1 MPRDAMAEWLAK
13 RNAEKAAQRATPEHG
28 AVRQAQIKV
37 DQILEQAKKTTT
49 ALTGVKTG
57 KTEKSSTPVRQ
68 EEGRDAM
75 AEWLAA
81 RKESKVQQIAEQ
93 GKYAV
98 RNVGALYK
106 AATGMW
112 GELRKANEW
121 QGLGVDAGIR
131 QGYQA
136 RVPVRG
142 GSQLQQQAE
151 NALQMDKTGPYRQR
165 LTRVRGESLEKLF
178 TDSLNQNQ
186 TAEQHG
192 QTIRQELQELRT
204 AGESGTDAAAAKEKW
219 DDVASRLYYLAYSQS
234 MSSDEYNKLVSEVYD
249 AYDAYRSGVKGRSF
263 GQREQKWTDAL
274 RGPVMGDEN
283 YTAAGKAQQNAM
295 LAAAGGIPTDR
306 NTFGY
311 ELRYNQSTTRENIQY
326 KSVDQLLD
334 AAGKHVDPQADV
346 TSQSQGAATD
356 AAIFGY
362 LANVAMTQEQ
372 YDRYMQALDR
382 YVKNAPATRAV
393 SGYGTSDVVSQ
404 LETYRQQR
412 EANGLRAN
420 EKGAED
426 ALNSYPEMSAG
437 SFLDQV
443 ASGSE
448 RARDNLFQK
457 YPAGL
462 EQLLVRGGG
471 YAGKALGSL
480 LNGFGAFENDLG
492 DYFAAGGEENI
503 NYQNPEWQ
511 EAKYQDWVRGR
522 ETSDLLQN
530 GGKFERWAAEQIPAL
545 PTAALEMAAAS
556 TIAGAAT
563 GTMESFAGG
572 ARQVSPLV
580 TSAATKAEK
589 FAQMAKQGSNIVTSS
604 FAAINSY
611 GEAESNGDARGEQFI
626 RFAAGGLLEYGTNM
640 LFGGNPLIDAGDTGK
655 VTELVY
661 KMTNNETIRKIVSS
675 AAFDRI
681 GEGLEEVASAIG
693 SAALDYALTGEAD
706 LSWDELR
713 DEFISGFALAMILSI
728 GPDTAEVLAKN
739 DHEGNA
745 KRITMFDAAAQ
756 SDRGELNLQMGKY
769 AVEFLAGD
777 EDMMLANGW
786 DHVQRSAAKKS
797 WAQAVNEYN
806 TVYRNLVDAEAYWA
820 KTGEGKAYRGTDAE
834 RVIADARGSIEGV
847 DAKTFSAETLEE
859 NVRQIRQAWDSAE
872 ENATNFA
879 MTGRMDAEIAK
890 MARIAE
896 SYLDKAVQDGTM
908 DAMTALN
915 LRNELSMINEG
926 ATATLQAYLNARY
939 GEGTPQTE
947 TRQEPVQEATQ
958 DVNVIRA
965 EAENNAAVNAA
976 ETGGIDNGRTEIFD
990 GGSQRDAGLGTGE
1003 QTGGMAAGA
1012 AAAEGER
1019 RNAYAGAG
1027 ENGPANRRANL
1038 RPEDAARAER
1048 LNRYASLQSDTS
1060 LAQLVRGG
1068 SDAVTLAV
1076 IPESMYDDGMREAKQ
1091 AGTALGV
1098 DVVFVRGSM
1107 AMQRGDQLMRINGVY
1122 DAAAKRAVVSAT
1134 DIQYDGGKLA
1144 QHELFHV
1151 RANKDPA
1158 LVQQALQKVRETF
1171 GEEAFEQVA
1180 REYVQSYSGAY
1191 QSMEDVYEEVLADAY
1206 AGMNRFRAGA
1216 THFTEAVQSEVQQS
1230 ERASEP
1236 AQTSQ
1241 ETRGSPPANVEERS
1255 GNPEKGKTFWEKM
1268 RAWKEGGAP
1277 DAAMEPSRT
1286 LQQAGINEL
1295 ISLSSMLEKADGK
1308 SQTMREA
1315 IYDNLKYLQDDLIR
1329 PMAVGKKGDTLYC
1342 VVPAR
1347 TSMDMPR
1354 VVEMRK
1360 TNAGYEVEKVS
1371 SLSNAAIIKT
1381 LEGSD
1386 LLSANVQALDHA
1398 IQDFGYQTKANA
1410 QLWVRPEK
1418 AKNGVPFADIFE
1430 ARDARDFEAKFSLEE
1445 KQYARVINEQ
1455 LLENRDRILEIEP
1468 VYELTG
1474 GEFAQGDKKL
1484 SDAVME
1490 EFEKFGGEVER
1501 EGFGAIK
1508 FSKKRIKNDIM
1519 HGIGR
1524 MKAMTFAA
1532 VPSVIQ
1538 NGVEIGSE
1546 ANWKGRGY
1554 DTYVFAAPAKFGET
1568 NLLIGAVVTRDN
1580 RENKFY
1586 LHEVVDSEGN
1596 AIKIDRETG
1605 EIKTSSA
1612 VADGWAS
1619 TPDALSKDRIAQTE
1633 GEVKQR
1639 FSLSEPVERA
1649 GNLIAEHNL
1658 TQEKLEKALE
1668 IGAFPSPSIAIVQA
1682 EQGHTNYGDYSVVF
1696 PASTIDPEAD
1706 SRNRVYGA
1714 DAWTPTSSNATVE
1727 YRVDADA
1734 KRAFERSIRDLSG
1747 QVADGIFRGDSTL
1760 GKAGIEEETTKT
1772 SREIAEQIA
1781 QYPEVK
1787 AAYLADKGENIS
1799 PVYKDREYD
1808 NIGNAALQRYTDNVG
1823 VQNLAR
1829 IIVQMYVGDANS
1841 VAQAE
1846 LQRVRQAIGEEY
1858 AERFARILDRKP
1870 ERKAERVSEYA
1881 ENKMY
1886 SGTRAEDFIRH
1897 AWEMVQDGGQNRGEA
1912 DKMAMQD
1919 ELDRKAPTQKVAA
1932 WAEKRL
1938 QDVIGE
1944 GGIYN
1949 NEDRYT
1955 SRGDRRS
1962 FEQTH
1967 WELNAE
1973 NLVRAM
1979 AQAEERGANIMW
1991 YDAGGL
1997 LAAAT
2002 PEYRSISEI
2011 HADEGRLQTLEQE
2024 AYEGK
2029 VMELQQSLDNVVE
2042 RILQETRH
2050 KAYGYQDESQLI
2062 TEALIKTAQ
2071 GGDSLQSIREGMAA
2085 EEYDIDRATAMQ
2097 IQELFQQAKE
2107 IPTSYFEAKP
2117 QRVVGFDEAVA
2128 LLAPAS
2134 APADLMARAED
2145 AGLRVIRYT
2154 GQKDRIRVANELPG
2168 VKFSVQEELQDIRE
2182 NGIRGKE
2189 LASEREETQ
2198 PEDVLGYADDM
2209 GEPVLSESYFRD
2221 WVQQQ
2226 TNAMP
2231 QGFVWGKDVPFYS
2244 QTTDLSPKQAVELL
2258 EAVTGKRWRVEPRKN
2273 GGWRAV
2279 ETDFAAK
2286 QGMYTPQEAANR
2298 LNAAKKARADAD
2310 AAAYRN
2316 GEAPARATTVAAE
2329 GVAKDS
2335 FRATPALDKIGV
2347 KIDMGVTDYRTTKEM
2362 RQRAEAEYQTDKL
2375 ISKAERRWGATALE
2389 KNFARDIAA
2398 GRYSYADIPDTA
2410 RWDTVTD
2417 LANLYIDKRMLGED
2431 LRLQRK
2437 YAIRDALLYKAM
2449 ELLPDELE
2457 LMSDPGGFDKEALL
2471 VLNYRTPQRS
2481 MLKMFGDKRGEEIN
2495 RYYFDPVTRNEAE
2508 RLRWMNRQLDAVRE
2522 FQGEGDKVKGLNKAE
2537 SAYVHMALDI
2547 EATVQRINQSPNKAA
2562 IQKAVTELTKMETA
2576 QKASPD
2582 AEAREA
2588 EIQRVATELDLN
2600 AAESKWAQQYA
2611 QFLTQKDG
2619 IKGEIDEK
2627 KCAAAVKQYR
2637 QLFDDYYNAIADF
2650 LVSHGDEPIGKIDY
2664 YAPHLSTADKVNL
2677 LNQAFEALGFNASA
2691 TRLPAEIA
2699 GRTEDFRPN
2708 KRWTPFFQSREGTQT
2723 EYDIVHGF
2731 ESYVTYLS
2739 DVLFHTDDIQ
2749 KIRALENY
2757 TRLGGKNDFKNSLAE
2772 AIELSRSG
2780 QRDEKLDFLREL
2792 KRVDDFAEP
2801 TTAEINKQLDQYIA
2815 ELFAAEKN
2823 NTRYS
2828 DLAVWLKNYGDVL
2841 AGKQFG
2847 GDRGAEHRGGR
2858 GILKLGTQL
2867 TQAFARANVAGN
2879 VSSAVNQIAQLPTI
2893 LGERSKRSIAQATA
2907 EFATGKLRQFQMDSD
2922 FITGKKGVDYISN
2935 TFADSFMSGMFK
2947 PAEFVDTMMSTIAA
2961 RAAYLDAIRDGKTHE
2976 EAMRAADAYAR
2987 SIMGDR
2993 TKGAKPLMFHSK
3005 TPVMQM
3011 VNMFQIEALNSWEHV
3026 SQDLPRQF
3034 RQIAAESGKAK
3045 AARVLSSV
3053 ILKTVLAAFVVN
3065 RVTEELYGGTPA
3077 PFDIIGMCMNFIASG
3092 EGLTTNDW
3100 IRYML
3105 NKASNAMFGVD
3116 LFDDVPTPQEGF
3128 DWGNAVEDTL
3138 YNISNEVPFLSNLSG
3153 MVGVGDR
3160 TLMMP
3165 DLFGKGK
3172 DLWDAATEHGL
3183 ISPESGEALLGLVT
3197 QAIPGGRQINKT
3209 YSGIKTIVEGGRT
3222 KGFGDKE
3229 RLQYPVERNVGTALQ
3244 NILFGPNAT
3253 PQANA
3258 YWASGLSSLSTKDT
3272 QTWQTLSK
3280 DGADPIETYNLLHE
3294 FIKINADDTLTTDQA
3309 QRDIRDAINNSSL
3322 TDEQKAYLFRQEFG
3336 RRNKETG
3343 EYEHATDAMFETL
3356 MDEGVSW
3363 DGVTQFY
3370 NKLMQADGDE
3380 NLSTNDKN
3388 RQKRTAIRELD
3399 VRDSVKAYTY
3409 AEVFGVTDKETGA
3422 KSTSKDE
3429 VFANMMDAGMS
3440 WDDVMD
3446 VYEEYRTL
3454 YEDESLSSSQQ
3465 ASEFAYWLDQHN
3477 IKGKKREAIRN
3488 GLKYYQMFA
3497 QEAERYTNLTEA
3509 GLSATDAKKVSDKLA
3524 SAKGTGENGQL
3535 TTNDKVDVLL
3545 KQNLTDTSLYKALS
3559 TVLSEETYD
3568 KLTEARSGGIGAKIW
3583 MQYWKKK
3590 AELSADKDAN
3600 GKSISGSKKAK
3611 ILALINSL
3619 QLTAEQK
3626 DLLYRA
3632 EGYAERDL
3640 YKAPWH

>member
-37 DQILEQAKKTTT
+37 DQILEQARKTTT

-57 KTEKSSTPVRQ
+57 KTGKSSTPVRQ

-98 RNVGALYK
+98 RNVGSLYK

-142 GSQLQQQAE
+142 GSQLHQQAE

-234 MSSDEYNKLVSEVYD
+234 MSADEYNKLVSEVYD

-283 YTAAGKAQQNAM
+283 YTAAGKAQQDAM
-295 LAAAGGIPTDR
+295 LAAAGGIPEDR

-382 YVKNAPATRAV
+382 YAKNAPATRAV
-393 SGYGTSDVVSQ
+393 SGYGTSDVVGQ

-420 EKGAED
+420 EQAAED

-462 EQLLVRGGG
+462 EQLLVHGGG

-492 DYFAAGGEENI
+492 DYFAEGGEKNI
-503 NYQNPEWQ
+503 NYQNPEWR

-530 GGKFERWAAEQIPAL
+530 GGKFERWAAEQISGL
-545 PTAALEMAAAS
+545 TTAALEMAAAS

-563 GTMESFAGG
+563 GTMANFAGG
-572 ARQVSPLV
+572 SRQVSPLV
-580 TSAATKAEK
+580 TNAATKAEK

-756 SDRGELNLQMGKY
+756 SDRGELNLQMEKY

-777 EDMMLANGW
+777 EDLMLANGW
-786 DHVQRSAAKKS
+786 DHVQRSEAKKS

-847 DAKTFSAETLEE
+847 DSKTFSAETLEE

-872 ENATNFA
+872 ENAANFA

-890 MARIAE
+890 MARTAE

-926 ATATLQAYLNARY
+926 ATANLQAYLNARY
-939 GEGTPQTE
+939 GEGTPQAE
-947 TRQEPVQEATQ
+947 TQQETVQEAAQ
-958 DVNVIRA
+958 GVNTIRA

-1003 QTGGMAAGA
+1003 QAGGMAAGA

-1019 RNAYAGAG
+1019 RNTYTGAG

-1076 IPESMYDDGMREAKQ
+1076 VPESMYDDGMRAAKQ
-1091 AGTALGV
+1091 AGAELGV

-1134 DIQYDGGKLA
+1134 DIQYDGGQLA

-1151 RANKDPA
+1151 RENKDPA

-1216 THFTEAVQSEVQQS
+1216 TQFTDTVQGEVQQS

-1241 ETRGSPPANVEERS
+1241 ETRGSPEGRFSIQELENGERIAVIEDGQDEFDRAKPS
-1255 GNPEKGKTFWEKM
+1255 QYAAIAKRVIKREFVGKTLPLGSEDLAMIPPDAAGEYAYPAQRLITKNANNAKM
-1268 RAWKEGGAP
+1268 RASAELNNLLEVSEFSHWARDLKKHPEATLGFDYYTTKFEVGGHLFEGLINIANSEKGRVFYDITKIKEIPG
-1277 DAAMEPSRT
+1277 T
-1286 LQQAGINEL
+1286 I
-1295 ISLSSMLEKADGK
+1295 EKRA
-1308 SQTMREA
+1308 T
-1315 IYDNLKYLQDDLIR
+1315 
-1329 PMAVGKKGDTLYC
+1329 PMAQSASDSGDL
-1342 VVPAR
+1342 
-1347 TSMDMPR
+1347 SG
-1354 VVEMRK
+1354 ES
-1360 TNAGYEVEKVS
+1360 VS
-1371 SLSNAAIIKT
+1371 QN
-1381 LEGSD
+1381 
-1386 LLSANVQALDHA
+1386 QAD
-1398 IQDFGYQTKANA
+1398 
-1410 QLWVRPEK
+1410 
-1418 AKNGVPFADIFE
+1418 
-1430 ARDARDFEAKFSLEE
+1430 
-1445 KQYARVINEQ
+1445 
-1455 LLENRDRILEIEP
+1455 
-1468 VYELTG
+1468 
-1474 GEFAQGDKKL
+1474 
-1484 SDAVME
+1484 
-1490 EFEKFGGEVER
+1490 
-1501 EGFGAIK
+1501 
-1508 FSKKRIKNDIM
+1508 
-1519 HGIGR
+1519 
-1524 MKAMTFAA
+1524 
-1532 VPSVIQ
+1532 
-1538 NGVEIGSE
+1538 
-1546 ANWKGRGY
+1546 
-1554 DTYVFAAPAKFGET
+1554 
-1568 NLLIGAVVTRDN
+1568 
-1580 RENKFY
+1580 
-1586 LHEVVDSEGN
+1586 
-1596 AIKIDRETG
+1596 
-1605 EIKTSSA
+1605 
-1612 VADGWAS
+1612 
-1619 TPDALSKDRIAQTE
+1619 
-1633 GEVKQR
+1633 VKQR

-1734 KRAFERSIRDLSG
+1734 KRSFERSIRDLSG

-1962 FEQTH
+1962 FEKTH

-2154 GQKDRIRVANELPG
+2154 DNADRIRVANELPG

-2189 LASEREETQ
+2189 LASDREETQ

-2209 GEPVLSESYFRD
+2209 GEQVLSESYFRD
-2221 WVQQQ
+2221 WVQQ

-2329 GVAKDS
+2329 GVAKDR

-2588 EIQRVATELDLN
+2588 EIQRVATDLDLN

-2947 PAEFVDTMMSTIAA
+2947 PAEFVDTTMSTIAA

-3011 VNMFQIEALNSWEHV
+3011 VNMFQIEALNNWEHV

-3077 PFDIIGMCMNFIASG
+3077 PFDIIGMSMNFIASG

-3100 IRYML
+3100 IRYMF

-3128 DWGNAVEDTL
+3128 DWGNAAEDTL

-3183 ISPESGEALLGLVT
+3183 LSPESGEALLGLVT

-3294 FIKINADDTLTTDQA
+3294 FIKINADDTLTSDQA
-3309 QRDIRDAINNSSL
+3309 QRDIRDAINNSGL

-3343 EYEHATDAMFETL
+3343 EYEHATDAMFEAL

-3429 VFANMMDAGMS
+3429 AFANMMDAGMS

-3477 IKGKKREAIRN
+3477 IKGKKREAIQN

-3583 MQYWKKK
+3583 MQYWRKK

-3640 YKAPWH
+3640 YRAPWH

>member
-37 DQILEQAKKTTT
+37 DQILEQARKTTT

-98 RNVGALYK
+98 RNVGSLYK

-165 LTRVRGESLEKLF
+165 LTRSRGESLEKLF

-234 MSSDEYNKLVSEVYD
+234 MSADEYNKLVSEVYD

-283 YTAAGKAQQNAM
+283 YTAAGKAQQDAM
-295 LAAAGGIPTDR
+295 LAAAGGIPEDR

-382 YVKNAPATRAV
+382 YAKNAPATRAV
-393 SGYGTSDVVSQ
+393 SGYGTSDVVGQ

-420 EKGAED
+420 EQAAED

-462 EQLLVRGGG
+462 EQLLVHGGG

-492 DYFAAGGEENI
+492 DYFAEGGEKNI

-530 GGKFERWAAEQIPAL
+530 GGKFERWAAEQISGL
-545 PTAALEMAAAS
+545 TTAALEMAAAS

-563 GTMESFAGG
+563 GTMANFAGG
-572 ARQVSPLV
+572 SRQVSPLV
-580 TSAATKAEK
+580 TNAATKAEK

-655 VTELVY
+655 VTEFCY
-661 KMTNNETIRKIVSS
+661 KLFKNETIRKIISS
-675 AAFDRI
+675 EFFDRI

-756 SDRGELNLQMGKY
+756 SDRGELNLQMEKY

-777 EDMMLANGW
+777 EDLMLANGW
-786 DHVQRSAAKKS
+786 DHVQRSTAKKS

-847 DAKTFSAETLEE
+847 DSKTFSAETLEE
-859 NVRQIRQAWDSAE
+859 NVRQIRKAWDSAV
-872 ENATNFA
+872 ENAENFA

-890 MARIAE
+890 MARTAE
-896 SYLDKAVQDGTM
+896 RYLDKAVQDGTM

-915 LRNELSMINEG
+915 LRNELNMINEG
-926 ATATLQAYLNARY
+926 ATANLQAYLNARY
-939 GEGTPQTE
+939 GEGTPQAE
-947 TRQEPVQEATQ
+947 TQQETVQEAAQ
-958 DVNVIRA
+958 GVNTIRA

-990 GGSQRDAGLGTGE
+990 GGSQRDAGMGTGE
-1003 QTGGMAAGA
+1003 QAGGMAAGA

-1019 RNAYAGAG
+1019 RNTYAGAG

-1076 IPESMYDDGMREAKQ
+1076 IPESMYDDGMRAAKQ
-1091 AGTALGV
+1091 AGAELGV

-1216 THFTEAVQSEVQQS
+1216 TQFTETVQGEVQQS

-1241 ETRGSPPANVEERS
+1241 ETRGSPEGRFSLAGQKARTANSQTLQLAEQMEQEGASREEIWQETGWTRTMDGQSWRFEIDNSEAEYRGGGDAQFRKDHADYAEYQDLLQKMFEGTISESEMQRMEQLDDIWSGEYARLRERVES
-1255 GNPEKGKTFWEKM
+1255 GNATLADVLQHDSLYEAYPELRDVKVRLESDTGSKN
-1268 RAWKEGGAP
+1268 GSY
-1277 DAAMEPSRT
+1277 DPST
-1286 LQQAGINEL
+1286 NTIT
-1295 ISLSSMLEKADGK
+1295 ISEDKPGDSAKVGTMLHEI
-1308 SQTMREA
+1308 Q
-1315 IYDNLKYLQDDLIR
+1315 
-1329 PMAVGKKGDTLYC
+1329 
-1342 VVPAR
+1342 
-1347 TSMDMPR
+1347 
-1354 VVEMRK
+1354 
-1360 TNAGYEVEKVS
+1360 
-1371 SLSNAAIIKT
+1371 
-1381 LEGSD
+1381 
-1386 LLSANVQALDHA
+1386 HA
-1398 IQDFGYQTKANA
+1398 IQQIESWESGASPEYWAAREYENGDTASDRAQELYSRILNSLDKADQNKVIRYNELDREMEA
-1410 QLWVRPEK
+1410 TFAADPESEAGK
-1418 AKNGVPFADIFE
+1418 RYAKYEAEQDKLYEELYKNEWFRRLLDLQRQMENPQSAYYEMYLNTAGEIE
-1430 ARDARDFEAKFSLEE
+1430 ARNVSERYRMAQEE
-1445 KQYARVINEQ
+1445 RRKTAPKGADENTLFRGAGGISAEINEQ
-1455 LLENRDRILEIEP
+1455 YKSELERWDREGRNGNERLILGTTGPILQNLGAENGNIYLNGWKISKIMRTHKEMSLRTFEALPQVLENPSLVLASRAVRTRGANTRL
-1468 VYELTG
+1468 VM
-1474 GEFAQGDKKL
+1474 FGDVRAENGK
-1484 SDAVME
+1484 AVQ
-1490 EFEKFGGEVER
+1490 VVL
-1501 EGFGAIK
+1501 
-1508 FSKKRIKNDIM
+1508 D
-1519 HGIGR
+1519 
-1524 MKAMTFAA
+1524 
-1532 VPSVIQ
+1532 
-1538 NGVEIGSE
+1538 
-1546 ANWKGRGY
+1546 
-1554 DTYVFAAPAKFGET
+1554 
-1568 NLLIGAVVTRDN
+1568 LL
-1580 RENKFY
+1580 
-1586 LHEVVDSEGN
+1586 
-1596 AIKIDRETG
+1596 
-1605 EIKTSSA
+1605 
-1612 VADGWAS
+1612 
-1619 TPDALSKDRIAQTE
+1619 PTE
-1633 GEVKQR
+1633 GGYRLDGMQKVNSAYTKDGGR
-1639 FSLSEPVERA
+1639 LSLE
-1649 GNLIAEHNL
+1649 
-1658 TQEKLEKALE
+1658 
-1668 IGAFPSPSIAIVQA
+1668 
-1682 EQGHTNYGDYSVVF
+1682 
-1696 PASTIDPEAD
+1696 D
-1706 SRNRVYGA
+1706 SNVLY
-1714 DAWTPTSSNATVE
+1714 T
-1727 YRVDADA
+1727 DA
-1734 KRAFERSIRDLSG
+1734 KRAAQVLRSLGYRSG
-1747 QVADGIFRGDSTL
+1747 SPDGLHKDGYIGSIAYDADGVKISGEKF
-1760 GKAGIEEETTKT
+1760 T
-1772 SREIAEQIA
+1772 S
-1781 QYPEVK
+1781 
-1787 AAYLADKGENIS
+1787 
-1799 PVYKDREYD
+1799 
-1808 NIGNAALQRYTDNVG
+1808 
-1823 VQNLAR
+1823 
-1829 IIVQMYVGDANS
+1829 
-1841 VAQAE
+1841 
-1846 LQRVRQAIGEEY
+1846 
-1858 AERFARILDRKP
+1858 
-1870 ERKAERVSEYA
+1870 
-1881 ENKMY
+1881 
-1886 SGTRAEDFIRH
+1886 
-1897 AWEMVQDGGQNRGEA
+1897 
-1912 DKMAMQD
+1912 
-1919 ELDRKAPTQKVAA
+1919 
-1932 WAEKRL
+1932 
-1938 QDVIGE
+1938 VIG
-1944 GGIYN
+1944 
-1949 NEDRYT
+1949 
-1955 SRGDRRS
+1955 
-1962 FEQTH
+1962 
-1967 WELNAE
+1967 
-1973 NLVRAM
+1973 
-1979 AQAEERGANIMW
+1979 
-1991 YDAGGL
+1991 
-1997 LAAAT
+1997 
-2002 PEYRSISEI
+2002 P
-2011 HADEGRLQTLEQE
+2011 LQ
-2024 AYEGK
+2024 
-2029 VMELQQSLDNVVE
+2029 
-2042 RILQETRH
+2042 
-2050 KAYGYQDESQLI
+2050 
-2062 TEALIKTAQ
+2062 
-2071 GGDSLQSIREGMAA
+2071 
-2085 EEYDIDRATAMQ
+2085 
-2097 IQELFQQAKE
+2097 
-2107 IPTSYFEAKP
+2107 
-2117 QRVVGFDEAVA
+2117 
-2128 LLAPAS
+2128 
-2134 APADLMARAED
+2134 
-2145 AGLRVIRYT
+2145 
-2154 GQKDRIRVANELPG
+2154 
-2168 VKFSVQEELQDIRE
+2168 KFSVQEELQDIRK

-2189 LASEREETQ
+2189 LAGDREETQ
-2198 PEDVLGYADDM
+2198 PEDVLGYADDR
-2209 GEPVLSESYFRD
+2209 GEPILSESYFRD

-2547 EATVQRINQSPNKAA
+2547 EATAQRINQSPNKAA

-2588 EIQRVATELDLN
+2588 EIQRVATDLDLN

-2619 IKGEIDEK
+2619 LKGEIDEK

-2815 ELFAAEKN
+2815 ELFASEKN

-2841 AGKQFG
+2841 AGKQFS

-2947 PAEFVDTMMSTIAA
+2947 PAEFVDTTMSTIAA

-3077 PFDIIGMCMNFIASG
+3077 PFDIIGMSMNFIASG

-3116 LFDDVPTPQEGF
+3116 LFDNVPTPQEGF
-3128 DWGNAVEDTL
+3128 DWGNAAEDTL

-3183 ISPESGEALLGLVT
+3183 LSPESGEALLGLVT

-3253 PQANA
+3253 PEANA

-3294 FIKINADDTLTTDQA
+3294 FIKINADDTLTSDQA
-3309 QRDIRDAINNSSL
+3309 QRDIRDAINNSGL

-3343 EYEHATDAMFETL
+3343 EYEHATDAMFEAL

-3477 IKGKKREAIRN
+3477 IKGKKREAIQN

-3509 GLSATDAKKVSDKLA
+3509 GLSAADAKKVSDKLA

-3559 TVLSEETYD
+3559 TVLSEETYN

-3583 MQYWKKK
+3583 MQYWRKK

-3640 YKAPWH
+3640 YRAPWH

>member
-234 MSSDEYNKLVSEVYD
+234 MSADEYKKLVSEVYD

-372 YDRYMQALDR
+372 YDRYMQVLDR
-382 YVKNAPATRAV
+382 YAKNAPATRAV

-492 DYFAAGGEENI
+492 DYFAEGGEENI

-530 GGKFERWAAEQIPAL
+530 GGKFERWAAEQISGL
-545 PTAALEMAAAS
+545 TTAALEMAAAS

-563 GTMESFAGG
+563 GTMASFAGG
-572 ARQVSPLV
+572 GRQVSPLV

-589 FAQMAKQGSNIVTSS
+589 FAQMAKRGSNIVTSS

-655 VTELVY
+655 VTEFCY
-661 KMTNNETIRKIVSS
+661 KLFKNETIRKIISS
-675 AAFDRI
+675 EFFDRI

-756 SDRGELNLQMGKY
+756 SDRGELNLQMEKY

-777 EDMMLANGW
+777 EDLMLANGW

-797 WAQAVNEYN
+797 WAQAMNEYN

-847 DAKTFSAETLEE
+847 DSKTFSAETLEE

-872 ENATNFA
+872 ENAANFA

-890 MARIAE
+890 MARTAE

-926 ATATLQAYLNARY
+926 ATANLQAYLNARY

-947 TRQEPVQEATQ
+947 TRQEPVQEAAQ
-958 DVNVIRA
+958 GVNTIRA

-990 GGSQRDAGLGTGE
+990 GGSQRDAGLGAGE

-1012 AAAEGER
+1012 AAAEAER
-1019 RNAYAGAG
+1019 RNTYAGAG

-1076 IPESMYDDGMREAKQ
+1076 IPESMYDDGMREAKR
-1091 AGTALGV
+1091 AGAKLGV

-1122 DAAAKRAVVSAT
+1122 DAATKRAVVSAT
-1134 DIQYDGGKLA
+1134 DIQYDGGQLA

-1158 LVQQALQKVRETF
+1158 IVQQALQKVRETF

-1216 THFTEAVQSEVQQS
+1216 TQFTEAVQSEVQQS

-1236 AQTSQ
+1236 AQTLQ
-1241 ETRGSPPANVEERS
+1241 KTRGSPEGRFSIQELENGERIAVIEDGQDEFDRAKPS
-1255 GNPEKGKTFWEKM
+1255 QYAAIAKRVIMREFAGKTLPLSTEDLARVNRNTAGEYAYPSNRLEAGTTEYNAKM
-1268 RAWKEGGAP
+1268 RASTELADLLAVSEFSHWAEDHKNH
-1277 DAAMEPSRT
+1277 DAAELGFDYYTTKFEVDGHLFEGLINIANSNSGRT
-1286 LQQAGINEL
+1286 LYDVTKIREIPATSRKPATLMAQSAPTFGNLSEESISQDQA
-1295 ISLSSMLEKADGK
+1295 D
-1308 SQTMREA
+1308 
-1315 IYDNLKYLQDDLIR
+1315 
-1329 PMAVGKKGDTLYC
+1329 
-1342 VVPAR
+1342 
-1347 TSMDMPR
+1347 
-1354 VVEMRK
+1354 
-1360 TNAGYEVEKVS
+1360 
-1371 SLSNAAIIKT
+1371 
-1381 LEGSD
+1381 
-1386 LLSANVQALDHA
+1386 
-1398 IQDFGYQTKANA
+1398 
-1410 QLWVRPEK
+1410 
-1418 AKNGVPFADIFE
+1418 
-1430 ARDARDFEAKFSLEE
+1430 
-1445 KQYARVINEQ
+1445 
-1455 LLENRDRILEIEP
+1455 
-1468 VYELTG
+1468 
-1474 GEFAQGDKKL
+1474 
-1484 SDAVME
+1484 
-1490 EFEKFGGEVER
+1490 
-1501 EGFGAIK
+1501 
-1508 FSKKRIKNDIM
+1508 
-1519 HGIGR
+1519 
-1524 MKAMTFAA
+1524 
-1532 VPSVIQ
+1532 
-1538 NGVEIGSE
+1538 
-1546 ANWKGRGY
+1546 
-1554 DTYVFAAPAKFGET
+1554 
-1568 NLLIGAVVTRDN
+1568 
-1580 RENKFY
+1580 
-1586 LHEVVDSEGN
+1586 
-1596 AIKIDRETG
+1596 
-1605 EIKTSSA
+1605 
-1612 VADGWAS
+1612 
-1619 TPDALSKDRIAQTE
+1619 
-1633 GEVKQR
+1633 VKQR

-1886 SGTRAEDFIRH
+1886 SSMRAEDFIRH
-1897 AWEMVQDGGQNRGEA
+1897 AWEMVQEGGQNRGDV

-1919 ELDRKAPTQKVAA
+1919 ELDRKAPTQDVAV
-1932 WAEKRL
+1932 WAEKQL

-2042 RILQETRH
+2042 RILQETKH
-2050 KAYGYQDESQLI
+2050 KAYGYQDESQII

-2128 LLAPAS
+2128 LLAPES
-2134 APADLMARAED
+2134 APADLMERAED

-2154 GQKDRIRVANELPG
+2154 GQEDRIRVANELPG

-2189 LASEREETQ
+2189 LASDREETQ
-2198 PEDVLGYADDM
+2198 PEDVLGYADDR
-2209 GEPVLSESYFRD
+2209 GEPILSESYFRD

-2522 FQGEGDKVKGLNKAE
+2522 FQGEGDKAKGLNKAE

-2588 EIQRVATELDLN
+2588 EIQRVATDLDLN

-3077 PFDIIGMCMNFIASG
+3077 PFDIIGMSMNFIASG

-3172 DLWDAATEHGL
+3172 DLWDAATERGL

>member
-234 MSSDEYNKLVSEVYD
+234 MSADEYNKLVSEVYD

-372 YDRYMQALDR
+372 YDRYMQVLDR
-382 YVKNAPATRAV
+382 YAKNAPATRAV

-492 DYFAAGGEENI
+492 DYFAEGGEENI

-530 GGKFERWAAEQIPAL
+530 GGKFERWAAEQISGL
-545 PTAALEMAAAS
+545 TTAALEMAAAS

-563 GTMESFAGG
+563 GTMANFAGG
-572 ARQVSPLV
+572 SRQVSPLV

-693 SAALDYALTGEAD
+693 SAALDYALTGEAN

-756 SDRGELNLQMGKY
+756 SDRGELNLQMEKY

-777 EDMMLANGW
+777 EDLMLANGW

-797 WAQAVNEYN
+797 WAQAMNEYN

-847 DAKTFSAETLEE
+847 DSKTFSAETLEE

-872 ENATNFA
+872 ENAANFA

-890 MARIAE
+890 MARTAE

-926 ATATLQAYLNARY
+926 ATANLQAYLNARY

-947 TRQEPVQEATQ
+947 TRQEPVQEAAQ
-958 DVNVIRA
+958 GVNTIRA

-990 GGSQRDAGLGTGE
+990 GGSQRDAGLGAGE

-1012 AAAEGER
+1012 AAAEAER
-1019 RNAYAGAG
+1019 RNTYAGAG

-1091 AGTALGV
+1091 AGAKLGV

-1134 DIQYDGGKLA
+1134 DIQYDGGQLA

-1151 RANKDPA
+1151 RANSDPA

-1216 THFTEAVQSEVQQS
+1216 TQFAETVQSEVQQS

-1241 ETRGSPPANVEERS
+1241 ETRGSPEGRFSIQELADGERIAVIEDGQDEFDRAKPS
-1255 GNPEKGKTFWEKM
+1255 QYAAIAKRVIMREFAGKTLPLSTEDLARVNRNTAGEYAYPSNALKVGSTEYNAKM
-1268 RAWKEGGAP
+1268 RA
-1277 DAAMEPSRT
+1277 ST
-1286 LQQAGINEL
+1286 EL
-1295 ISLSSMLEKADGK
+1295 A
-1308 SQTMREA
+1308 
-1315 IYDNLKYLQDDLIR
+1315 
-1329 PMAVGKKGDTLYC
+1329 
-1342 VVPAR
+1342 
-1347 TSMDMPR
+1347 
-1354 VVEMRK
+1354 
-1360 TNAGYEVEKVS
+1360 
-1371 SLSNAAIIKT
+1371 
-1381 LEGSD
+1381 D
-1386 LLSANVQALDHA
+1386 LLAVSEFSHWAKDHKNHDTAEFGFDYYTTKFEVDGHLFEGLINIANSNS
-1398 IQDFGYQTKANA
+1398 G
-1410 QLWVRPEK
+1410 
-1418 AKNGVPFADIFE
+1418 
-1430 ARDARDFEAKFSLEE
+1430 
-1445 KQYARVINEQ
+1445 
-1455 LLENRDRILEIEP
+1455 RILYDVTKIREIP
-1468 VYELTG
+1468 AISRKPATLM
-1474 GEFAQGDKKL
+1474 AQSAPTFGNL
-1484 SDAVME
+1484 SE
-1490 EFEKFGGEVER
+1490 ES
-1501 EGFGAIK
+1501 I
-1508 FSKKRIKNDIM
+1508 SQD
-1519 HGIGR
+1519 
-1524 MKAMTFAA
+1524 
-1532 VPSVIQ
+1532 Q
-1538 NGVEIGSE
+1538 
-1546 ANWKGRGY
+1546 
-1554 DTYVFAAPAKFGET
+1554 
-1568 NLLIGAVVTRDN
+1568 
-1580 RENKFY
+1580 
-1586 LHEVVDSEGN
+1586 
-1596 AIKIDRETG
+1596 
-1605 EIKTSSA
+1605 
-1612 VADGWAS
+1612 AD
-1619 TPDALSKDRIAQTE
+1619 
-1633 GEVKQR
+1633 VKQR
-1639 FSLSEPVERA
+1639 FSMSEPVERA

-1714 DAWTPTSSNATVE
+1714 DAWTPTSSDAIVE

-1734 KRAFERSIRDLSG
+1734 KRAFEREIQSLSN
-1747 QVADGIFRGDSTL
+1747 QVAGGVFRGSSTL
-1760 GKAGIEEETTKT
+1760 SKAGVGEETTKT
-1772 SREIAEQIA
+1772 TKQIAEEIAN
-1781 QYPEVK
+1781 YDEVK
-1787 AAYLADKGENIS
+1787 AAYLRENGDDIEAKF
-1799 PVYKDREYD
+1799 VRKTYD
-1808 NIGNAALQRYTDNVG
+1808 LLGNDALERFVKNIGGIDE
-1823 VQNLAR
+1823 LANIR
-1829 IIVQMYVGDANS
+1829 ARMYIGDEGS
-1841 VAQAE
+1841 VAQEE
-1846 LQRVRQAIGEEY
+1846 LERVREAVGEEY
-1858 AERFARILDRKP
+1858 AERFAKILDRKP
-1870 ERKAERVSEYA
+1870 ERKAERIKEYA
-1881 ENKMY
+1881 ENKVFNAL
-1886 SGTRAEDFIRH
+1886 RAADFIKA
-1897 AWEMVQDGGQNRGEA
+1897 AWEMETDGDGSRISRS
-1912 DKMAMQD
+1912 AMEE
-1919 ELDRKAPTQKVAA
+1919 ELERKAPAEKVAV
-1932 WAEKRL
+1932 WVKGKL
-1938 QDVIGE
+1938 QDVLREKGV
-1944 GGIYN
+1944 YN

-1955 SRGDRRS
+1955 EAGGRKS
-1962 FEQTH
+1962 FEDTH
-1967 WELNAE
+1967 WELSAE
-1973 NLVRAM
+1973 NIVKAM
-1979 AQAEERGANIMW
+1979 SQAADRGGNFLSASERT
-1991 YDAGGL
+1991 L
-1997 LAAAT
+1997 LATAA
-2002 PEYRSISEI
+2002 PEYRNINEI
-2011 HADEGRLQTLEQE
+2011 HADEGRLQTLDEDE
-2024 AYEGK
+2024 YHE
-2029 VMELQQSLDNVVE
+2029 MLQGLYNEMVAVADSIQPDSIDYDGFVHTQGVISALTE
-2042 RILQETRH
+2042 TAKGGAGLQN
-2050 KAYGYQDESQLI
+2050 
-2062 TEALIKTAQ
+2062 
-2071 GGDSLQSIREGMAA
+2071 IREGMAEA
-2085 EEYDIDRATAMQ
+2085 GYSVDRATAMQ
-2097 IQELFQQAKE
+2097 IQDLFLKAKE
-2107 IPTSYFEAKP
+2107 FPVSYFEAKP

-2154 GQKDRIRVANELPG
+2154 GQEDRIRVANELPG

-2279 ETDFAAK
+2279 ETDFAEK

-2522 FQGEGDKVKGLNKAE
+2522 FQGEGDKAKGLNKAE

-2588 EIQRVATELDLN
+2588 EIQRVATDLDLN

-2627 KCAAAVKQYR
+2627 KCEAAVKQYR

-3077 PFDIIGMCMNFIASG
+3077 PFDIIGMSMNFIASG

-3172 DLWDAATEHGL
+3172 DLWDAATEHGV

-3590 AELSADKDAN
+3590 AELSADKDEN

-3619 QLTAEQK
+3619 QLTTEQK

>member
-98 RNVGALYK
+98 RNVGSLYK

-131 QGYQA
+131 QGYRA

-234 MSSDEYNKLVSEVYD
+234 MSADEYNKLVSEVYD

-283 YTAAGKAQQNAM
+283 YTAAGKEQQDAM
-295 LAAAGGIPTDR
+295 LAAAGGIPEDR

-372 YDRYMQALDR
+372 YDRYMQVLDR
-382 YVKNAPATRAV
+382 YAKNAPATRAV

-412 EANGLRAN
+412 EANGLSAN

-492 DYFAAGGEENI
+492 DYFAEGGEENI
-503 NYQNPEWQ
+503 NYRNPEWQ

-530 GGKFERWAAEQIPAL
+530 GGKFERWAAEQISGL
-545 PTAALEMAAAS
+545 TTAALEMAAAS

-563 GTMESFAGG
+563 GTMANFAGG
-572 ARQVSPLV
+572 SRQVSPLV
-580 TSAATKAEK
+580 TNAATKAEK

-756 SDRGELNLQMGKY
+756 SDRGELNLQMEKY

-777 EDMMLANGW
+777 EDLMLANGW
-786 DHVQRSAAKKS
+786 DHVQRSTAKKS

-847 DAKTFSAETLEE
+847 DSKTFSAETLEE

-872 ENATNFA
+872 ENAANFA
-879 MTGRMDAEIAK
+879 MTGNMDAEIAK

-926 ATATLQAYLNARY
+926 ATANLQAYLNARY

-947 TRQEPVQEATQ
+947 TRQEPVQEAAQ
-958 DVNVIRA
+958 GVNTIRA

-1060 LAQLVRGG
+1060 LAQLVQGG

-1076 IPESMYDDGMREAKQ
+1076 IPESMYDDGMRAAKQ
-1091 AGTALGV
+1091 AGAALGV

-1134 DIQYDGGKLA
+1134 DIQYDGGQLA

-1216 THFTEAVQSEVQQS
+1216 TQFTEAVQSEVQQS

-1241 ETRGSPPANVEERS
+1241 ETRGSP
-1255 GNPEKGKTFWEKM
+1255 
-1268 RAWKEGGAP
+1268 EG
-1277 DAAMEPSRT
+1277 R
-1286 LQQAGINEL
+1286 
-1295 ISLSSMLEKADGK
+1295 
-1308 SQTMREA
+1308 
-1315 IYDNLKYLQDDLIR
+1315 
-1329 PMAVGKKGDTLYC
+1329 
-1342 VVPAR
+1342 
-1347 TSMDMPR
+1347 
-1354 VVEMRK
+1354 
-1360 TNAGYEVEKVS
+1360 
-1371 SLSNAAIIKT
+1371 
-1381 LEGSD
+1381 
-1386 LLSANVQALDHA
+1386 
-1398 IQDFGYQTKANA
+1398 
-1410 QLWVRPEK
+1410 
-1418 AKNGVPFADIFE
+1418 
-1430 ARDARDFEAKFSLEE
+1430 FSLEE
-1445 KQYARVINEQ
+1445 KRYAKIINEQ
-1455 LLENRDRILEIEP
+1455 LLENRERIEEIDP

-1474 GEFAQGDKKL
+1474 EEFAHSDKKL

-1501 EGFGAIK
+1501 EGFGTVK

-1538 NGVEIGSE
+1538 NGVEIGRE

-1554 DTYVFAAPAKFGET
+1554 DTYVFAAPAKLGDT
-1568 NLLIGAVVTRDN
+1568 GLLIGAVVTRDN

-1787 AAYLADKGENIS
+1787 AAYLADKGENIN
-1799 PVYKDREYD
+1799 PVYKNREYD

-1829 IIVQMYVGDANS
+1829 IIMQMYVGDANS

-1886 SGTRAEDFIRH
+1886 SSMRAEDFIRH
-1897 AWEMVQDGGQNRGEA
+1897 AWEMVQDGGQNRGDV

-2042 RILQETRH
+2042 RILRETKH

-2097 IQELFQQAKE
+2097 IQEVFRQAKE

-2154 GQKDRIRVANELPG
+2154 GQEDRIRVANELPG

-2189 LASEREETQ
+2189 LASDREETQ
-2198 PEDVLGYADDM
+2198 PEDVLGYADDR
-2209 GEPVLSESYFRD
+2209 GEPILSESYFRD

-2329 GVAKDS
+2329 GVAKDR

-2588 EIQRVATELDLN
+2588 EIQRVATDLDLN

-2619 IKGEIDEK
+2619 LKGEIDEK

-2780 QRDEKLDFLREL
+2780 KRDEKLDFLREL

-3077 PFDIIGMCMNFIASG
+3077 PFDIIGMSMNFIASG

-3294 FIKINADDTLTTDQA
+3294 FIKINADDTLTSDQA
-3309 QRDIRDAINNSSL
+3309 QRDIRDAINNSGL

-3388 RQKRTAIRELD
+3388 RKKRTAIRELD

-3454 YEDESLSSSQQ
+3454 YEDESLSISQQ

-3590 AELSADKDAN
+3590 AELSADKDEN

-3619 QLTAEQK
+3619 QLTTEQK

>member
-98 RNVGALYK
+98 RNVGSLYK

-121 QGLGVDAGIR
+121 QGMGVDAGIQ
-131 QGYQA
+131 QGY
-136 RVPVRG
+136 RPKLPVRT

-165 LTRVRGESLEKLF
+165 LTRVRGGSLEKLF

-234 MSSDEYNKLVSEVYD
+234 MSADEYNKLVSEVYD
-249 AYDAYRSGVKGRSF
+249 TYDAYRSGVKGRSF

-372 YDRYMQALDR
+372 YDRYMQVLDR
-382 YVKNAPATRAV
+382 YAKNAPATRAV

-412 EANGLRAN
+412 ETNGLRAN
-420 EKGAED
+420 EQGAED

-480 LNGFGAFENDLG
+480 LNGLGAFENDLG
-492 DYFAAGGEENI
+492 DYFAEGGEENI
-503 NYQNPEWQ
+503 NYRNPEWQ

-530 GGKFERWAAEQIPAL
+530 GGKFERWAAEQISGL
-545 PTAALEMAAAS
+545 TTAALEMAASA

-563 GTMESFAGG
+563 GTMASFAGG
-572 ARQVSPLV
+572 GRQVSPLV

-589 FAQMAKQGSNIVTSS
+589 FAQMAKRGSNIVTSS

-655 VTELVY
+655 VTEFCY
-661 KMTNNETIRKIVSS
+661 KLFKNETIRKIISS
-675 AAFDRI
+675 EFFDRI

-756 SDRGELNLQMGKY
+756 SDRGELNLQMEKY

-777 EDMMLANGW
+777 EDLMLANGW
-786 DHVQRSAAKKS
+786 DHVQRSTAKKS

-847 DAKTFSAETLEE
+847 DAKTFSEETLEE

-872 ENATNFA
+872 ENAKNFA

-890 MARIAE
+890 MARTAE

-926 ATATLQAYLNARY
+926 ATANLQAYLNARY
-939 GEGTPQTE
+939 GEGTPKAE
-947 TRQEPVQEATQ
+947 TRQEPVQEAAQ
-958 DVNVIRA
+958 GVNTIRA

-990 GGSQRDAGLGTGE
+990 GGSQRDAGLGAGE

-1012 AAAEGER
+1012 AAAEAER
-1019 RNAYAGAG
+1019 RNTYAGAG

-1091 AGTALGV
+1091 AGAELGV

-1122 DAAAKRAVVSAT
+1122 DAAAKRAVVSTT

-1216 THFTEAVQSEVQQS
+1216 TQFAEAVQSEVQQS

-1241 ETRGSPPANVEERS
+1241 ETRGSPEGRFSLAGQKARTANSQTLQIAEQMEQEGASREEIWQETGWTRTMDGKNWRFEIDNSEAEYRGGGDAQFREAHADYAEYQDLLQKMFEGTISESEMQRMEQLDDIWSGEYARMRERVES
-1255 GNPEKGKTFWEKM
+1255 GNATLADVLQHDSLYEAYPELRDVKVRLESDTGSKN
-1268 RAWKEGGAP
+1268 GSYDP
-1277 DAAMEPSRT
+1277 RT
-1286 LQQAGINEL
+1286 NTIT
-1295 ISLSSMLEKADGK
+1295 ISEDKPGDSAKVGTMLHEI
-1308 SQTMREA
+1308 Q
-1315 IYDNLKYLQDDLIR
+1315 
-1329 PMAVGKKGDTLYC
+1329 
-1342 VVPAR
+1342 
-1347 TSMDMPR
+1347 
-1354 VVEMRK
+1354 
-1360 TNAGYEVEKVS
+1360 
-1371 SLSNAAIIKT
+1371 
-1381 LEGSD
+1381 
-1386 LLSANVQALDHA
+1386 HA
-1398 IQDFGYQTKANA
+1398 IQQIEGWESGASPEYWAAREYESGDTASDRAQELYSRILNSLDKADQNKVIRYNELDREMEA
-1410 QLWVRPEK
+1410 TFSADPESEAGK
-1418 AKNGVPFADIFE
+1418 RYAKYEAEQDKLYEELYKNEWFRRLLDLQRQMENPQSAYYEMYLNTAGEIE
-1430 ARDARDFEAKFSLEE
+1430 ARNVSERYRMAQEE
-1445 KQYARVINEQ
+1445 RRKTAPKGADENTLFRGGGGISAEINEQ
-1455 LLENRDRILEIEP
+1455 YKSELERWDREGRNGNERLILGTTGPILQNLGAENGNIYLNGWKISKIMHTHKEMSMQTFEALPQVLENPSLVLASRAVRTRGANTRL
-1468 VYELTG
+1468 VM
-1474 GEFAQGDKKL
+1474 FGDVRAENGK
-1484 SDAVME
+1484 AVQ
-1490 EFEKFGGEVER
+1490 VVL
-1501 EGFGAIK
+1501 
-1508 FSKKRIKNDIM
+1508 D
-1519 HGIGR
+1519 
-1524 MKAMTFAA
+1524 
-1532 VPSVIQ
+1532 
-1538 NGVEIGSE
+1538 
-1546 ANWKGRGY
+1546 
-1554 DTYVFAAPAKFGET
+1554 
-1568 NLLIGAVVTRDN
+1568 LL
-1580 RENKFY
+1580 
-1586 LHEVVDSEGN
+1586 
-1596 AIKIDRETG
+1596 
-1605 EIKTSSA
+1605 
-1612 VADGWAS
+1612 
-1619 TPDALSKDRIAQTE
+1619 PTE
-1633 GEVKQR
+1633 GGYRLDGMQKVNSAYTKDGGR
-1639 FSLSEPVERA
+1639 LSLE
-1649 GNLIAEHNL
+1649 
-1658 TQEKLEKALE
+1658 
-1668 IGAFPSPSIAIVQA
+1668 
-1682 EQGHTNYGDYSVVF
+1682 
-1696 PASTIDPEAD
+1696 D
-1706 SRNRVYGA
+1706 SDVLY
-1714 DAWTPTSSNATVE
+1714 T
-1727 YRVDADA
+1727 DA
-1734 KRAFERSIRDLSG
+1734 KRAAQVLRSLGYRSG
-1747 QVADGIFRGDSTL
+1747 SPDGLHKDGYIGSIAYDDDGVKISGEKF
-1760 GKAGIEEETTKT
+1760 T
-1772 SREIAEQIA
+1772 S
-1781 QYPEVK
+1781 
-1787 AAYLADKGENIS
+1787 
-1799 PVYKDREYD
+1799 
-1808 NIGNAALQRYTDNVG
+1808 
-1823 VQNLAR
+1823 
-1829 IIVQMYVGDANS
+1829 
-1841 VAQAE
+1841 
-1846 LQRVRQAIGEEY
+1846 
-1858 AERFARILDRKP
+1858 
-1870 ERKAERVSEYA
+1870 
-1881 ENKMY
+1881 
-1886 SGTRAEDFIRH
+1886 
-1897 AWEMVQDGGQNRGEA
+1897 
-1912 DKMAMQD
+1912 
-1919 ELDRKAPTQKVAA
+1919 
-1932 WAEKRL
+1932 
-1938 QDVIGE
+1938 VIG
-1944 GGIYN
+1944 
-1949 NEDRYT
+1949 
-1955 SRGDRRS
+1955 
-1962 FEQTH
+1962 
-1967 WELNAE
+1967 
-1973 NLVRAM
+1973 
-1979 AQAEERGANIMW
+1979 
-1991 YDAGGL
+1991 
-1997 LAAAT
+1997 
-2002 PEYRSISEI
+2002 P
-2011 HADEGRLQTLEQE
+2011 LQ
-2024 AYEGK
+2024 
-2029 VMELQQSLDNVVE
+2029 
-2042 RILQETRH
+2042 
-2050 KAYGYQDESQLI
+2050 
-2062 TEALIKTAQ
+2062 
-2071 GGDSLQSIREGMAA
+2071 
-2085 EEYDIDRATAMQ
+2085 
-2097 IQELFQQAKE
+2097 
-2107 IPTSYFEAKP
+2107 
-2117 QRVVGFDEAVA
+2117 
-2128 LLAPAS
+2128 
-2134 APADLMARAED
+2134 
-2145 AGLRVIRYT
+2145 
-2154 GQKDRIRVANELPG
+2154 
-2168 VKFSVQEELQDIRE
+2168 KFSVQEELQDIRE

-2189 LASEREETQ
+2189 LASDREETQ

-2522 FQGEGDKVKGLNKAE
+2522 FQGEGDKAKGLNKAE

-2588 EIQRVATELDLN
+2588 EIQRVATDLDLN

-2893 LGERSKRSIAQATA
+2893 LGERSKRSIAQAA
-2907 EFATGKLRQFQMDSD
+2907 LEFSTGKLRQFQMDSD

-2961 RAAYLDAIRDGKTHE
+2961 RAAYLDALRDGKTHE

-3077 PFDIIGMCMNFIASG
+3077 PFDIIGMSMNFIASG

-3172 DLWDAATEHGL
+3172 DLWDAATEHGV

-3429 VFANMMDAGMS
+3429 AFANMMDAGMS

-3477 IKGKKREAIRN
+3477 IKGKKREAIQN

>member
-57 KTEKSSTPVRQ
+57 KTGKSSTPVRQ

-98 RNVGALYK
+98 RNVGSLYK

-178 TDSLNQNQ
+178 TNSLNQNQ

-234 MSSDEYNKLVSEVYD
+234 MSADEYNKLVSEVYD

-306 NTFGY
+306 NTFNY

-372 YDRYMQALDR
+372 YDRYMQVLDR
-382 YVKNAPATRAV
+382 YAKNAPATRAV

-492 DYFAAGGEENI
+492 DYFAEGGEENI

-530 GGKFERWAAEQIPAL
+530 GGKFERWAAEQISGL
-545 PTAALEMAAAS
+545 TTAALEMAASA

-563 GTMESFAGG
+563 GTMANFAGAG
-572 ARQVSPLV
+572 RQISPLV

-589 FAQMAKQGSNIVTSS
+589 FAQMAKRGSNIVTSS

-655 VTELVY
+655 VTEFCY
-661 KMTNNETIRKIVSS
+661 KLFKNETIRKIISS
-675 AAFDRI
+675 EFFDRI

-756 SDRGELNLQMGKY
+756 SDRGELNIQMEKY

-777 EDMMLANGW
+777 EDLMLANGW

-872 ENATNFA
+872 ENAANFA

-926 ATATLQAYLNARY
+926 ATANLQAYLNARY

-947 TRQEPVQEATQ
+947 TRQEPVQEAAQ
-958 DVNVIRA
+958 GVNTIRA

-976 ETGGIDNGRTEIFD
+976 ETGGIDNGRTKIFD
-990 GGSQRDAGLGTGE
+990 GGSQRDAGLGAGE

-1012 AAAEGER
+1012 AAAEAER
-1019 RNAYAGAG
+1019 RNTYAGAG
-1027 ENGPANRRANL
+1027 ETGPANRRANL

-1091 AGTALGV
+1091 AGAKLGV

-1134 DIQYDGGKLA
+1134 DIQYDGGQLA

-1151 RANKDPA
+1151 RANSDPA

-1216 THFTEAVQSEVQQS
+1216 TQFAETVQSEVQQS

-1241 ETRGSPPANVEERS
+1241 ETRGSPEGRFSLAGQKARTANS
-1255 GNPEKGKTFWEKM
+1255 Q
-1268 RAWKEGGAP
+1268 
-1277 DAAMEPSRT
+1277 T
-1286 LQQAGINEL
+1286 LQLAEQMEQEGA
-1295 ISLSSMLEKADGK
+1295 SSEEIWQETGWTRTMDGK
-1308 SQTMREA
+1308 SWRFEIDNSEAEYRGGGDAQFREDHA
-1315 IYDNLKYLQDDLIR
+1315 DYAEYQ
-1329 PMAVGKKGDTLYC
+1329 
-1342 VVPAR
+1342 
-1347 TSMDMPR
+1347 
-1354 VVEMRK
+1354 
-1360 TNAGYEVEKVS
+1360 
-1371 SLSNAAIIKT
+1371 
-1381 LEGSD
+1381 D
-1386 LLSANVQALDHA
+1386 LLQKMFEGTISESEMQRMEQLDDIWSGEYARLRERVESGNATLADVLEHDSLYEAYPELRNVKVRLESDTGSKNGSYDPSTNTITISEDKPGDSAKVGTMLHEIQHA
-1398 IQDFGYQTKANA
+1398 IQQIEGWESGASPEYWAAREYESGDTASDRAQELYSRILTSLDKADQNKVIRYNELDREMEA
-1410 QLWVRPEK
+1410 TFTADPESEAGK
-1418 AKNGVPFADIFE
+1418 RYAKYEAEQDKLYEELYKNEWFRRLLDLQRKMENPQSAYYEMYLNTAGEIE
-1430 ARDARDFEAKFSLEE
+1430 ARNVSERYRMAQEE
-1445 KQYARVINEQ
+1445 RRKTAPKGADENTLFRGGGGISAEINEQ
-1455 LLENRDRILEIEP
+1455 YKSDLERWDRGGRNGNERLILGTTGPVLQNLGAEDGNIYLNGWKISKIMRTHKEMSLQTIEALPQVLENPAIVLASRAVDTENANTRL
-1468 VYELTG
+1468 VM
-1474 GEFAQGDKKL
+1474 FGDVRAENGK
-1484 SDAVME
+1484 AVQ
-1490 EFEKFGGEVER
+1490 VVL
-1501 EGFGAIK
+1501 
-1508 FSKKRIKNDIM
+1508 D
-1519 HGIGR
+1519 
-1524 MKAMTFAA
+1524 
-1532 VPSVIQ
+1532 
-1538 NGVEIGSE
+1538 
-1546 ANWKGRGY
+1546 
-1554 DTYVFAAPAKFGET
+1554 
-1568 NLLIGAVVTRDN
+1568 LL
-1580 RENKFY
+1580 
-1586 LHEVVDSEGN
+1586 
-1596 AIKIDRETG
+1596 
-1605 EIKTSSA
+1605 
-1612 VADGWAS
+1612 
-1619 TPDALSKDRIAQTE
+1619 PTE
-1633 GEVKQR
+1633 GGYR
-1639 FSLSEPVERA
+1639 FEGMQKVNSAYTKDGGRLSLE
-1649 GNLIAEHNL
+1649 
-1658 TQEKLEKALE
+1658 
-1668 IGAFPSPSIAIVQA
+1668 
-1682 EQGHTNYGDYSVVF
+1682 
-1696 PASTIDPEAD
+1696 D
-1706 SRNRVYGA
+1706 SNVLY
-1714 DAWTPTSSNATVE
+1714 T
-1727 YRVDADA
+1727 DA
-1734 KRAFERSIRDLSG
+1734 KRAAQVLRSLGYRSG
-1747 QVADGIFRGDSTL
+1747 SPDGSHKDGYIGSIAYDDDGVKISGEKF
-1760 GKAGIEEETTKT
+1760 T
-1772 SREIAEQIA
+1772 S
-1781 QYPEVK
+1781 
-1787 AAYLADKGENIS
+1787 
-1799 PVYKDREYD
+1799 
-1808 NIGNAALQRYTDNVG
+1808 
-1823 VQNLAR
+1823 
-1829 IIVQMYVGDANS
+1829 
-1841 VAQAE
+1841 
-1846 LQRVRQAIGEEY
+1846 
-1858 AERFARILDRKP
+1858 
-1870 ERKAERVSEYA
+1870 
-1881 ENKMY
+1881 
-1886 SGTRAEDFIRH
+1886 
-1897 AWEMVQDGGQNRGEA
+1897 
-1912 DKMAMQD
+1912 
-1919 ELDRKAPTQKVAA
+1919 
-1932 WAEKRL
+1932 
-1938 QDVIGE
+1938 VIG
-1944 GGIYN
+1944 
-1949 NEDRYT
+1949 
-1955 SRGDRRS
+1955 
-1962 FEQTH
+1962 
-1967 WELNAE
+1967 
-1973 NLVRAM
+1973 
-1979 AQAEERGANIMW
+1979 
-1991 YDAGGL
+1991 
-1997 LAAAT
+1997 
-2002 PEYRSISEI
+2002 P
-2011 HADEGRLQTLEQE
+2011 LQ
-2024 AYEGK
+2024 
-2029 VMELQQSLDNVVE
+2029 
-2042 RILQETRH
+2042 
-2050 KAYGYQDESQLI
+2050 
-2062 TEALIKTAQ
+2062 
-2071 GGDSLQSIREGMAA
+2071 
-2085 EEYDIDRATAMQ
+2085 
-2097 IQELFQQAKE
+2097 
-2107 IPTSYFEAKP
+2107 
-2117 QRVVGFDEAVA
+2117 
-2128 LLAPAS
+2128 
-2134 APADLMARAED
+2134 
-2145 AGLRVIRYT
+2145 
-2154 GQKDRIRVANELPG
+2154 
-2168 VKFSVQEELQDIRE
+2168 KFSVQEDLQDIRE

-2189 LASEREETQ
+2189 LASDREETQ
-2198 PEDVLGYADDM
+2198 PEDVLGYADDTGTLYAQFAREKVYDNLGNAVLQKYTDSVGVERLAWIAAQMDM
-2209 GEPVLSESYFRD
+2209 GDARSVAATELQNIRKVVKEDYAERFGEKLDQKPNLKEQRVNEYADRVMGDSSRAESFLRHAWEMVQGVGRTAAAEQRGTVQQTPPESYFRD
-2221 WVQQQ
+2221 WTPQKPD
-2226 TNAMP
+2226 AMP
-2231 QGFVWGKDVPFYS
+2231 KGFVWGKDVPFYS

-2316 GEAPARATTVAAE
+2316 GAAPARATTVAAE

-2522 FQGEGDKVKGLNKAE
+2522 FQGEGDKAKGLNKAE

-2588 EIQRVATELDLN
+2588 EIQRVATDLDLN

-2757 TRLGGKNDFKNSLAE
+2757 TRLGGRNDFKNSLAE

-3077 PFDIIGMCMNFIASG
+3077 PFDIIGMSMNFIASG

>member
-112 GELRKANEW
+112 GELRKENEW
-121 QGLGVDAGIR
+121 QGMGVDAGIQ
-131 QGYQA
+131 QGY
-136 RVPVRG
+136 RPKLPVRT

-204 AGESGTDAAAAKEKW
+204 AGESGTDVAAAKEKW

-234 MSSDEYNKLVSEVYD
+234 MSADEYNKLVSEVYD

-283 YTAAGKAQQNAM
+283 YTAAGKAQQDAM
-295 LAAAGGIPTDR
+295 LSAAGGIPEDR

-372 YDRYMQALDR
+372 YDRYMQVLDR
-382 YVKNAPATRAV
+382 YAKNAPATRAV

-420 EKGAED
+420 EQAAED

-480 LNGFGAFENDLG
+480 LNGFGAFENVLG
-492 DYFAAGGEENI
+492 DYFAEGGEKNI
-503 NYQNPEWQ
+503 NYRNPEWQ

-530 GGKFERWAAEQIPAL
+530 GGKFERWAAEQISGL
-545 PTAALEMAAAS
+545 TTAALEMAAAS

-563 GTMESFAGG
+563 GTMANFAGG
-572 ARQVSPLV
+572 SRQVSPLV
-580 TSAATKAEK
+580 TNAATKAEK

-756 SDRGELNLQMGKY
+756 SDRGELNLQMEKY

-777 EDMMLANGW
+777 EDLMLANGW

-797 WAQAVNEYN
+797 WAQAMNEYN
-806 TVYRNLVDAEAYWA
+806 TVYRNLVDAEAYWS

-847 DAKTFSAETLEE
+847 DSKTFSAETLEE

-872 ENATNFA
+872 ENAANFA

-890 MARIAE
+890 MARTAE

-926 ATATLQAYLNARY
+926 ATANLQAYLNARY

-947 TRQEPVQEATQ
+947 TRQEPVQEAAQ
-958 DVNVIRA
+958 GVNTIRA

-990 GGSQRDAGLGTGE
+990 GGSQRDAGLGAGE

-1012 AAAEGER
+1012 AAAEAER
-1019 RNAYAGAG
+1019 RNTYAGAG

-1091 AGTALGV
+1091 AGAKLGV

-1134 DIQYDGGKLA
+1134 DIQYDGGQLA

-1151 RANKDPA
+1151 RANSDPA

-1216 THFTEAVQSEVQQS
+1216 TQFAETVQSEVQQS

-1241 ETRGSPPANVEERS
+1241 ETRGSPEGKFSIQELENGERIAVIEDGQDEFDRAKPS
-1255 GNPEKGKTFWEKM
+1255 QYAAIAKRVIKREFVGKTLPLGSEDLAMIPPDAAGEYAYPAQRLITKNANNAKM
-1268 RAWKEGGAP
+1268 RASAELNNLLEVSEFSHWARDLKKHPEATLGFDYYTTKFEVGGHLFEGLINIANSEKGRVFYDITKIKEIPG
-1277 DAAMEPSRT
+1277 T
-1286 LQQAGINEL
+1286 I
-1295 ISLSSMLEKADGK
+1295 EKRA
-1308 SQTMREA
+1308 T
-1315 IYDNLKYLQDDLIR
+1315 
-1329 PMAVGKKGDTLYC
+1329 PMAQSASDSGDL
-1342 VVPAR
+1342 
-1347 TSMDMPR
+1347 SG
-1354 VVEMRK
+1354 ES
-1360 TNAGYEVEKVS
+1360 VS
-1371 SLSNAAIIKT
+1371 QN
-1381 LEGSD
+1381 
-1386 LLSANVQALDHA
+1386 QAD
-1398 IQDFGYQTKANA
+1398 
-1410 QLWVRPEK
+1410 
-1418 AKNGVPFADIFE
+1418 
-1430 ARDARDFEAKFSLEE
+1430 
-1445 KQYARVINEQ
+1445 
-1455 LLENRDRILEIEP
+1455 
-1468 VYELTG
+1468 
-1474 GEFAQGDKKL
+1474 
-1484 SDAVME
+1484 
-1490 EFEKFGGEVER
+1490 
-1501 EGFGAIK
+1501 
-1508 FSKKRIKNDIM
+1508 
-1519 HGIGR
+1519 
-1524 MKAMTFAA
+1524 
-1532 VPSVIQ
+1532 
-1538 NGVEIGSE
+1538 
-1546 ANWKGRGY
+1546 
-1554 DTYVFAAPAKFGET
+1554 
-1568 NLLIGAVVTRDN
+1568 
-1580 RENKFY
+1580 
-1586 LHEVVDSEGN
+1586 
-1596 AIKIDRETG
+1596 
-1605 EIKTSSA
+1605 
-1612 VADGWAS
+1612 
-1619 TPDALSKDRIAQTE
+1619 
-1633 GEVKQR
+1633 VKQR

-1682 EQGHTNYGDYSVVF
+1682 EQGHTNYGEYSVVF

-1734 KRAFERSIRDLSG
+1734 KRTFERSIRELSA
-1747 QVADGIFRGDSTL
+1747 QVADGVFRGDSTL

-1787 AAYLADKGENIS
+1787 AAYLADKGENIN
-1799 PVYKDREYD
+1799 PVYKAREYD
-1808 NIGNAALQRYTDNVG
+1808 NIGNAVLQRYTDNVG
-1823 VQNLAR
+1823 VQNLAW
-1829 IIVQMYVGDANS
+1829 IIAQMDMGDAQS

-1886 SGTRAEDFIRH
+1886 SSMRAEDFIRH
-1897 AWEMVQDGGQNRGEA
+1897 AWEMVQDGGQIRGDV

-2154 GQKDRIRVANELPG
+2154 GQEDRIRVANELPG

-2522 FQGEGDKVKGLNKAE
+2522 FQGEGDKAKGLNKAE

-2588 EIQRVATELDLN
+2588 EIQRVATDLDLN

-2757 TRLGGKNDFKNSLAE
+2757 TRLGGRNDFKNSLAE

-2893 LGERSKRSIAQATA
+2893 LGERSKRSIAQAA
-2907 EFATGKLRQFQMDSD
+2907 LEFSTGKLRQFQMDSD

-3077 PFDIIGMCMNFIASG
+3077 PFDIIGMSMNFIASG
-3092 EGLTTNDW
+3092 VGLTTNDW

-3105 NKASNAMFGVD
+3105 NKASNAMFGTD
-3116 LFDDVPTPQEGF
+3116 MFDDVPTPQEGF

-3172 DLWDAATEHGL
+3172 DLWDAATEHGV

-3619 QLTAEQK
+3619 QLTTEQK

>member
-13 RNAEKAAQRATPEHG
+13 RNAEKAAQRATPGHG

-37 DQILEQAKKTTT
+37 DQILEQARKTTT

-98 RNVGALYK
+98 RNVGSLYK

-165 LTRVRGESLEKLF
+165 LTRSRGESLEKLF

-234 MSSDEYNKLVSEVYD
+234 MSADEYNKLVSEVYD
-249 AYDAYRSGVKGRSF
+249 AYNAYRSGVKGRSF

-283 YTAAGKAQQNAM
+283 YTAAGKAQQDAM
-295 LAAAGGIPTDR
+295 LAAAGGIPEDR

-311 ELRYNQSTTRENIQY
+311 ELRYNQGTTRENIQY

-382 YVKNAPATRAV
+382 YAKNAPATRAV
-393 SGYGTSDVVSQ
+393 SGYGTSDVVGQ

-420 EKGAED
+420 EQAAED

-462 EQLLVRGGG
+462 EQLLVHGGG

-492 DYFAAGGEENI
+492 DYFAEGGEKNI

-530 GGKFERWAAEQIPAL
+530 GGKFERWAAEQISGL
-545 PTAALEMAAAS
+545 TTAALEMAAAS

-563 GTMESFAGG
+563 GTMANFSGG
-572 ARQVSPLV
+572 SRQVSPLV
-580 TSAATKAEK
+580 TNAATKAEK

-756 SDRGELNLQMGKY
+756 SDRGELNLQMEKY

-777 EDMMLANGW
+777 EDLMLANGW
-786 DHVQRSAAKKS
+786 DHLQRSEAKKS

-820 KTGEGKAYRGTDAE
+820 KTGAGKAYRGTDAE

-847 DAKTFSAETLEE
+847 DSKTFSAETLEE

-872 ENATNFA
+872 ETAANFA

-890 MARIAE
+890 MARTAE

-926 ATATLQAYLNARY
+926 ATANLQAYLNARY
-939 GEGTPQTE
+939 GEGTPQAE
-947 TRQEPVQEATQ
+947 TQQETVQEAAQ
-958 DVNVIRA
+958 GVNTIRA

-990 GGSQRDAGLGTGE
+990 GGSQRDAGMGTGE

-1012 AAAEGER
+1012 AAAEAER

-1076 IPESMYDDGMREAKQ
+1076 IPESMYDDGMRAAKQ
-1091 AGTALGV
+1091 AGAELGV

-1107 AMQRGDQLMRINGVY
+1107 AVQRGDQLMRINGVY

-1134 DIQYDGGKLA
+1134 DIQYDGGQLA

-1171 GEEAFEQVA
+1171 GEEAFAQVA
-1180 REYVQSYSGAY
+1180 REYVKSYSGAY

-1216 THFTEAVQSEVQQS
+1216 TQFTETVQGEVQQS

-1241 ETRGSPPANVEERS
+1241 ETRGSPEGRFSLAGQKARTANSQTLQLAEQMEQEGASREEIWQETGWARTMDGQSWRFEIDNSEAEYRGGGDAQFRKDHADYAEYQDLLQKMFEGTISESEMQRMEQLDDIWSGEYARLRERVES
-1255 GNPEKGKTFWEKM
+1255 GNATLADVLQHDSLYEAYPELRDVKVRLESDTGSKN
-1268 RAWKEGGAP
+1268 GSY
-1277 DAAMEPSRT
+1277 DPST
-1286 LQQAGINEL
+1286 NTIT
-1295 ISLSSMLEKADGK
+1295 ISEDKPGDSAKVGTMLHEI
-1308 SQTMREA
+1308 Q
-1315 IYDNLKYLQDDLIR
+1315 
-1329 PMAVGKKGDTLYC
+1329 
-1342 VVPAR
+1342 
-1347 TSMDMPR
+1347 
-1354 VVEMRK
+1354 
-1360 TNAGYEVEKVS
+1360 
-1371 SLSNAAIIKT
+1371 
-1381 LEGSD
+1381 
-1386 LLSANVQALDHA
+1386 HA
-1398 IQDFGYQTKANA
+1398 IQQIEGWESGASPEYWAAREYENGDTASDRAQELYSRILNSLDKADQNKVIRYNELDREMEA
-1410 QLWVRPEK
+1410 TFSADPESEAGK
-1418 AKNGVPFADIFE
+1418 RYAKYEAEQDKLYEELYKNEWFRRLLGLQRKMENPQSAYYEMYLNTAGEIE
-1430 ARDARDFEAKFSLEE
+1430 ARNVSERYRMAQEE
-1445 KQYARVINEQ
+1445 RRKTAPKGADENTLYRGAGGISAEINEQ
-1455 LLENRDRILEIEP
+1455 YKSDLERWDRGGRNGNERLILGTTGPILQNLGAEDGNIYLNGWKISKIMRTHKEMSLQTIEALPQVLENPAIVLASRAVDTENANTRL
-1468 VYELTG
+1468 VM
-1474 GEFAQGDKKL
+1474 FGDVRAENGK
-1484 SDAVME
+1484 AVQ
-1490 EFEKFGGEVER
+1490 VVL
-1501 EGFGAIK
+1501 
-1508 FSKKRIKNDIM
+1508 D
-1519 HGIGR
+1519 
-1524 MKAMTFAA
+1524 
-1532 VPSVIQ
+1532 
-1538 NGVEIGSE
+1538 
-1546 ANWKGRGY
+1546 
-1554 DTYVFAAPAKFGET
+1554 
-1568 NLLIGAVVTRDN
+1568 LL
-1580 RENKFY
+1580 
-1586 LHEVVDSEGN
+1586 
-1596 AIKIDRETG
+1596 
-1605 EIKTSSA
+1605 
-1612 VADGWAS
+1612 
-1619 TPDALSKDRIAQTE
+1619 PTE
-1633 GEVKQR
+1633 GGYR
-1639 FSLSEPVERA
+1639 FEGMQKVNSAYTKDGGRLSLE
-1649 GNLIAEHNL
+1649 
-1658 TQEKLEKALE
+1658 
-1668 IGAFPSPSIAIVQA
+1668 
-1682 EQGHTNYGDYSVVF
+1682 
-1696 PASTIDPEAD
+1696 D
-1706 SRNRVYGA
+1706 SDVLY
-1714 DAWTPTSSNATVE
+1714 T
-1727 YRVDADA
+1727 DA
-1734 KRAFERSIRDLSG
+1734 KRAAQVLRSLGYQSG
-1747 QVADGIFRGDSTL
+1747 SPDGSHKGDYIGSIAYDADGVKISGEKF
-1760 GKAGIEEETTKT
+1760 T
-1772 SREIAEQIA
+1772 S
-1781 QYPEVK
+1781 
-1787 AAYLADKGENIS
+1787 
-1799 PVYKDREYD
+1799 
-1808 NIGNAALQRYTDNVG
+1808 
-1823 VQNLAR
+1823 
-1829 IIVQMYVGDANS
+1829 
-1841 VAQAE
+1841 
-1846 LQRVRQAIGEEY
+1846 
-1858 AERFARILDRKP
+1858 
-1870 ERKAERVSEYA
+1870 
-1881 ENKMY
+1881 
-1886 SGTRAEDFIRH
+1886 
-1897 AWEMVQDGGQNRGEA
+1897 
-1912 DKMAMQD
+1912 
-1919 ELDRKAPTQKVAA
+1919 
-1932 WAEKRL
+1932 
-1938 QDVIGE
+1938 VIG
-1944 GGIYN
+1944 
-1949 NEDRYT
+1949 T
-1955 SRGDRRS
+1955 
-1962 FEQTH
+1962 
-1967 WELNAE
+1967 
-1973 NLVRAM
+1973 
-1979 AQAEERGANIMW
+1979 
-1991 YDAGGL
+1991 
-1997 LAAAT
+1997 
-2002 PEYRSISEI
+2002 
-2011 HADEGRLQTLEQE
+2011 LQ
-2024 AYEGK
+2024 
-2029 VMELQQSLDNVVE
+2029 
-2042 RILQETRH
+2042 
-2050 KAYGYQDESQLI
+2050 
-2062 TEALIKTAQ
+2062 
-2071 GGDSLQSIREGMAA
+2071 
-2085 EEYDIDRATAMQ
+2085 
-2097 IQELFQQAKE
+2097 
-2107 IPTSYFEAKP
+2107 
-2117 QRVVGFDEAVA
+2117 
-2128 LLAPAS
+2128 
-2134 APADLMARAED
+2134 
-2145 AGLRVIRYT
+2145 
-2154 GQKDRIRVANELPG
+2154 
-2168 VKFSVQEELQDIRE
+2168 KFSVQEELQDIRE

-2189 LASEREETQ
+2189 LASDREETQ
-2198 PEDVLGYADDM
+2198 PEDVLGYADDTGTLYAQFAREKVYDNLGNAVLQKYTDSVGVERLAWIAAQMDM
-2209 GEPVLSESYFRD
+2209 GDARSVAATELQNIRQVVKEDYAERFGEKLDQKPNLKEQRVNEYADRVMGDSSRAESFLRHAWEMVQGVGRTVAAEQRGTVQQTPPESYFRD

-2329 GVAKDS
+2329 GVAKDR

-2522 FQGEGDKVKGLNKAE
+2522 FQGEGDKAKGLNKAE

-2588 EIQRVATELDLN
+2588 EIQRVATDLDLN

-2947 PAEFVDTMMSTIAA
+2947 PAEFVDTTMSTIAA

-3065 RVTEELYGGTPA
+3065 RVTEEIYGGTPA
-3077 PFDIIGMCMNFIASG
+3077 PFDIIGMSMNFIASG

-3100 IRYML
+3100 IRYMF

-3183 ISPESGEALLGLVT
+3183 LSPESGEALLGLVT

-3294 FIKINADDTLTTDQA
+3294 FIKINADDTLTSDQA
-3309 QRDIRDAINNSSL
+3309 QRDIRDAINNSGL

-3343 EYEHATDAMFETL
+3343 EYEHATDAMFEAL

-3429 VFANMMDAGMS
+3429 AFANMMDAGMS

-3477 IKGKKREAIRN
+3477 IKGKKREAIQN

-3583 MQYWKKK
+3583 MQYWRKK

-3640 YKAPWH
+3640 YRAPWH

>member
-13 RNAEKAAQRATPEHG
+13 RNAEKAAQRATPGHG

-37 DQILEQAKKTTT
+37 DQILEQARKTTT

-98 RNVGALYK
+98 RNVGSLYK

-165 LTRVRGESLEKLF
+165 LTRSRGESLEKLF

-234 MSSDEYNKLVSEVYD
+234 MSADEYNKLVSEVYD
-249 AYDAYRSGVKGRSF
+249 AYNAYRSGVKGRSF

-283 YTAAGKAQQNAM
+283 YTAAGKAQQDAM
-295 LAAAGGIPTDR
+295 LAAAGGIPEDR

-311 ELRYNQSTTRENIQY
+311 ELRYNQGTTRENIQY

-382 YVKNAPATRAV
+382 YAKNAPATRAV
-393 SGYGTSDVVSQ
+393 SGYGTSDVVGQ

-420 EKGAED
+420 EQAAED

-462 EQLLVRGGG
+462 EQLLVHGGG

-492 DYFAAGGEENI
+492 DYFAEGGEKNI

-530 GGKFERWAAEQIPAL
+530 GGKFERWAAEQISGL
-545 PTAALEMAAAS
+545 TTAALEMAAAS

-563 GTMESFAGG
+563 GTMANFSGG
-572 ARQVSPLV
+572 SRQVSPLV
-580 TSAATKAEK
+580 TNAATKAEK

-756 SDRGELNLQMGKY
+756 SDRGELNLQMEKY

-777 EDMMLANGW
+777 EDLMLANGW
-786 DHVQRSAAKKS
+786 DHLQRSEAKKS

-820 KTGEGKAYRGTDAE
+820 KTGAGKAYRGTDAE

-847 DAKTFSAETLEE
+847 DSKTFSAETLEE

-872 ENATNFA
+872 ETAANFA

-890 MARIAE
+890 MARTAE

-926 ATATLQAYLNARY
+926 ATANLQAYLNARY
-939 GEGTPQTE
+939 GEGTPQAE
-947 TRQEPVQEATQ
+947 TQQETVQEAAQ
-958 DVNVIRA
+958 GVNTIRA

-990 GGSQRDAGLGTGE
+990 GGSQRDAGMGTGE

-1012 AAAEGER
+1012 AAAEAER

-1076 IPESMYDDGMREAKQ
+1076 IPESMYDDGMRAAKQ
-1091 AGTALGV
+1091 AGAELGV

-1107 AMQRGDQLMRINGVY
+1107 AVQRGDQLMRINGVY

-1134 DIQYDGGKLA
+1134 DIQYDGGQLA

-1171 GEEAFEQVA
+1171 GEEAFAQVA
-1180 REYVQSYSGAY
+1180 REYVKSYSGAY

-1216 THFTEAVQSEVQQS
+1216 TQFTETVQGEVQQS

-1241 ETRGSPPANVEERS
+1241 ETRGSPEGRFSLAGQKARTANSQTLQLAEQMEQEGASREEIWQETGWARTMDGQSWRFEIDNSEAEYRGGGDAQFRKDHADYAEYQDLLQKMFEGTISESEMQRMEQLDDIWSGEYARLRERVES
-1255 GNPEKGKTFWEKM
+1255 GNATLADVLQHDSLYEAYPELRDVKVRLESDTGSKN
-1268 RAWKEGGAP
+1268 GSY
-1277 DAAMEPSRT
+1277 DPST
-1286 LQQAGINEL
+1286 NTIT
-1295 ISLSSMLEKADGK
+1295 ISEDKPGDSAKVGTMLHEI
-1308 SQTMREA
+1308 Q
-1315 IYDNLKYLQDDLIR
+1315 
-1329 PMAVGKKGDTLYC
+1329 
-1342 VVPAR
+1342 
-1347 TSMDMPR
+1347 
-1354 VVEMRK
+1354 
-1360 TNAGYEVEKVS
+1360 
-1371 SLSNAAIIKT
+1371 
-1381 LEGSD
+1381 
-1386 LLSANVQALDHA
+1386 HA
-1398 IQDFGYQTKANA
+1398 IQQIEGWESGASPEYWAAREYENGDTASDRAQELYSRILNSLDKADQNKVIRYNELDREMEA
-1410 QLWVRPEK
+1410 TFSADPESEAGK
-1418 AKNGVPFADIFE
+1418 RYAKYEAEQDKLYEELYKNEWFRRLLGLQRKMENPQSAYYEMYLNTAGEIE
-1430 ARDARDFEAKFSLEE
+1430 ARNVSERYRMAQEE
-1445 KQYARVINEQ
+1445 RRKTAPKGADENTLYRGAGGISAEINEQ
-1455 LLENRDRILEIEP
+1455 YKSDLERWDRGGRNGNERLILGTTGPILQNLGAEDGNIYLNGWKISKIMRTHKEMSLQTIEALPQVLENPAIVLASRAVDTENANTRL
-1468 VYELTG
+1468 VM
-1474 GEFAQGDKKL
+1474 FGDVRAENGK
-1484 SDAVME
+1484 AVQ
-1490 EFEKFGGEVER
+1490 VVL
-1501 EGFGAIK
+1501 
-1508 FSKKRIKNDIM
+1508 D
-1519 HGIGR
+1519 
-1524 MKAMTFAA
+1524 
-1532 VPSVIQ
+1532 
-1538 NGVEIGSE
+1538 
-1546 ANWKGRGY
+1546 
-1554 DTYVFAAPAKFGET
+1554 
-1568 NLLIGAVVTRDN
+1568 LL
-1580 RENKFY
+1580 
-1586 LHEVVDSEGN
+1586 
-1596 AIKIDRETG
+1596 
-1605 EIKTSSA
+1605 
-1612 VADGWAS
+1612 
-1619 TPDALSKDRIAQTE
+1619 PTE
-1633 GEVKQR
+1633 GGYR
-1639 FSLSEPVERA
+1639 FEGMQKVNSAYTKDGGRLSLE
-1649 GNLIAEHNL
+1649 
-1658 TQEKLEKALE
+1658 
-1668 IGAFPSPSIAIVQA
+1668 
-1682 EQGHTNYGDYSVVF
+1682 
-1696 PASTIDPEAD
+1696 D
-1706 SRNRVYGA
+1706 SDVLY
-1714 DAWTPTSSNATVE
+1714 T
-1727 YRVDADA
+1727 DA
-1734 KRAFERSIRDLSG
+1734 KRAAQVLRSLGYQSG
-1747 QVADGIFRGDSTL
+1747 SPDGSHKGGYIGSIAYDADGVKISGEKF
-1760 GKAGIEEETTKT
+1760 T
-1772 SREIAEQIA
+1772 S
-1781 QYPEVK
+1781 
-1787 AAYLADKGENIS
+1787 
-1799 PVYKDREYD
+1799 
-1808 NIGNAALQRYTDNVG
+1808 
-1823 VQNLAR
+1823 
-1829 IIVQMYVGDANS
+1829 
-1841 VAQAE
+1841 
-1846 LQRVRQAIGEEY
+1846 
-1858 AERFARILDRKP
+1858 
-1870 ERKAERVSEYA
+1870 
-1881 ENKMY
+1881 
-1886 SGTRAEDFIRH
+1886 
-1897 AWEMVQDGGQNRGEA
+1897 
-1912 DKMAMQD
+1912 
-1919 ELDRKAPTQKVAA
+1919 
-1932 WAEKRL
+1932 
-1938 QDVIGE
+1938 VIG
-1944 GGIYN
+1944 
-1949 NEDRYT
+1949 T
-1955 SRGDRRS
+1955 
-1962 FEQTH
+1962 
-1967 WELNAE
+1967 
-1973 NLVRAM
+1973 
-1979 AQAEERGANIMW
+1979 
-1991 YDAGGL
+1991 
-1997 LAAAT
+1997 
-2002 PEYRSISEI
+2002 
-2011 HADEGRLQTLEQE
+2011 LQ
-2024 AYEGK
+2024 
-2029 VMELQQSLDNVVE
+2029 
-2042 RILQETRH
+2042 
-2050 KAYGYQDESQLI
+2050 
-2062 TEALIKTAQ
+2062 
-2071 GGDSLQSIREGMAA
+2071 
-2085 EEYDIDRATAMQ
+2085 
-2097 IQELFQQAKE
+2097 
-2107 IPTSYFEAKP
+2107 
-2117 QRVVGFDEAVA
+2117 
-2128 LLAPAS
+2128 
-2134 APADLMARAED
+2134 
-2145 AGLRVIRYT
+2145 
-2154 GQKDRIRVANELPG
+2154 
-2168 VKFSVQEELQDIRE
+2168 KFSVQEELQDIRE

-2189 LASEREETQ
+2189 LASDREETQ
-2198 PEDVLGYADDM
+2198 PEDVLGYADDTGTLYAQFAREKVYDNLGNAVLQKYTDSVGVERLAWIAAQMDM
-2209 GEPVLSESYFRD
+2209 GDARSVAATELQNIRQVVKEDYAERFGEKLDQKPNLKEQRVNEYADRVMGDSSRAESFLRHAWEMVQGVGRTVAAEQRGTVQQTPPESYFRD

-2329 GVAKDS
+2329 GVAKDR

-2522 FQGEGDKVKGLNKAE
+2522 FQGEGDKAKGLNKAE

-2588 EIQRVATELDLN
+2588 EIQRVATDLDLN

-2947 PAEFVDTMMSTIAA
+2947 PAEFVDTTMSTIAA

-3065 RVTEELYGGTPA
+3065 RVTEEIYGGTPA
-3077 PFDIIGMCMNFIASG
+3077 PFDIIGMSMNFIASG

-3100 IRYML
+3100 IRYMF

-3183 ISPESGEALLGLVT
+3183 LSPESGEALLGLVT

-3294 FIKINADDTLTTDQA
+3294 FIKINADDTLTSDQA
-3309 QRDIRDAINNSSL
+3309 QRDIRDAINNSGL

-3343 EYEHATDAMFETL
+3343 EYEHATDAMFEAL

-3429 VFANMMDAGMS
+3429 AFANMMDAGMS

-3477 IKGKKREAIRN
+3477 IKGKKREAIQN

-3583 MQYWKKK
+3583 MQYWRKK

-3640 YKAPWH
+3640 YRAPWH

>member
-13 RNAEKAAQRATPEHG
+13 RNAEKAAQRATPGHG

-37 DQILEQAKKTTT
+37 DQILEQARKTTT

-98 RNVGALYK
+98 RNVGSLYK

-165 LTRVRGESLEKLF
+165 LTRSRGESLEKLF

-192 QTIRQELQELRT
+192 QAIRQELQELRT
-204 AGESGTDAAAAKEKW
+204 AGESGTDAASAKEKW

-234 MSSDEYNKLVSEVYD
+234 MSADEYNKLVSEVYD

-283 YTAAGKAQQNAM
+283 YTAAGKAQQDAM
-295 LAAAGGIPTDR
+295 LSAAGGIPEDR

-382 YVKNAPATRAV
+382 YAKNAPATRAV
-393 SGYGTSDVVSQ
+393 SGYGTSDVVGQ

-462 EQLLVRGGG
+462 EQLLVHGGG

-492 DYFAAGGEENI
+492 DYFAEGGEKNI

-530 GGKFERWAAEQIPAL
+530 GGKFERWAAEQISGL
-545 PTAALEMAAAS
+545 TTAALEMAAAS

-563 GTMESFAGG
+563 GTMANFAGG
-572 ARQVSPLV
+572 SRQVSPLV
-580 TSAATKAEK
+580 TNAATKAEK
-589 FAQMAKQGSNIVTSS
+589 FAQMAKQGSNIVMSS

-756 SDRGELNLQMGKY
+756 SDRGELNLQMEKY

-777 EDMMLANGW
+777 EDLMLANGW
-786 DHVQRSAAKKS
+786 DHLQRSEAKKS

-847 DAKTFSAETLEE
+847 DSKTFSAETLEE
-859 NVRQIRQAWDSAE
+859 NVRQIRKAWDSAV
-872 ENATNFA
+872 ENAENFA

-890 MARIAE
+890 MARTAE

-926 ATATLQAYLNARY
+926 ATANLQAYLNARY
-939 GEGTPQTE
+939 GEGTPQVE
-947 TRQEPVQEATQ
+947 TQQETVQEAAQ
-958 DVNVIRA
+958 GVNTIRA

-1003 QTGGMAAGA
+1003 QAGGMAAGA

-1019 RNAYAGAG
+1019 RNTYTGAG

-1076 IPESMYDDGMREAKQ
+1076 IPESMYDDGMRAAKQ
-1091 AGTALGV
+1091 AGAELGV

-1134 DIQYDGGKLA
+1134 DIQYDGGQLA

-1158 LVQQALQKVRETF
+1158 LVQKALQKVRETF

-1191 QSMEDVYEEVLADAY
+1191 QSMEDVYEEVIADAY

-1216 THFTEAVQSEVQQS
+1216 TQFTETVQGEVQQS

-1241 ETRGSPPANVEERS
+1241 ETRGSPPANAEERS

-1329 PMAVGKKGDTLYC
+1329 PMAIGRKGETLYC

-1360 TNAGYEVEKVS
+1360 TNAGYEVEAVS

-1398 IQDFGYQTKANA
+1398 IQDFGYQTKANT

-1430 ARDARDFEAKFSLEE
+1430 ARDARDFEAKFSLAGQKARTANSQTLQLAEQMEQEGASREE
-1445 KQYARVINEQ
+1445 IWQETGWTRTMDGQSWRFEIDNSEAEYRGGGDAQFRKDHADYAEYQDLLQKMFEGTISESEMQRMEQLDDIWSGEYARLRERVESGNATLADVLQHDSLYEAYPELRDVKVRLESDTGSKNGSYDPSTNTITISEDKPGDSAKVGTMLHEIQHAIQQIEGWESGASPEYWAAREYESGDTASDRAQELYSRILNSLDKADQNKVIRYNELDREMEATFSADPESEAGKRYAKYEAEQDKLYEELYKNEWFRRLLDLQRKMENPQSAYYEMYLNTAGEIEAHNVSERYRMEQEERRKTAPKGADENTLFRGAGGISAEINEQ
-1455 LLENRDRILEIEP
+1455 YKSDLERWDKEGRNGNERLILGTTGPILQNLGAEDGNIYLNGWKISKIMHTHKEMSLRTFEALPQVLENPSLVLASRAVRTRGVNTRLVMFGDVRAENGKAVQVVLDLLPAEGGYRLDGMQKVNSAYTKDGGRLSLE
-1468 VYELTG
+1468 
-1474 GEFAQGDKKL
+1474 D
-1484 SDAVME
+1484 SDVLY
-1490 EFEKFGGEVER
+1490 
-1501 EGFGAIK
+1501 
-1508 FSKKRIKNDIM
+1508 
-1519 HGIGR
+1519 
-1524 MKAMTFAA
+1524 T
-1532 VPSVIQ
+1532 
-1538 NGVEIGSE
+1538 
-1546 ANWKGRGY
+1546 
-1554 DTYVFAAPAKFGET
+1554 
-1568 NLLIGAVVTRDN
+1568 
-1580 RENKFY
+1580 
-1586 LHEVVDSEGN
+1586 
-1596 AIKIDRETG
+1596 
-1605 EIKTSSA
+1605 
-1612 VADGWAS
+1612 
-1619 TPDALSKDRIAQTE
+1619 
-1633 GEVKQR
+1633 
-1639 FSLSEPVERA
+1639 
-1649 GNLIAEHNL
+1649 
-1658 TQEKLEKALE
+1658 
-1668 IGAFPSPSIAIVQA
+1668 
-1682 EQGHTNYGDYSVVF
+1682 
-1696 PASTIDPEAD
+1696 
-1706 SRNRVYGA
+1706 
-1714 DAWTPTSSNATVE
+1714 
-1727 YRVDADA
+1727 DA
-1734 KRAFERSIRDLSG
+1734 KRAAQVLRSLGYRSG
-1747 QVADGIFRGDSTL
+1747 SPDGLHKDGYIGSIAYAADGVKISGEKF
-1760 GKAGIEEETTKT
+1760 T
-1772 SREIAEQIA
+1772 S
-1781 QYPEVK
+1781 
-1787 AAYLADKGENIS
+1787 
-1799 PVYKDREYD
+1799 
-1808 NIGNAALQRYTDNVG
+1808 
-1823 VQNLAR
+1823 
-1829 IIVQMYVGDANS
+1829 
-1841 VAQAE
+1841 
-1846 LQRVRQAIGEEY
+1846 
-1858 AERFARILDRKP
+1858 
-1870 ERKAERVSEYA
+1870 
-1881 ENKMY
+1881 
-1886 SGTRAEDFIRH
+1886 
-1897 AWEMVQDGGQNRGEA
+1897 
-1912 DKMAMQD
+1912 
-1919 ELDRKAPTQKVAA
+1919 
-1932 WAEKRL
+1932 
-1938 QDVIGE
+1938 VIG
-1944 GGIYN
+1944 
-1949 NEDRYT
+1949 T
-1955 SRGDRRS
+1955 
-1962 FEQTH
+1962 
-1967 WELNAE
+1967 
-1973 NLVRAM
+1973 
-1979 AQAEERGANIMW
+1979 
-1991 YDAGGL
+1991 
-1997 LAAAT
+1997 
-2002 PEYRSISEI
+2002 
-2011 HADEGRLQTLEQE
+2011 LQ
-2024 AYEGK
+2024 
-2029 VMELQQSLDNVVE
+2029 
-2042 RILQETRH
+2042 
-2050 KAYGYQDESQLI
+2050 
-2062 TEALIKTAQ
+2062 
-2071 GGDSLQSIREGMAA
+2071 
-2085 EEYDIDRATAMQ
+2085 
-2097 IQELFQQAKE
+2097 
-2107 IPTSYFEAKP
+2107 
-2117 QRVVGFDEAVA
+2117 
-2128 LLAPAS
+2128 
-2134 APADLMARAED
+2134 
-2145 AGLRVIRYT
+2145 
-2154 GQKDRIRVANELPG
+2154 
-2168 VKFSVQEELQDIRE
+2168 KFSVQEELQDIRE

-2189 LASEREETQ
+2189 LASDREETQ
-2198 PEDVLGYADDM
+2198 PEDVLGYADDR

-2329 GVAKDS
+2329 GVAKDR

-2588 EIQRVATELDLN
+2588 EIQRVATDLDLN

-2619 IKGEIDEK
+2619 LKGEIDEK

-2922 FITGKKGVDYISN
+2922 FITGKRGVDYISN

-2947 PAEFVDTMMSTIAA
+2947 PAEFVDTTMSTIAA

-3077 PFDIIGMCMNFIASG
+3077 PFDIIGMSMNFIASG

-3100 IRYML
+3100 IRYMF

-3116 LFDDVPTPQEGF
+3116 LFDNVPTPQEGF

-3183 ISPESGEALLGLVT
+3183 LSPESGEALLGLVT

-3294 FIKINADDTLTTDQA
+3294 FIKINADDTLTSDQA
-3309 QRDIRDAINNSSL
+3309 QRDIRDAINNSGL
-3322 TDEQKAYLFRQEFG
+3322 TDEQKAYMFRQEFG

-3429 VFANMMDAGMS
+3429 AFANMMDAGMS

-3477 IKGKKREAIRN
+3477 IKGKKREAIQN

>member
-1 MPRDAMAEWLAK
+1 M
-13 RNAEKAAQRATPEHG
+13 
-28 AVRQAQIKV
+28 
-37 DQILEQAKKTTT
+37 
-49 ALTGVKTG
+49 
-57 KTEKSSTPVRQ
+57 
-68 EEGRDAM
+68 
-75 AEWLAA
+75 
-81 RKESKVQQIAEQ
+81 
-93 GKYAV
+93 
-98 RNVGALYK
+98 
-106 AATGMW
+106 
-112 GELRKANEW
+112 
-121 QGLGVDAGIR
+121 
-131 QGYQA
+131 
-136 RVPVRG
+136 
-142 GSQLQQQAE
+142 
-151 NALQMDKTGPYRQR
+151 
-165 LTRVRGESLEKLF
+165 
-178 TDSLNQNQ
+178 
-186 TAEQHG
+186 
-192 QTIRQELQELRT
+192 
-204 AGESGTDAAAAKEKW
+204 
-219 DDVASRLYYLAYSQS
+219 
-234 MSSDEYNKLVSEVYD
+234 
-249 AYDAYRSGVKGRSF
+249 
-263 GQREQKWTDAL
+263 
-274 RGPVMGDEN
+274 
-283 YTAAGKAQQNAM
+283 
-295 LAAAGGIPTDR
+295 
-306 NTFGY
+306 
-311 ELRYNQSTTRENIQY
+311 
-326 KSVDQLLD
+326 
-334 AAGKHVDPQADV
+334 

-382 YVKNAPATRAV
+382 YAKNAPATRAV

-420 EKGAED
+420 EQGAED

-492 DYFAAGGEENI
+492 DYFAEGGEKNI
-503 NYQNPEWQ
+503 NYRNPEWQ

-530 GGKFERWAAEQIPAL
+530 GGKFERWAAEQISGL
-545 PTAALEMAAAS
+545 TTAALEMAAAS

-563 GTMESFAGG
+563 GTMANFAGG
-572 ARQVSPLV
+572 SRQVSPLV
-580 TSAATKAEK
+580 TNAATKAEK
-589 FAQMAKQGSNIVTSS
+589 FALMAKQGSNIVTSS

-756 SDRGELNLQMGKY
+756 SDRGELNLQMEKY

-777 EDMMLANGW
+777 EDLMLANGW
-786 DHVQRSAAKKS
+786 DHVQRSTAKKS

-847 DAKTFSAETLEE
+847 DSKTFSAETLEE
-859 NVRQIRQAWDSAE
+859 NVRQIRQAWDSAA
-872 ENATNFA
+872 ENAANFA

-890 MARIAE
+890 MARTAE

-926 ATATLQAYLNARY
+926 ATANLQAYLNARY

-965 EAENNAAVNAA
+965 EAETNAAVNAA

-1076 IPESMYDDGMREAKQ
+1076 IPESMYDDGMRAAKQ
-1091 AGTALGV
+1091 AGAELGV

-1122 DAAAKRAVVSAT
+1122 DAEAKRAVVSAT

-1216 THFTEAVQSEVQQS
+1216 TQFTEAVRGEVQQS
-1230 ERASEP
+1230 ERVSEP

-1241 ETRGSPPANVEERS
+1241 ETRGSPEGRFSIQELENGERIAVIEDGQDEFDRAKPS
-1255 GNPEKGKTFWEKM
+1255 QYAAIAKRVIKREFVGKTLPLGSEDLAMIPPDAAGEYAYPAQRLITKNANNAKM
-1268 RAWKEGGAP
+1268 RASAELNNLLEVSEFSHWARDLKKHPEATLGFDYYTTKFEVGGHLFEGLINIANSEKGRVFYDITKIKEIPG
-1277 DAAMEPSRT
+1277 T
-1286 LQQAGINEL
+1286 I
-1295 ISLSSMLEKADGK
+1295 EKRA
-1308 SQTMREA
+1308 T
-1315 IYDNLKYLQDDLIR
+1315 
-1329 PMAVGKKGDTLYC
+1329 PMAQSASDSGDL
-1342 VVPAR
+1342 
-1347 TSMDMPR
+1347 SG
-1354 VVEMRK
+1354 ES
-1360 TNAGYEVEKVS
+1360 VS
-1371 SLSNAAIIKT
+1371 QN
-1381 LEGSD
+1381 
-1386 LLSANVQALDHA
+1386 QAD
-1398 IQDFGYQTKANA
+1398 
-1410 QLWVRPEK
+1410 
-1418 AKNGVPFADIFE
+1418 
-1430 ARDARDFEAKFSLEE
+1430 
-1445 KQYARVINEQ
+1445 
-1455 LLENRDRILEIEP
+1455 
-1468 VYELTG
+1468 
-1474 GEFAQGDKKL
+1474 
-1484 SDAVME
+1484 
-1490 EFEKFGGEVER
+1490 
-1501 EGFGAIK
+1501 
-1508 FSKKRIKNDIM
+1508 
-1519 HGIGR
+1519 
-1524 MKAMTFAA
+1524 
-1532 VPSVIQ
+1532 
-1538 NGVEIGSE
+1538 
-1546 ANWKGRGY
+1546 
-1554 DTYVFAAPAKFGET
+1554 
-1568 NLLIGAVVTRDN
+1568 
-1580 RENKFY
+1580 
-1586 LHEVVDSEGN
+1586 
-1596 AIKIDRETG
+1596 
-1605 EIKTSSA
+1605 
-1612 VADGWAS
+1612 
-1619 TPDALSKDRIAQTE
+1619 
-1633 GEVKQR
+1633 VKQR

-1682 EQGHTNYGDYSVVF
+1682 EQGHTNFGDYSVVF

-1714 DAWTPTSSNATVE
+1714 DAWTPTSSDAIVE

-1734 KRAFERSIRDLSG
+1734 KRAFEREIQSLSN
-1747 QVADGIFRGDSTL
+1747 QVAGGVFRGSSTL
-1760 GKAGIEEETTKT
+1760 SKAGVGEETTKT
-1772 SREIAEQIA
+1772 TKQIAEEIAN
-1781 QYPEVK
+1781 YDEVK
-1787 AAYLADKGENIS
+1787 AAYLRENGDDIEAKF
-1799 PVYKDREYD
+1799 VRKTYD
-1808 NIGNAALQRYTDNVG
+1808 LLGNDALERFVKNIGGIDE
-1823 VQNLAR
+1823 LANIR
-1829 IIVQMYVGDANS
+1829 ARMYIGDEGS
-1841 VAQAE
+1841 VAQEE
-1846 LQRVRQAIGEEY
+1846 LERVREAVGEEY
-1858 AERFARILDRKP
+1858 AERFAKILDRKP
-1870 ERKAERVSEYA
+1870 ERKAERIKEYA
-1881 ENKMY
+1881 ENKVFNAL
-1886 SGTRAEDFIRH
+1886 RAADFIKA
-1897 AWEMVQDGGQNRGEA
+1897 AWEMETDGDGSRISRS
-1912 DKMAMQD
+1912 AMEE
-1919 ELDRKAPTQKVAA
+1919 ELERKAPAEKVAV
-1932 WAEKRL
+1932 WVKGKL
-1938 QDVIGE
+1938 QDVLREKGV
-1944 GGIYN
+1944 YN

-1955 SRGDRRS
+1955 EAGDRKS
-1962 FEQTH
+1962 FEDTH
-1967 WELNAE
+1967 WELSAE
-1973 NLVRAM
+1973 NIVEAM
-1979 AQAEERGANIMW
+1979 SQAADRGGNFLSASERT
-1991 YDAGGL
+1991 L
-1997 LAAAT
+1997 LATAA
-2002 PEYRSISEI
+2002 PEYRNINEI
-2011 HADEGRLQTLEQE
+2011 HADESRLQTLDEDE
-2024 AYEGK
+2024 YHE
-2029 VMELQQSLDNVVE
+2029 MLQGLYNEMVAVAGSIQPDSIDYDGFVHTQGVISALTE
-2042 RILQETRH
+2042 TAKGGAGLQN
-2050 KAYGYQDESQLI
+2050 
-2062 TEALIKTAQ
+2062 
-2071 GGDSLQSIREGMAA
+2071 IREGMAEA
-2085 EEYDIDRATAMQ
+2085 GYSVDRATAMQ
-2097 IQELFQQAKE
+2097 IQDLFLKAKE
-2107 IPTSYFEAKP
+2107 FPVSYFEAKP
-2117 QRVVGFDEAVA
+2117 QRVVSFDEAVA

-2154 GQKDRIRVANELPG
+2154 GQEDRIRVANELPG

-2189 LASEREETQ
+2189 LASDREETQ
-2198 PEDVLGYADDM
+2198 PEDVLGYADDR

-2522 FQGEGDKVKGLNKAE
+2522 FQGEGDKAKGLNKAE

-2588 EIQRVATELDLN
+2588 EIQRVATDLDLN

-2757 TRLGGKNDFKNSLAE
+2757 TRLGGRNDFKNSLAE

-3077 PFDIIGMCMNFIASG
+3077 PFDIIGMSMNFIASG

-3294 FIKINADDTLTTDQA
+3294 FIKINADDTLTSDQA
-3309 QRDIRDAINNSSL
+3309 QRDIRDAINNSGL

-3399 VRDSVKAYTY
+3399 VRDSVKAYIY
-3409 AEVFGVTDKETGA
+3409 AEVFGVADKETGA

-3545 KQNLTDTSLYKALS
+3545 KQNLTDTSLYRALS

-3583 MQYWKKK
+3583 MQYWQKK

-3640 YKAPWH
+3640 YRAPWH

>member
-112 GELRKANEW
+112 GELRKENEW
-121 QGLGVDAGIR
+121 QGMGVDAGIQ
-131 QGYQA
+131 QGY
-136 RVPVRG
+136 RPKLPVRT

-204 AGESGTDAAAAKEKW
+204 AGESGTDVAAAKEKW

-234 MSSDEYNKLVSEVYD
+234 MSADEYNKLVSEVYD

-283 YTAAGKAQQNAM
+283 YTAAGKAQQDAM
-295 LAAAGGIPTDR
+295 LSAAGGIPEDR

-372 YDRYMQALDR
+372 YDRYMQVLDR
-382 YVKNAPATRAV
+382 YAKNAPATRAV

-420 EKGAED
+420 EQAAED

-480 LNGFGAFENDLG
+480 LNGFGAFENVLG
-492 DYFAAGGEENI
+492 DYFAEGGEKNI
-503 NYQNPEWQ
+503 NYRNPEWQ

-530 GGKFERWAAEQIPAL
+530 GGKFERWAAEQISGL
-545 PTAALEMAAAS
+545 TTAALEMAAAS

-563 GTMESFAGG
+563 GTMANFAGG
-572 ARQVSPLV
+572 SRQVSPLV
-580 TSAATKAEK
+580 TNAATKAEK

-756 SDRGELNLQMGKY
+756 SDRGELNLQMEKY

-777 EDMMLANGW
+777 EDLMLANGW

-797 WAQAVNEYN
+797 WAQAMNEYN
-806 TVYRNLVDAEAYWA
+806 TVYRNLVDAEAYWS

-847 DAKTFSAETLEE
+847 DSKTFSAETLEE

-872 ENATNFA
+872 ENAANFA

-890 MARIAE
+890 MARTAE

-926 ATATLQAYLNARY
+926 ATANLQAYLNARY

-947 TRQEPVQEATQ
+947 TRQEPVQEAAQ
-958 DVNVIRA
+958 GVNTIRA

-990 GGSQRDAGLGTGE
+990 GGSQRDAGLGAGE

-1012 AAAEGER
+1012 AAAEAER
-1019 RNAYAGAG
+1019 RNTYAGAG

-1091 AGTALGV
+1091 AGAKLGV

-1134 DIQYDGGKLA
+1134 DIQYDGGQLA

-1151 RANKDPA
+1151 RANSDPA

-1216 THFTEAVQSEVQQS
+1216 TQFKGRVFYDITKIKEIPGTIEK
-1230 ERASEP
+1230 RA
-1236 AQTSQ
+1236 T
-1241 ETRGSPPANVEERS
+1241 
-1255 GNPEKGKTFWEKM
+1255 
-1268 RAWKEGGAP
+1268 
-1277 DAAMEPSRT
+1277 
-1286 LQQAGINEL
+1286 
-1295 ISLSSMLEKADGK
+1295 
-1308 SQTMREA
+1308 
-1315 IYDNLKYLQDDLIR
+1315 
-1329 PMAVGKKGDTLYC
+1329 PMAQSASDSGDL
-1342 VVPAR
+1342 
-1347 TSMDMPR
+1347 SG
-1354 VVEMRK
+1354 ES
-1360 TNAGYEVEKVS
+1360 VS
-1371 SLSNAAIIKT
+1371 QN
-1381 LEGSD
+1381 
-1386 LLSANVQALDHA
+1386 QAD
-1398 IQDFGYQTKANA
+1398 
-1410 QLWVRPEK
+1410 
-1418 AKNGVPFADIFE
+1418 
-1430 ARDARDFEAKFSLEE
+1430 
-1445 KQYARVINEQ
+1445 
-1455 LLENRDRILEIEP
+1455 
-1468 VYELTG
+1468 
-1474 GEFAQGDKKL
+1474 
-1484 SDAVME
+1484 
-1490 EFEKFGGEVER
+1490 
-1501 EGFGAIK
+1501 
-1508 FSKKRIKNDIM
+1508 
-1519 HGIGR
+1519 
-1524 MKAMTFAA
+1524 
-1532 VPSVIQ
+1532 
-1538 NGVEIGSE
+1538 
-1546 ANWKGRGY
+1546 
-1554 DTYVFAAPAKFGET
+1554 
-1568 NLLIGAVVTRDN
+1568 
-1580 RENKFY
+1580 
-1586 LHEVVDSEGN
+1586 
-1596 AIKIDRETG
+1596 
-1605 EIKTSSA
+1605 
-1612 VADGWAS
+1612 
-1619 TPDALSKDRIAQTE
+1619 
-1633 GEVKQR
+1633 VKQR

-1682 EQGHTNYGDYSVVF
+1682 EQGHTNYGEYSVVF

-1734 KRAFERSIRDLSG
+1734 KRTFERSIRELSA
-1747 QVADGIFRGDSTL
+1747 QVADGVFRGDSTL

-1787 AAYLADKGENIS
+1787 AAYLADKGENIN
-1799 PVYKDREYD
+1799 PVYKAREYD
-1808 NIGNAALQRYTDNVG
+1808 NIGNAVLQRYTDNVG
-1823 VQNLAR
+1823 VQNLAW
-1829 IIVQMYVGDANS
+1829 IIAQMDMGDAQS

-1886 SGTRAEDFIRH
+1886 SSMRAEDFIRH
-1897 AWEMVQDGGQNRGEA
+1897 AWEMVQDGGQIRGDV

-2154 GQKDRIRVANELPG
+2154 GQEDRIRVANELPG

-2522 FQGEGDKVKGLNKAE
+2522 FQGEGDKAKGLNKAE

-2588 EIQRVATELDLN
+2588 EIQRVATDLDLN

-2757 TRLGGKNDFKNSLAE
+2757 TRLGGRNDFKNSLAE

-2893 LGERSKRSIAQATA
+2893 LGERSKRSIAQAA
-2907 EFATGKLRQFQMDSD
+2907 LEFSTGKLRQFQMDSD

-3077 PFDIIGMCMNFIASG
+3077 PFDIIGMSMNFIASG
-3092 EGLTTNDW
+3092 VGLTTNDW

-3105 NKASNAMFGVD
+3105 NKASNAMFGTD
-3116 LFDDVPTPQEGF
+3116 MFDDVPTPQEGF

-3172 DLWDAATEHGL
+3172 DLWDAATEHGV

-3619 QLTAEQK
+3619 QLTTEQK

-3640 YKAPWH
+3640 YRAPWH

>member
-37 DQILEQAKKTTT
+37 DQILEQARKTTT

-57 KTEKSSTPVRQ
+57 KTGKSSTPVRQ

-98 RNVGALYK
+98 RNVGSLYK

-142 GSQLQQQAE
+142 GSQLHQQAE

-234 MSSDEYNKLVSEVYD
+234 MSADEYNKLVSEVYD

-283 YTAAGKAQQNAM
+283 YTAAGKAQQDAM
-295 LAAAGGIPTDR
+295 LAAAGGIPEDR

-382 YVKNAPATRAV
+382 YAKNAPATRAV
-393 SGYGTSDVVSQ
+393 SGYGTSDVVGQ

-420 EKGAED
+420 EQAAED

-462 EQLLVRGGG
+462 EQLLVHGGG

-492 DYFAAGGEENI
+492 DYFAEGGEKNI
-503 NYQNPEWQ
+503 NYQNPEWR

-530 GGKFERWAAEQIPAL
+530 GGKFERWAAEQISGL
-545 PTAALEMAAAS
+545 TTAALEMAAAS

-563 GTMESFAGG
+563 GTMANFAGG
-572 ARQVSPLV
+572 SRQVSPLV
-580 TSAATKAEK
+580 TNAATKAEK

-756 SDRGELNLQMGKY
+756 SDRGELNLQMEKY

-777 EDMMLANGW
+777 EDLMLANGW
-786 DHVQRSAAKKS
+786 DHVQRSEAKKS

-847 DAKTFSAETLEE
+847 DSKTFSAETLEE

-872 ENATNFA
+872 ENAANFA

-890 MARIAE
+890 MARTAE

-926 ATATLQAYLNARY
+926 ATANLQAYLNARY
-939 GEGTPQTE
+939 GEGTPQAE
-947 TRQEPVQEATQ
+947 TQQETVQEAAQ
-958 DVNVIRA
+958 GVNTIRA

-1003 QTGGMAAGA
+1003 QAGGMAAGA

-1019 RNAYAGAG
+1019 RNTYTGAG

-1076 IPESMYDDGMREAKQ
+1076 VPESMYDDGMREAKQ
-1091 AGTALGV
+1091 AGAELGV

-1134 DIQYDGGKLA
+1134 DIQYDGGQLA

-1151 RANKDPA
+1151 RENKDPA

-1216 THFTEAVQSEVQQS
+1216 TQFTDTVQGEVQQS

-1241 ETRGSPPANVEERS
+1241 ETRGSPEGRFSIQELENGERIAVIEDGQDEFDRAKPS
-1255 GNPEKGKTFWEKM
+1255 QYAAIAKRVIKREFVGKTLPLGSEDLAMIPPDAAGEYAYPAQRLITKNANNAKM
-1268 RAWKEGGAP
+1268 RASAELNNLLEVSEFSHWARDLKKHPEATLGFDYYTTKFEVGGHLFEGLINIANSEKGRVFYDITKIKEIPG
-1277 DAAMEPSRT
+1277 T
-1286 LQQAGINEL
+1286 I
-1295 ISLSSMLEKADGK
+1295 EKRA
-1308 SQTMREA
+1308 T
-1315 IYDNLKYLQDDLIR
+1315 
-1329 PMAVGKKGDTLYC
+1329 PMAQSASDSGDL
-1342 VVPAR
+1342 
-1347 TSMDMPR
+1347 SG
-1354 VVEMRK
+1354 ES
-1360 TNAGYEVEKVS
+1360 VS
-1371 SLSNAAIIKT
+1371 QN
-1381 LEGSD
+1381 
-1386 LLSANVQALDHA
+1386 QAD
-1398 IQDFGYQTKANA
+1398 
-1410 QLWVRPEK
+1410 
-1418 AKNGVPFADIFE
+1418 
-1430 ARDARDFEAKFSLEE
+1430 
-1445 KQYARVINEQ
+1445 
-1455 LLENRDRILEIEP
+1455 
-1468 VYELTG
+1468 
-1474 GEFAQGDKKL
+1474 
-1484 SDAVME
+1484 
-1490 EFEKFGGEVER
+1490 
-1501 EGFGAIK
+1501 
-1508 FSKKRIKNDIM
+1508 
-1519 HGIGR
+1519 
-1524 MKAMTFAA
+1524 
-1532 VPSVIQ
+1532 
-1538 NGVEIGSE
+1538 
-1546 ANWKGRGY
+1546 
-1554 DTYVFAAPAKFGET
+1554 
-1568 NLLIGAVVTRDN
+1568 
-1580 RENKFY
+1580 
-1586 LHEVVDSEGN
+1586 
-1596 AIKIDRETG
+1596 
-1605 EIKTSSA
+1605 
-1612 VADGWAS
+1612 
-1619 TPDALSKDRIAQTE
+1619 
-1633 GEVKQR
+1633 VKQR

-1734 KRAFERSIRDLSG
+1734 KRSFERSIRDLSG

-1829 IIVQMYVGDANS
+1829 FIVQMYVGDANS

-1962 FEQTH
+1962 FEKTH

-2154 GQKDRIRVANELPG
+2154 DNADRIRVANELPG

-2189 LASEREETQ
+2189 LASDREETQ

-2209 GEPVLSESYFRD
+2209 GEQVLSESYFRD
-2221 WVQQQ
+2221 WVQQ

-2329 GVAKDS
+2329 GVAKDR

-2588 EIQRVATELDLN
+2588 EIQRVATDLDLN

-2947 PAEFVDTMMSTIAA
+2947 PAEFVDTTMSTIAA

-3011 VNMFQIEALNSWEHV
+3011 VNMFQIEALNNWEHV

-3077 PFDIIGMCMNFIASG
+3077 PFDIIGMSMNFIASG

-3100 IRYML
+3100 IRYMF

-3128 DWGNAVEDTL
+3128 DWGNAAEDTL

-3183 ISPESGEALLGLVT
+3183 LSPESGEALLGLVT

-3294 FIKINADDTLTTDQA
+3294 FIKINADDTLTSDQA
-3309 QRDIRDAINNSSL
+3309 QRDIRDAINNSGL

-3343 EYEHATDAMFETL
+3343 EYEHATDAMFEAL

-3429 VFANMMDAGMS
+3429 AFANMMDAGMS

-3477 IKGKKREAIRN
+3477 IKGKKREAIQN

-3583 MQYWKKK
+3583 MQYWRKK

-3640 YKAPWH
+3640 YRAPWH

>member
-98 RNVGALYK
+98 RNVGSLYK

-165 LTRVRGESLEKLF
+165 LTRIRGESLEKLF

-234 MSSDEYNKLVSEVYD
+234 MSADEYNKLVSEVYD

-283 YTAAGKAQQNAM
+283 YTAAGKAQQDAM
-295 LAAAGGIPTDR
+295 LSAAGGIPEDR

-372 YDRYMQALDR
+372 YDRYMQVLDR
-382 YVKNAPATRAV
+382 YAKNAPATRAV

-462 EQLLVRGGG
+462 EQLLVHGGG

-492 DYFAAGGEENI
+492 DYFAEGGEKNV

-530 GGKFERWAAEQIPAL
+530 GGKFERWAAEQISGL
-545 PTAALEMAAAS
+545 TTAALEMAASS

-563 GTMESFAGG
+563 GTMANFAGG
-572 ARQVSPLV
+572 GRQVSPLV

-589 FAQMAKQGSNIVTSS
+589 FAQMARQGSNIVTSS

-626 RFAAGGLLEYGTNM
+626 RFAVGGLLEYGTNM

-756 SDRGELNLQMGKY
+756 SDRGELNLQMEKY

-777 EDMMLANGW
+777 EDLMLANGW
-786 DHVQRSAAKKS
+786 DHVQRSTAKKS

-847 DAKTFSAETLEE
+847 DSKTFSAETLEE

-879 MTGRMDAEIAK
+879 MTGNMDAEIAK
-890 MARIAE
+890 MARTAE

-915 LRNELSMINEG
+915 LRNELNMINEG
-926 ATATLQAYLNARY
+926 ATANLQAYLNARY
-939 GEGTPQTE
+939 GEGTPQAE
-947 TRQEPVQEATQ
+947 TQQETVQEAAQ
-958 DVNVIRA
+958 DVNAIRA
-965 EAENNAAVNAA
+965 EAENNAAMNAA

-990 GGSQRDAGLGTGE
+990 GGSQRDAGMGAGE

-1076 IPESMYDDGMREAKQ
+1076 IPESMYDDGMRAARQ
-1091 AGTALGV
+1091 AGAELGV

-1134 DIQYDGGKLA
+1134 DIQYDGGQLA

-1151 RANKDPA
+1151 RANRDPA
-1158 LVQQALQKVRETF
+1158 LVQQALKKVRETF
-1171 GEEAFEQVA
+1171 GAEAFEQVA

-1216 THFTEAVQSEVQQS
+1216 TQFTETVQSEVQQS

-1241 ETRGSPPANVEERS
+1241 ETRGSPEGRFSIQELENGERIAVIEDGQDEFDRAKPS
-1255 GNPEKGKTFWEKM
+1255 QYAAIAKRVIMREFAGKTLPLSTEDLARINRNTAGEYAYPSNRLEAGTTEYNAKM
-1268 RAWKEGGAP
+1268 RASTELADLLAVSEFSHWAEDHKNH
-1277 DAAMEPSRT
+1277 DAAELGFDYYTTKFEVDGHLFEGLINIANSNSGRT
-1286 LQQAGINEL
+1286 LYDVTKIREIPATSRKPATLMAQSAPTFGN
-1295 ISLSSMLEKADGK
+1295 LSGESV
-1308 SQTMREA
+1308 SQ
-1315 IYDNLKYLQDDLIR
+1315 DQPN
-1329 PMAVGKKGDTLYC
+1329 
-1342 VVPAR
+1342 
-1347 TSMDMPR
+1347 
-1354 VVEMRK
+1354 
-1360 TNAGYEVEKVS
+1360 
-1371 SLSNAAIIKT
+1371 
-1381 LEGSD
+1381 
-1386 LLSANVQALDHA
+1386 
-1398 IQDFGYQTKANA
+1398 
-1410 QLWVRPEK
+1410 
-1418 AKNGVPFADIFE
+1418 
-1430 ARDARDFEAKFSLEE
+1430 
-1445 KQYARVINEQ
+1445 
-1455 LLENRDRILEIEP
+1455 
-1468 VYELTG
+1468 
-1474 GEFAQGDKKL
+1474 
-1484 SDAVME
+1484 
-1490 EFEKFGGEVER
+1490 
-1501 EGFGAIK
+1501 
-1508 FSKKRIKNDIM
+1508 
-1519 HGIGR
+1519 
-1524 MKAMTFAA
+1524 
-1532 VPSVIQ
+1532 
-1538 NGVEIGSE
+1538 
-1546 ANWKGRGY
+1546 
-1554 DTYVFAAPAKFGET
+1554 
-1568 NLLIGAVVTRDN
+1568 
-1580 RENKFY
+1580 
-1586 LHEVVDSEGN
+1586 
-1596 AIKIDRETG
+1596 
-1605 EIKTSSA
+1605 
-1612 VADGWAS
+1612 
-1619 TPDALSKDRIAQTE
+1619 
-1633 GEVKQR
+1633 VKQR

-1734 KRAFERSIRDLSG
+1734 KRAFERSIRELSG

-1760 GKAGIEEETTKT
+1760 GKAGIDEETTKT
-1772 SREIAEQIA
+1772 GREIAEQIA

-1799 PVYKDREYD
+1799 PVYKDRQYD
-1808 NIGNAALQRYTDNVG
+1808 NLGNAALQRYTDNVG
-1823 VQNLAR
+1823 VQNLAW
-1829 IIVQMYVGDANS
+1829 IIAQMDMGDANS

-1886 SGTRAEDFIRH
+1886 SSMRAEDFIRH
-1897 AWEMVQDGGQNRGEA
+1897 AWEMVQKGGQNRGEA

-1919 ELDRKAPTQKVAA
+1919 ELDRKAPTKDVAA
-1932 WAEKRL
+1932 WAEKQL

-2042 RILQETRH
+2042 RILQETKH

-2097 IQELFQQAKE
+2097 IQEVFRQAKE

-2128 LLAPAS
+2128 LLAPES

-2154 GQKDRIRVANELPG
+2154 DNADRIRVANELPG

-2189 LASEREETQ
+2189 LVSDREETQ
-2198 PEDVLGYADDM
+2198 PEDVLGYADDR
-2209 GEPVLSESYFRD
+2209 GEPVLSESYFRE

-2231 QGFVWGKDVPFYS
+2231 KGFVWGKDVPFYS

-2522 FQGEGDKVKGLNKAE
+2522 FQGEGDKAKGLNKAE

-2588 EIQRVATELDLN
+2588 EIQRVATDLDLN

-2893 LGERSKRSIAQATA
+2893 LGERRKRSIAQATA

-3077 PFDIIGMCMNFIASG
+3077 PFDIIGMSMNFIASG

-3105 NKASNAMFGVD
+3105 NKASNAMFGTD
-3116 LFDDVPTPQEGF
+3116 MFDDVPTPQEGF

-3477 IKGKKREAIRN
+3477 IKGKKREAIQN

-3619 QLTAEQK
+3619 QLTTEQK

>member
-98 RNVGALYK
+98 RNVGSLYK

-234 MSSDEYNKLVSEVYD
+234 MSADEYNKLVSDVYD

-382 YVKNAPATRAV
+382 YAKNAPATRAV

-492 DYFAAGGEENI
+492 DYFAEGGEKNI

-530 GGKFERWAAEQIPAL
+530 GGKFERWAAEQISGL
-545 PTAALEMAAAS
+545 TTAALEMAAAS

-563 GTMESFAGG
+563 GTMANFAGG
-572 ARQVSPLV
+572 SRQVSPLV
-580 TSAATKAEK
+580 TNAATKAEK

-756 SDRGELNLQMGKY
+756 SDRGELNLQMEKY

-777 EDMMLANGW
+777 EDLMLANGW

-820 KTGEGKAYRGTDAE
+820 KTGAGKAYRGTDAE

-847 DAKTFSAETLEE
+847 DSKTFSAETLEE

-879 MTGRMDAEIAK
+879 MTGNMDAEIAK

-915 LRNELSMINEG
+915 LRNELNMINEG
-926 ATATLQAYLNARY
+926 ATANLQAYLNARY
-939 GEGTPQTE
+939 GEGTPQAE
-947 TRQEPVQEATQ
+947 TQQETVQEAAQ
-958 DVNVIRA
+958 GVNTIRA

-1012 AAAEGER
+1012 EAAEGER
-1019 RNAYAGAG
+1019 RNTYAGAG

-1076 IPESMYDDGMREAKQ
+1076 IPESMYDDGMRAAKQ
-1091 AGTALGV
+1091 AGAELGV

-1134 DIQYDGGKLA
+1134 DIQYDGGQLA

-1216 THFTEAVQSEVQQS
+1216 TQFTETVQGEVQQS

-1241 ETRGSPPANVEERS
+1241 ETRGSPEGRFSLAGQKARTANSQTLQLAEQMEQEGASREEIWQETGWTRTMDGQSWRFEIDNSEAEYRGGGDAQFRKNHADYAEYQDLLQKMFEGTISESEMQRMEQLDDIWSGEYARLRERVES
-1255 GNPEKGKTFWEKM
+1255 GNATLADVLQHDSLYEAYPELRDVKVRLESDTGSKN
-1268 RAWKEGGAP
+1268 GSY
-1277 DAAMEPSRT
+1277 DPST
-1286 LQQAGINEL
+1286 NTIT
-1295 ISLSSMLEKADGK
+1295 ISEDKPGDSAKVGTMLHEI
-1308 SQTMREA
+1308 Q
-1315 IYDNLKYLQDDLIR
+1315 
-1329 PMAVGKKGDTLYC
+1329 
-1342 VVPAR
+1342 
-1347 TSMDMPR
+1347 
-1354 VVEMRK
+1354 
-1360 TNAGYEVEKVS
+1360 
-1371 SLSNAAIIKT
+1371 
-1381 LEGSD
+1381 
-1386 LLSANVQALDHA
+1386 HA
-1398 IQDFGYQTKANA
+1398 IQQIEGWESGASPEYWAAREYENGDTASDRAQELYSRILNSLDKADQNKVIRYNELDREMEA
-1410 QLWVRPEK
+1410 TFSADPESEAGK
-1418 AKNGVPFADIFE
+1418 RYAKYEAEQDKLYEELYKNEWFRRLLDLQRKMENPQSAYYEMYLNTAGEIE
-1430 ARDARDFEAKFSLEE
+1430 ARNVSERYRMAQEE
-1445 KQYARVINEQ
+1445 RRKTAPKGADENTLYRGAGGISAEINEQ
-1455 LLENRDRILEIEP
+1455 YKSDLERWDRGGRNGNERLILGTTGPILQNLGAEDGNIYLNGWKISKIMRTHKEMSLQTIEALPQVLENPAIVLASRAVDTENANTRL
-1468 VYELTG
+1468 VM
-1474 GEFAQGDKKL
+1474 FGDVRAENGK
-1484 SDAVME
+1484 AVQ
-1490 EFEKFGGEVER
+1490 VVL
-1501 EGFGAIK
+1501 
-1508 FSKKRIKNDIM
+1508 D
-1519 HGIGR
+1519 
-1524 MKAMTFAA
+1524 
-1532 VPSVIQ
+1532 
-1538 NGVEIGSE
+1538 
-1546 ANWKGRGY
+1546 
-1554 DTYVFAAPAKFGET
+1554 
-1568 NLLIGAVVTRDN
+1568 LL
-1580 RENKFY
+1580 
-1586 LHEVVDSEGN
+1586 
-1596 AIKIDRETG
+1596 
-1605 EIKTSSA
+1605 
-1612 VADGWAS
+1612 
-1619 TPDALSKDRIAQTE
+1619 PTE
-1633 GEVKQR
+1633 GGYR
-1639 FSLSEPVERA
+1639 FEGMQKVNSAYTKDGGRLSLE
-1649 GNLIAEHNL
+1649 
-1658 TQEKLEKALE
+1658 
-1668 IGAFPSPSIAIVQA
+1668 
-1682 EQGHTNYGDYSVVF
+1682 
-1696 PASTIDPEAD
+1696 D
-1706 SRNRVYGA
+1706 SDVLY
-1714 DAWTPTSSNATVE
+1714 T
-1727 YRVDADA
+1727 DA
-1734 KRAFERSIRDLSG
+1734 KRAAQVLRSLGYQSG
-1747 QVADGIFRGDSTL
+1747 SPDGSHKGGYIGSIAYDADGVKISGEKF
-1760 GKAGIEEETTKT
+1760 T
-1772 SREIAEQIA
+1772 S
-1781 QYPEVK
+1781 
-1787 AAYLADKGENIS
+1787 
-1799 PVYKDREYD
+1799 
-1808 NIGNAALQRYTDNVG
+1808 
-1823 VQNLAR
+1823 
-1829 IIVQMYVGDANS
+1829 
-1841 VAQAE
+1841 
-1846 LQRVRQAIGEEY
+1846 
-1858 AERFARILDRKP
+1858 
-1870 ERKAERVSEYA
+1870 
-1881 ENKMY
+1881 
-1886 SGTRAEDFIRH
+1886 
-1897 AWEMVQDGGQNRGEA
+1897 
-1912 DKMAMQD
+1912 
-1919 ELDRKAPTQKVAA
+1919 
-1932 WAEKRL
+1932 
-1938 QDVIGE
+1938 VIG
-1944 GGIYN
+1944 
-1949 NEDRYT
+1949 T
-1955 SRGDRRS
+1955 
-1962 FEQTH
+1962 
-1967 WELNAE
+1967 
-1973 NLVRAM
+1973 
-1979 AQAEERGANIMW
+1979 
-1991 YDAGGL
+1991 
-1997 LAAAT
+1997 
-2002 PEYRSISEI
+2002 
-2011 HADEGRLQTLEQE
+2011 LQ
-2024 AYEGK
+2024 
-2029 VMELQQSLDNVVE
+2029 
-2042 RILQETRH
+2042 
-2050 KAYGYQDESQLI
+2050 
-2062 TEALIKTAQ
+2062 
-2071 GGDSLQSIREGMAA
+2071 
-2085 EEYDIDRATAMQ
+2085 
-2097 IQELFQQAKE
+2097 
-2107 IPTSYFEAKP
+2107 
-2117 QRVVGFDEAVA
+2117 
-2128 LLAPAS
+2128 
-2134 APADLMARAED
+2134 
-2145 AGLRVIRYT
+2145 
-2154 GQKDRIRVANELPG
+2154 
-2168 VKFSVQEELQDIRE
+2168 KFSVQEELQDIRE

-2189 LASEREETQ
+2189 LASDREETQ
-2198 PEDVLGYADDM
+2198 PEDVLGYADDTGTLYAQFAREKVYDNLGNAVLQKYTDSIGVERLAWIAAQMDM
-2209 GEPVLSESYFRD
+2209 GDARSVAATELQNIRQVVKEDYAERFGEKLDQKPNLKEQRVNEYADRVMGDSFRAESFLRHAWEMVQGVGRTVAAEQRGTVQQTPQESYFRD

-2329 GVAKDS
+2329 GVAKDR

-2588 EIQRVATELDLN
+2588 EIQRVATDLDLN

-2922 FITGKKGVDYISN
+2922 FITGKRGVDYISN

-2947 PAEFVDTMMSTIAA
+2947 PAEFVDTTMSTIAA

-3077 PFDIIGMCMNFIASG
+3077 PFDIIGMSMNFIASG

-3100 IRYML
+3100 IRYMF

-3116 LFDDVPTPQEGF
+3116 LFDNVPTPQEGF

-3183 ISPESGEALLGLVT
+3183 LSPESGEALLGLVT

-3294 FIKINADDTLTTDQA
+3294 FIKINADDTLTSDQA
-3309 QRDIRDAINNSSL
+3309 QRDIRDAINNSGL

-3343 EYEHATDAMFETL
+3343 EYEHATDAMFEAL

-3477 IKGKKREAIRN
+3477 IKGKKREAIQN

-3583 MQYWKKK
+3583 MQYWRKK

-3640 YKAPWH
+3640 YRAPWH

>member
-98 RNVGALYK
+98 RNVGSLYK

-178 TDSLNQNQ
+178 TNSLNQNQ

-234 MSSDEYNKLVSEVYD
+234 MSADEYNKLVSDVYD

-362 LANVAMTQEQ
+362 LANVAMTKEQ
-372 YDRYMQALDR
+372 YDRYMQVLDR
-382 YVKNAPATRAV
+382 YAKNAPATRAV

-420 EKGAED
+420 EQGAED

-492 DYFAAGGEENI
+492 DYFAEGGEKNV

-530 GGKFERWAAEQIPAL
+530 GGKFERWAAEQISGL
-545 PTAALEMAAAS
+545 TTAALEMAAAS

-563 GTMESFAGG
+563 GTMANFAGG
-572 ARQVSPLV
+572 SRQVSPLV
-580 TSAATKAEK
+580 TNAATKAEK
-589 FAQMAKQGSNIVTSS
+589 FAQMAKQGSNIVTGS

-756 SDRGELNLQMGKY
+756 SDRGELNLQMEKY

-777 EDMMLANGW
+777 EDLMLANGW
-786 DHVQRSAAKKS
+786 DHVQRSTAKKS

-847 DAKTFSAETLEE
+847 DSKTFSAETLEE

-872 ENATNFA
+872 ENAANFA
-879 MTGRMDAEIAK
+879 MTGNMDAEIAK

-926 ATATLQAYLNARY
+926 ATANLQAYLNARY

-947 TRQEPVQEATQ
+947 TRQEPVQEAAQ
-958 DVNVIRA
+958 GVNTIRA

-1060 LAQLVRGG
+1060 LAQLVQGG

-1076 IPESMYDDGMREAKQ
+1076 IPESMYDDGMRAAKQ
-1091 AGTALGV
+1091 AGAALGV

-1134 DIQYDGGKLA
+1134 DIQYDGGQLA

-1216 THFTEAVQSEVQQS
+1216 TQFTEAVQSEVQQS

-1241 ETRGSPPANVEERS
+1241 ETRGSP
-1255 GNPEKGKTFWEKM
+1255 
-1268 RAWKEGGAP
+1268 EG
-1277 DAAMEPSRT
+1277 R
-1286 LQQAGINEL
+1286 
-1295 ISLSSMLEKADGK
+1295 
-1308 SQTMREA
+1308 
-1315 IYDNLKYLQDDLIR
+1315 
-1329 PMAVGKKGDTLYC
+1329 
-1342 VVPAR
+1342 
-1347 TSMDMPR
+1347 
-1354 VVEMRK
+1354 
-1360 TNAGYEVEKVS
+1360 
-1371 SLSNAAIIKT
+1371 
-1381 LEGSD
+1381 
-1386 LLSANVQALDHA
+1386 
-1398 IQDFGYQTKANA
+1398 
-1410 QLWVRPEK
+1410 
-1418 AKNGVPFADIFE
+1418 
-1430 ARDARDFEAKFSLEE
+1430 FSLEE
-1445 KQYARVINEQ
+1445 KRYAKIINEQ
-1455 LLENRDRILEIEP
+1455 LLENRERIEEIDP

-1474 GEFAQGDKKL
+1474 EEFAHSDKKL

-1501 EGFGAIK
+1501 EGFGTVK

-1538 NGVEIGSE
+1538 NGVEIGRE

-1554 DTYVFAAPAKFGET
+1554 DTYVFAAPAKLGDT
-1568 NLLIGAVVTRDN
+1568 GLLIGAVVTRDN

-1787 AAYLADKGENIS
+1787 AAYLADKGENIN
-1799 PVYKDREYD
+1799 PVYKNREYD

-1829 IIVQMYVGDANS
+1829 IIMQMYVGDANS

-1886 SGTRAEDFIRH
+1886 SSMRAEDFIRH
-1897 AWEMVQDGGQNRGEA
+1897 AWEMVQDGGQNRGDV

-2042 RILQETRH
+2042 RILRETKH

-2097 IQELFQQAKE
+2097 IQEVFRQAKE

-2154 GQKDRIRVANELPG
+2154 GQEDRIRVANELPG

-2189 LASEREETQ
+2189 LASDREETQ
-2198 PEDVLGYADDM
+2198 PEDVLGYADDR
-2209 GEPVLSESYFRD
+2209 GEPILSESYFRD

-2329 GVAKDS
+2329 GVAKDR

-2588 EIQRVATELDLN
+2588 EIQRVATDLDLN

-2619 IKGEIDEK
+2619 LKGEIDEK

-2947 PAEFVDTMMSTIAA
+2947 PAEFVDTTMSTIAA

-2976 EAMRAADAYAR
+2976 EAMRSADAYAR

-3077 PFDIIGMCMNFIASG
+3077 PFDIIGMSMNFIASG

-3100 IRYML
+3100 IRYMF

-3128 DWGNAVEDTL
+3128 DWGNAAEDTL

-3183 ISPESGEALLGLVT
+3183 LSPESGEALLGLVT

-3294 FIKINADDTLTTDQA
+3294 FIKINADDILTSDQA
-3309 QRDIRDAINNSSL
+3309 QRDIRDAINNSGL

-3429 VFANMMDAGMS
+3429 AFANMMDAGMS

-3477 IKGKKREAIRN
+3477 IKGKKREAIQN

-3640 YKAPWH
+3640 YRAPWH

>member
-1 MPRDAMAEWLAK
+1 MPRDEMAEWLAK
-13 RNAEKAAQRATPEHG
+13 RNAEKAAQRATTEHG

-37 DQILEQAKKTTT
+37 DQVLEQAKKTTT

-121 QGLGVDAGIR
+121 QGMGVDAGIQ
-131 QGYQA
+131 QGY
-136 RVPVRG
+136 RPKLPVRT

-234 MSSDEYNKLVSEVYD
+234 MSADEYNKLVSEVYD

-372 YDRYMQALDR
+372 YDRYMQVLDR
-382 YVKNAPATRAV
+382 YAKNAPATRAV

-492 DYFAAGGEENI
+492 DYFAEGGEENI

-530 GGKFERWAAEQIPAL
+530 GGKFERWAAEQISGL
-545 PTAALEMAAAS
+545 TTAALEMAASS

-563 GTMESFAGG
+563 GTMANFAGG
-572 ARQVSPLV
+572 SRQVSPLV
-580 TSAATKAEK
+580 TNAATKAEK

-756 SDRGELNLQMGKY
+756 SDRGELNLQMEKY

-777 EDMMLANGW
+777 EDLMLANGW
-786 DHVQRSAAKKS
+786 DHVQRSTAKKS

-847 DAKTFSAETLEE
+847 DSKTFSAETLEE

-872 ENATNFA
+872 ENAANFA

-890 MARIAE
+890 MARTAE

-926 ATATLQAYLNARY
+926 ATANLQAYLNARY
-939 GEGTPQTE
+939 GEGTPQAE

-1012 AAAEGER
+1012 AAAEGEQ

-1076 IPESMYDDGMREAKQ
+1076 IPGSMYDDGMRAAKQ
-1091 AGTALGV
+1091 AGRELGV

-1216 THFTEAVQSEVQQS
+1216 TQFTEDVQSEVQQS

-1241 ETRGSPPANVEERS
+1241 ETRGSPEGRFSLAGQKARTANS
-1255 GNPEKGKTFWEKM
+1255 Q
-1268 RAWKEGGAP
+1268 
-1277 DAAMEPSRT
+1277 T
-1286 LQQAGINEL
+1286 LQLAEQMEQEGIN
-1295 ISLSSMLEKADGK
+1295 
-1308 SQTMREA
+1308 
-1315 IYDNLKYLQDDLIR
+1315 
-1329 PMAVGKKGDTLYC
+1329 
-1342 VVPAR
+1342 
-1347 TSMDMPR
+1347 
-1354 VVEMRK
+1354 
-1360 TNAGYEVEKVS
+1360 
-1371 SLSNAAIIKT
+1371 
-1381 LEGSD
+1381 
-1386 LLSANVQALDHA
+1386 
-1398 IQDFGYQTKANA
+1398 
-1410 QLWVRPEK
+1410 
-1418 AKNGVPFADIFE
+1418 
-1430 ARDARDFEAKFSLEE
+1430 ARDARDFETK
-1445 KQYARVINEQ
+1445 
-1455 LLENRDRILEIEP
+1455 
-1468 VYELTG
+1468 
-1474 GEFAQGDKKL
+1474 
-1484 SDAVME
+1484 
-1490 EFEKFGGEVER
+1490 
-1501 EGFGAIK
+1501 
-1508 FSKKRIKNDIM
+1508 
-1519 HGIGR
+1519 
-1524 MKAMTFAA
+1524 
-1532 VPSVIQ
+1532 
-1538 NGVEIGSE
+1538 
-1546 ANWKGRGY
+1546 
-1554 DTYVFAAPAKFGET
+1554 
-1568 NLLIGAVVTRDN
+1568 
-1580 RENKFY
+1580 
-1586 LHEVVDSEGN
+1586 
-1596 AIKIDRETG
+1596 
-1605 EIKTSSA
+1605 
-1612 VADGWAS
+1612 
-1619 TPDALSKDRIAQTE
+1619 
-1633 GEVKQR
+1633 

-1808 NIGNAALQRYTDNVG
+1808 NLGNAALQRYTDNIG
-1823 VQNLAR
+1823 VQNLAW
-1829 IIVQMYVGDANS
+1829 IIAQMDMGDANS
-1841 VAQAE
+1841 VAQEE

-1912 DKMAMQD
+1912 DKIAMQD

-1938 QDVIGE
+1938 QDVIGK

-2029 VMELQQSLDNVVE
+2029 VMELQQNLDNVVE
-2042 RILQETRH
+2042 RILRETKH

-2154 GQKDRIRVANELPG
+2154 GQEDRIRVANELPG

-2189 LASEREETQ
+2189 LAGDREETQ

-2244 QTTDLSPKQAVELL
+2244 QTTDLSPKRAVELL

-2457 LMSDPGGFDKEALL
+2457 LMSDPGGFNKEALL

-2481 MLKMFGDKRGEEIN
+2481 MLKMFGEKRGEEIN

-2522 FQGEGDKVKGLNKAE
+2522 FQGEGDKAKGLNKAE

-2547 EATVQRINQSPNKAA
+2547 EATVQQINQSPNKAA

-2576 QKASPD
+2576 QKDSPD

-2588 EIQRVATELDLN
+2588 EIQRVATDLDLN

-2619 IKGEIDEK
+2619 LKGEIDEK

-2947 PAEFVDTMMSTIAA
+2947 PAEFVDTTMATIAA

-3034 RQIAAESGKAK
+3034 RQIEAESGKAK

-3077 PFDIIGMCMNFIASG
+3077 PFDIIGMSMNFIASG

-3172 DLWDAATEHGL
+3172 DLWDAATEHGV

-3294 FIKINADDTLTTDQA
+3294 FIKINADSALTSDQA

-3322 TDEQKAYLFRQEFG
+3322 TDGQKAYLFRQEFG

-3545 KQNLTDTSLYKALS
+3545 KQNLTDTSLYRALS

-3568 KLTEARSGGIGAKIW
+3568 KLTEARSGGISAKVW
-3583 MQYWKKK
+3583 MKYWQKK

>member
-234 MSSDEYNKLVSEVYD
+234 MSADEYNKLVSEVYD

-372 YDRYMQALDR
+372 YDRYMQVLDR
-382 YVKNAPATRAV
+382 YAKNAPATRAV

-492 DYFAAGGEENI
+492 DYFAEGGEENI

-530 GGKFERWAAEQIPAL
+530 GGKFERWAAEQISGL
-545 PTAALEMAAAS
+545 TTAALEMAAAS

-563 GTMESFAGG
+563 GTMANFAGG
-572 ARQVSPLV
+572 SRQVSPLV

-693 SAALDYALTGEAD
+693 SAALDYALTGEAN

-756 SDRGELNLQMGKY
+756 SDRGELNLQMEKY

-777 EDMMLANGW
+777 EDLMLANGW

-797 WAQAVNEYN
+797 WAQAMNEYN

-847 DAKTFSAETLEE
+847 DSKTFSAETLEE

-872 ENATNFA
+872 ENAANFA

-890 MARIAE
+890 MARTAE

-926 ATATLQAYLNARY
+926 ATANLQAYLNARY

-947 TRQEPVQEATQ
+947 TRQEPVQEAAQ
-958 DVNVIRA
+958 GVNTIRA

-990 GGSQRDAGLGTGE
+990 GGSQRDAGLGAGE

-1012 AAAEGER
+1012 AAAEAER
-1019 RNAYAGAG
+1019 RNTYAGAG

-1091 AGTALGV
+1091 AGAKLGV

-1134 DIQYDGGKLA
+1134 DIQYDGGQLA

-1151 RANKDPA
+1151 RANSDPA

-1216 THFTEAVQSEVQQS
+1216 TQFAETVQSEVQQS

-1241 ETRGSPPANVEERS
+1241 ETRGSPEGRFSIQELADGERIAVIEDGQDEFDRAKPS
-1255 GNPEKGKTFWEKM
+1255 QYAAIAKRVIMREFAGKTLPLSTEDLARVNRNTAGEYAYPSNALKVGSTEYNAKM
-1268 RAWKEGGAP
+1268 RA
-1277 DAAMEPSRT
+1277 ST
-1286 LQQAGINEL
+1286 EL
-1295 ISLSSMLEKADGK
+1295 A
-1308 SQTMREA
+1308 
-1315 IYDNLKYLQDDLIR
+1315 
-1329 PMAVGKKGDTLYC
+1329 
-1342 VVPAR
+1342 
-1347 TSMDMPR
+1347 
-1354 VVEMRK
+1354 
-1360 TNAGYEVEKVS
+1360 
-1371 SLSNAAIIKT
+1371 
-1381 LEGSD
+1381 D
-1386 LLSANVQALDHA
+1386 LLAVSEFSHWAKDHKNHDTAEFGFDYYTTKFEVDGHLFEGLINIANSNS
-1398 IQDFGYQTKANA
+1398 G
-1410 QLWVRPEK
+1410 
-1418 AKNGVPFADIFE
+1418 
-1430 ARDARDFEAKFSLEE
+1430 
-1445 KQYARVINEQ
+1445 
-1455 LLENRDRILEIEP
+1455 RILYDVTKIREIP
-1468 VYELTG
+1468 AISRKPATLM
-1474 GEFAQGDKKL
+1474 AQSAPTFGNL
-1484 SDAVME
+1484 SE
-1490 EFEKFGGEVER
+1490 ES
-1501 EGFGAIK
+1501 I
-1508 FSKKRIKNDIM
+1508 SQD
-1519 HGIGR
+1519 
-1524 MKAMTFAA
+1524 
-1532 VPSVIQ
+1532 Q
-1538 NGVEIGSE
+1538 
-1546 ANWKGRGY
+1546 
-1554 DTYVFAAPAKFGET
+1554 
-1568 NLLIGAVVTRDN
+1568 
-1580 RENKFY
+1580 
-1586 LHEVVDSEGN
+1586 
-1596 AIKIDRETG
+1596 
-1605 EIKTSSA
+1605 
-1612 VADGWAS
+1612 AD
-1619 TPDALSKDRIAQTE
+1619 
-1633 GEVKQR
+1633 VKQR
-1639 FSLSEPVERA
+1639 FSMSEPVERA

-1714 DAWTPTSSNATVE
+1714 DAWTPTSSDAIVE

-1734 KRAFERSIRDLSG
+1734 KRAFEREIQSLSN
-1747 QVADGIFRGDSTL
+1747 QVAGGVFRGSSTL
-1760 GKAGIEEETTKT
+1760 SKAGVGEETTKT
-1772 SREIAEQIA
+1772 TKQIAEEIAN
-1781 QYPEVK
+1781 YDEVK
-1787 AAYLADKGENIS
+1787 AAYLRENGDDIEAKF
-1799 PVYKDREYD
+1799 VRKTYD
-1808 NIGNAALQRYTDNVG
+1808 LLGNDALERFVKNIGGIDE
-1823 VQNLAR
+1823 LANIR
-1829 IIVQMYVGDANS
+1829 ARMYIGDEGS
-1841 VAQAE
+1841 VAQEE
-1846 LQRVRQAIGEEY
+1846 LERVREAVGEEY
-1858 AERFARILDRKP
+1858 AERFAKILDRKP
-1870 ERKAERVSEYA
+1870 ERKAERIKEYA
-1881 ENKMY
+1881 ENKVFNAL
-1886 SGTRAEDFIRH
+1886 RAADFIKA
-1897 AWEMVQDGGQNRGEA
+1897 AWEMETDGDGSRISRS
-1912 DKMAMQD
+1912 AMEE
-1919 ELDRKAPTQKVAA
+1919 ELERKAPAEKVAV
-1932 WAEKRL
+1932 WVKGKL
-1938 QDVIGE
+1938 QDVLREKGV
-1944 GGIYN
+1944 YN

-1955 SRGDRRS
+1955 EAGGRKS
-1962 FEQTH
+1962 FEDTH
-1967 WELNAE
+1967 WELSAE
-1973 NLVRAM
+1973 NIVKAM
-1979 AQAEERGANIMW
+1979 SQAADRGGNFLSASERT
-1991 YDAGGL
+1991 L
-1997 LAAAT
+1997 LATAA
-2002 PEYRSISEI
+2002 PEYRNINEI
-2011 HADEGRLQTLEQE
+2011 HADEGRLQTLDEDE
-2024 AYEGK
+2024 YHE
-2029 VMELQQSLDNVVE
+2029 MLQGLYNEMVAVADSIQPDSIDYDGFVHTQGVISALTE
-2042 RILQETRH
+2042 TAKGGAGLQN
-2050 KAYGYQDESQLI
+2050 
-2062 TEALIKTAQ
+2062 
-2071 GGDSLQSIREGMAA
+2071 IREGMAEA
-2085 EEYDIDRATAMQ
+2085 GYSVDRATAMQ
-2097 IQELFQQAKE
+2097 IQDLFLKAKE
-2107 IPTSYFEAKP
+2107 FPVSYFEAKP

-2154 GQKDRIRVANELPG
+2154 GQEDRIRVANELPG

-2588 EIQRVATELDLN
+2588 EIQRVATDLDLN

-2619 IKGEIDEK
+2619 LKGEIDEK

-2757 TRLGGKNDFKNSLAE
+2757 TRLGAKNDFKNSLAE

-2947 PAEFVDTMMSTIAA
+2947 PAEFVDTTMSTIAA

-2976 EAMRAADAYAR
+2976 EAMRSADAYAR

-3077 PFDIIGMCMNFIASG
+3077 PFDIIGMSMNFIASG

-3100 IRYML
+3100 IRYMF

-3183 ISPESGEALLGLVT
+3183 LSPESGEALLGLVT

-3258 YWASGLSSLSTKDT
+3258 YWASGLSSLSAKDT

-3294 FIKINADDTLTTDQA
+3294 FIKINADDTLTSDQA
-3309 QRDIRDAINNSSL
+3309 QRDIRDAINNSGL

-3343 EYEHATDAMFETL
+3343 EYEHATDAMFEAL

-3429 VFANMMDAGMS
+3429 AFANMMDAGMS

-3477 IKGKKREAIRN
+3477 IKGKKREAIQN

-3583 MQYWKKK
+3583 MQYWRKK

-3640 YKAPWH
+3640 YRAPWH

>member
-112 GELRKANEW
+112 GELRKENEW
-121 QGLGVDAGIR
+121 QGMGVDAGIQ
-131 QGYQA
+131 QGS
-136 RVPVRG
+136 RPKLPVRT

-204 AGESGTDAAAAKEKW
+204 AGESGTDVAAAKEKW

-234 MSSDEYNKLVSEVYD
+234 MSADEYNKLVSEVYD

-283 YTAAGKAQQNAM
+283 YTAAGKAQQDAM
-295 LAAAGGIPTDR
+295 LSAAGGIPEDR

-372 YDRYMQALDR
+372 YDRYMQVLDR
-382 YVKNAPATRAV
+382 YAKNAPATRAV

-420 EKGAED
+420 EQAAED

-480 LNGFGAFENDLG
+480 LNGFGAFENVLG
-492 DYFAAGGEENI
+492 DYFAEGGEKNI
-503 NYQNPEWQ
+503 NYRNPEWQ

-530 GGKFERWAAEQIPAL
+530 GGKFERWAAEQISGL
-545 PTAALEMAAAS
+545 TTAALEMAAAS

-563 GTMESFAGG
+563 GTMANFAGG
-572 ARQVSPLV
+572 SRQVSPLV
-580 TSAATKAEK
+580 TNAATKAEK

-756 SDRGELNLQMGKY
+756 SDRGELNLQMEKY

-777 EDMMLANGW
+777 EDLMLANGW

-797 WAQAVNEYN
+797 WAQAMNEYN
-806 TVYRNLVDAEAYWA
+806 TVYRNLVDAEAYWS

-847 DAKTFSAETLEE
+847 DSKTFSAETLEE

-872 ENATNFA
+872 ENAANFA

-890 MARIAE
+890 MARTAE

-926 ATATLQAYLNARY
+926 ATANLQAYLNARY

-947 TRQEPVQEATQ
+947 TRQEPVQEAAQ
-958 DVNVIRA
+958 GVNTIRA

-990 GGSQRDAGLGTGE
+990 GGSQRDAGLGAGE

-1012 AAAEGER
+1012 AAAEAER
-1019 RNAYAGAG
+1019 RNTYAGAG

-1091 AGTALGV
+1091 AGAKLGV

-1134 DIQYDGGKLA
+1134 DIQYDGGQLA

-1151 RANKDPA
+1151 RANSDPA

-1216 THFTEAVQSEVQQS
+1216 TQFAETVQSEVQQS

-1241 ETRGSPPANVEERS
+1241 ETRGSPEGKFSIQELENGERIAVIEDGQDEFDRAKPS
-1255 GNPEKGKTFWEKM
+1255 QYAAIAKRVIMREFAGKTLPLSTEDLARVNRNTAGEYAYPSNRLEAGTTEYNAKM
-1268 RAWKEGGAP
+1268 RASTELADLLAVSEFSHWAEDHKNH
-1277 DAAMEPSRT
+1277 DAAELGFDYYTTKFEVDGHLFEGLINIANSNSGRT
-1286 LQQAGINEL
+1286 LYDVTKIREIPATSRKPATLMAQSAPTFGNLSEESISQDQA
-1295 ISLSSMLEKADGK
+1295 D
-1308 SQTMREA
+1308 
-1315 IYDNLKYLQDDLIR
+1315 
-1329 PMAVGKKGDTLYC
+1329 
-1342 VVPAR
+1342 
-1347 TSMDMPR
+1347 
-1354 VVEMRK
+1354 
-1360 TNAGYEVEKVS
+1360 
-1371 SLSNAAIIKT
+1371 
-1381 LEGSD
+1381 
-1386 LLSANVQALDHA
+1386 
-1398 IQDFGYQTKANA
+1398 
-1410 QLWVRPEK
+1410 
-1418 AKNGVPFADIFE
+1418 
-1430 ARDARDFEAKFSLEE
+1430 
-1445 KQYARVINEQ
+1445 
-1455 LLENRDRILEIEP
+1455 
-1468 VYELTG
+1468 
-1474 GEFAQGDKKL
+1474 
-1484 SDAVME
+1484 
-1490 EFEKFGGEVER
+1490 
-1501 EGFGAIK
+1501 
-1508 FSKKRIKNDIM
+1508 
-1519 HGIGR
+1519 
-1524 MKAMTFAA
+1524 
-1532 VPSVIQ
+1532 
-1538 NGVEIGSE
+1538 
-1546 ANWKGRGY
+1546 
-1554 DTYVFAAPAKFGET
+1554 
-1568 NLLIGAVVTRDN
+1568 
-1580 RENKFY
+1580 
-1586 LHEVVDSEGN
+1586 
-1596 AIKIDRETG
+1596 
-1605 EIKTSSA
+1605 
-1612 VADGWAS
+1612 
-1619 TPDALSKDRIAQTE
+1619 
-1633 GEVKQR
+1633 VKQR

-1886 SGTRAEDFIRH
+1886 SSMRAEDFIRH
-1897 AWEMVQDGGQNRGEA
+1897 AWEMVQEGGQNRGDV

-1919 ELDRKAPTQKVAA
+1919 ELDRKAPTQDVAV
-1932 WAEKRL
+1932 WAEKQL

-2042 RILQETRH
+2042 RILQETKH
-2050 KAYGYQDESQLI
+2050 KAYGYQDESQII

-2128 LLAPAS
+2128 LLAPES
-2134 APADLMARAED
+2134 APADLMERAED

-2154 GQKDRIRVANELPG
+2154 GQEDRIRVANELPG

-2182 NGIRGKE
+2182 NGIRGKK
-2189 LASEREETQ
+2189 LASDREETQ
-2198 PEDVLGYADDM
+2198 PEDVLGYADDR
-2209 GEPVLSESYFRD
+2209 GEPILSESYFRD

-2316 GEAPARATTVAAE
+2316 GVAPARATTVAAE

-2457 LMSDPGGFDKEALL
+2457 LMSDPGGFDKEAML

-2588 EIQRVATELDLN
+2588 EIQRVATDLDLN

-2780 QRDEKLDFLREL
+2780 KRDEKLDFLREL

-2947 PAEFVDTMMSTIAA
+2947 PAEFVDTTMSTIAA
-2961 RAAYLDAIRDGKTHE
+2961 RAAYLDAIRDGKTHK

-3077 PFDIIGMCMNFIASG
+3077 PFDIIGMSMNFIASG

-3105 NKASNAMFGVD
+3105 NKASNAMFGTD

-3128 DWGNAVEDTL
+3128 DWGNAAEDTL

-3183 ISPESGEALLGLVT
+3183 LSPESGEALLGLVT

-3253 PQANA
+3253 PEANA
-3258 YWASGLSSLSTKDT
+3258 YWASGLSSLSAKDT

-3294 FIKINADDTLTTDQA
+3294 FIKINADDTLTSDQA
-3309 QRDIRDAINNSSL
+3309 QRDIRDAINNSGL

-3343 EYEHATDAMFETL
+3343 EYEHATDAMFEAL

-3380 NLSTNDKN
+3380 NLSNNDKN

-3477 IKGKKREAIRN
+3477 IKGKKREAIQN

-3583 MQYWKKK
+3583 MQYWRKK

-3640 YKAPWH
+3640 YRAPWH

>member
-13 RNAEKAAQRATPEHG
+13 RNAEKAAQRATPGHG

-37 DQILEQAKKTTT
+37 DQILEQARKTTT

-98 RNVGALYK
+98 RNVGSLYK

-165 LTRVRGESLEKLF
+165 LTRSRGESLEKLF

-234 MSSDEYNKLVSEVYD
+234 MSADEYNKLVSEVYD
-249 AYDAYRSGVKGRSF
+249 AYNAYRSGVKGRSF

-283 YTAAGKAQQNAM
+283 YTAAGKAQQDAM
-295 LAAAGGIPTDR
+295 LAAAGGIPEDR

-311 ELRYNQSTTRENIQY
+311 ELRYNQGTTRENIQY

-372 YDRYMQALDR
+372 YDRYMQAIDR
-382 YVKNAPATRAV
+382 YAKNAPATRAV
-393 SGYGTSDVVSQ
+393 SGYGTSDVVGQ

-420 EKGAED
+420 EQAAED

-462 EQLLVRGGG
+462 EQLLVHGGG

-492 DYFAAGGEENI
+492 DYFAEGGEKNI

-530 GGKFERWAAEQIPAL
+530 GGKFERWAAEQISGL
-545 PTAALEMAAAS
+545 TTAALEMAAAS

-563 GTMESFAGG
+563 GTMANFAGG
-572 ARQVSPLV
+572 SRQVSPLV
-580 TSAATKAEK
+580 TNAATKAEK

-756 SDRGELNLQMGKY
+756 SDRGELNLQMEKY

-777 EDMMLANGW
+777 EDLMLANGW
-786 DHVQRSAAKKS
+786 DHLQRSEAKKS

-847 DAKTFSAETLEE
+847 DSKTFSAETLEE
-859 NVRQIRQAWDSAE
+859 NVRQIRQAWDSAV
-872 ENATNFA
+872 ENAENFA

-890 MARIAE
+890 MARTAE

-926 ATATLQAYLNARY
+926 ATANLQAYLNARY
-939 GEGTPQTE
+939 GEGTPQAE
-947 TRQEPVQEATQ
+947 TQQETVQEAAQ
-958 DVNVIRA
+958 GVNTIRA

-1003 QTGGMAAGA
+1003 QAGGMAAGA

-1019 RNAYAGAG
+1019 RNTYTGAG

-1076 IPESMYDDGMREAKQ
+1076 VPESMYDDGMREAKQ
-1091 AGTALGV
+1091 AGAELGV

-1134 DIQYDGGKLA
+1134 DIQYDGGQLA

-1151 RANKDPA
+1151 RENKDPA

-1216 THFTEAVQSEVQQS
+1216 TQFTDTVQGEVQQS

-1241 ETRGSPPANVEERS
+1241 ETRGSPEGRFSIQELENGERIAVIEDGQDEFDRAKPS
-1255 GNPEKGKTFWEKM
+1255 QYAAIAKRVIKREFVGKTLPLGSEDLAMIPPDAAGEYAYPAQRLITKNANNAKM
-1268 RAWKEGGAP
+1268 RASAELNNLLEVSEFSHWARDLKKHPEATLGFDYYTTKFEVGGHLFEGLINIANSEKGRVFYDITKIKEIPG
-1277 DAAMEPSRT
+1277 T
-1286 LQQAGINEL
+1286 I
-1295 ISLSSMLEKADGK
+1295 EKRA
-1308 SQTMREA
+1308 T
-1315 IYDNLKYLQDDLIR
+1315 
-1329 PMAVGKKGDTLYC
+1329 PMAQSASDSGDL
-1342 VVPAR
+1342 
-1347 TSMDMPR
+1347 SG
-1354 VVEMRK
+1354 ES
-1360 TNAGYEVEKVS
+1360 VS
-1371 SLSNAAIIKT
+1371 QN
-1381 LEGSD
+1381 
-1386 LLSANVQALDHA
+1386 QAD
-1398 IQDFGYQTKANA
+1398 
-1410 QLWVRPEK
+1410 
-1418 AKNGVPFADIFE
+1418 
-1430 ARDARDFEAKFSLEE
+1430 
-1445 KQYARVINEQ
+1445 
-1455 LLENRDRILEIEP
+1455 
-1468 VYELTG
+1468 
-1474 GEFAQGDKKL
+1474 
-1484 SDAVME
+1484 
-1490 EFEKFGGEVER
+1490 
-1501 EGFGAIK
+1501 
-1508 FSKKRIKNDIM
+1508 
-1519 HGIGR
+1519 
-1524 MKAMTFAA
+1524 
-1532 VPSVIQ
+1532 
-1538 NGVEIGSE
+1538 
-1546 ANWKGRGY
+1546 
-1554 DTYVFAAPAKFGET
+1554 
-1568 NLLIGAVVTRDN
+1568 
-1580 RENKFY
+1580 
-1586 LHEVVDSEGN
+1586 
-1596 AIKIDRETG
+1596 
-1605 EIKTSSA
+1605 
-1612 VADGWAS
+1612 
-1619 TPDALSKDRIAQTE
+1619 
-1633 GEVKQR
+1633 VKQR

-1734 KRAFERSIRDLSG
+1734 KRSFERSIRDLSG

-1962 FEQTH
+1962 FEKTH

-2154 GQKDRIRVANELPG
+2154 DNADRIRVANELPG

-2189 LASEREETQ
+2189 LASDREETQ

-2209 GEPVLSESYFRD
+2209 GEQVLSESYFRD
-2221 WVQQQ
+2221 WVQQ

-2329 GVAKDS
+2329 GVAKDR

-2588 EIQRVATELDLN
+2588 EIQRVATDLDLN

-2947 PAEFVDTMMSTIAA
+2947 PAEFVDTTMSTIAA

-3011 VNMFQIEALNSWEHV
+3011 VNMFQIEALNNWEHV

-3077 PFDIIGMCMNFIASG
+3077 PFDIIGMSMNFIASG

-3100 IRYML
+3100 IRYMF

-3128 DWGNAVEDTL
+3128 DWGNAAEDTL

-3183 ISPESGEALLGLVT
+3183 LSPESGEALLGLVT

-3294 FIKINADDTLTTDQA
+3294 FIKINADDTLTSDQA
-3309 QRDIRDAINNSSL
+3309 QRDIRDAINNSGL

-3343 EYEHATDAMFETL
+3343 EYEHATDDMFEAL

-3409 AEVFGVTDKETGA
+3409 AEVFGVTDKETNA

-3429 VFANMMDAGMS
+3429 AFANMMDAGMS

-3477 IKGKKREAIRN
+3477 IKGKKREAIQN

-3583 MQYWKKK
+3583 MQYWRKK

-3640 YKAPWH
+3640 YRAPWH

>member
-1 MPRDAMAEWLAK
+1 
-13 RNAEKAAQRATPEHG
+13 
-28 AVRQAQIKV
+28 
-37 DQILEQAKKTTT
+37 
-49 ALTGVKTG
+49 
-57 KTEKSSTPVRQ
+57 
-68 EEGRDAM
+68 
-75 AEWLAA
+75 
-81 RKESKVQQIAEQ
+81 
-93 GKYAV
+93 
-98 RNVGALYK
+98 
-106 AATGMW
+106 
-112 GELRKANEW
+112 
-121 QGLGVDAGIR
+121 
-131 QGYQA
+131 
-136 RVPVRG
+136 
-142 GSQLQQQAE
+142 
-151 NALQMDKTGPYRQR
+151 MDKTGPYRQR

-234 MSSDEYNKLVSEVYD
+234 MSADEYNKLVSDVYD

-382 YVKNAPATRAV
+382 YAKNAPATRAV

-492 DYFAAGGEENI
+492 DYFAEGGEKNI

-530 GGKFERWAAEQIPAL
+530 GGKFERWAAEQISGL
-545 PTAALEMAAAS
+545 TTAALEMAAAS

-563 GTMESFAGG
+563 GTMANFAGG
-572 ARQVSPLV
+572 SRQVSPLV
-580 TSAATKAEK
+580 TNAATKAEK

-756 SDRGELNLQMGKY
+756 SDRGELNLQMEKY

-777 EDMMLANGW
+777 EDLMLANGW

-820 KTGEGKAYRGTDAE
+820 KTGAGKAYRGTDAE

-847 DAKTFSAETLEE
+847 DSKTFSAETLEE

-879 MTGRMDAEIAK
+879 MTGNMDAEIAK

-915 LRNELSMINEG
+915 LRNELNMINEG
-926 ATATLQAYLNARY
+926 ATANLQAYLNARY
-939 GEGTPQTE
+939 GEGTPQAE
-947 TRQEPVQEATQ
+947 TQQETVQEAAQ
-958 DVNVIRA
+958 GVNTIRA

-1012 AAAEGER
+1012 EAAEGER
-1019 RNAYAGAG
+1019 RNTYAGAG

-1076 IPESMYDDGMREAKQ
+1076 VPESMYDDGMRAAKQ
-1091 AGTALGV
+1091 AGAELGV

-1134 DIQYDGGKLA
+1134 DIQYDGGQLA

-1216 THFTEAVQSEVQQS
+1216 TQFTETVQGEVQQS

-1241 ETRGSPPANVEERS
+1241 ETRGSPEGRFSLAGQKARTANSQTLQLAEQMEQEGASREEIWQETGWTRTMDGQSWRFEIDNSEAEYRGGGDAQFRKNHADYAEYQDLLQKMFEGTISESEMQRMEQLDDIWSGEYARLRERVES
-1255 GNPEKGKTFWEKM
+1255 GNATLADVLQHDSLYEAYPELRDVKVRLESDTGSKN
-1268 RAWKEGGAP
+1268 GSY
-1277 DAAMEPSRT
+1277 DPST
-1286 LQQAGINEL
+1286 NTIT
-1295 ISLSSMLEKADGK
+1295 ISEDKPGDSAKVGTMLHEI
-1308 SQTMREA
+1308 Q
-1315 IYDNLKYLQDDLIR
+1315 
-1329 PMAVGKKGDTLYC
+1329 
-1342 VVPAR
+1342 
-1347 TSMDMPR
+1347 
-1354 VVEMRK
+1354 
-1360 TNAGYEVEKVS
+1360 
-1371 SLSNAAIIKT
+1371 
-1381 LEGSD
+1381 
-1386 LLSANVQALDHA
+1386 HA
-1398 IQDFGYQTKANA
+1398 IQQIEGWESGASPEYWAAREYENGDTASDRAQELYSRILNSLDKADQNKVIRYNELDREMEA
-1410 QLWVRPEK
+1410 TFSADPESEAGK
-1418 AKNGVPFADIFE
+1418 RYAKYEAEQDKLYEELYKNEWFRRLLDLQRKMENPQSAYYEMYLNTAGEIE
-1430 ARDARDFEAKFSLEE
+1430 ARNVSERYRMAQEE
-1445 KQYARVINEQ
+1445 RRKTAPKGADENTLYRGAGGISAEINEQ
-1455 LLENRDRILEIEP
+1455 YKSDLERWDRGGRNGNERLILGTTGPILQNLGAEDGNIYLNGWKISKIMRTHKEMSLQTIEALPQVLENPAIVLASRAVDTENANTRL
-1468 VYELTG
+1468 VM
-1474 GEFAQGDKKL
+1474 FGDVRAENGK
-1484 SDAVME
+1484 AVQ
-1490 EFEKFGGEVER
+1490 VVL
-1501 EGFGAIK
+1501 
-1508 FSKKRIKNDIM
+1508 D
-1519 HGIGR
+1519 
-1524 MKAMTFAA
+1524 
-1532 VPSVIQ
+1532 
-1538 NGVEIGSE
+1538 
-1546 ANWKGRGY
+1546 
-1554 DTYVFAAPAKFGET
+1554 
-1568 NLLIGAVVTRDN
+1568 LL
-1580 RENKFY
+1580 
-1586 LHEVVDSEGN
+1586 
-1596 AIKIDRETG
+1596 
-1605 EIKTSSA
+1605 
-1612 VADGWAS
+1612 
-1619 TPDALSKDRIAQTE
+1619 PTE
-1633 GEVKQR
+1633 GGYR
-1639 FSLSEPVERA
+1639 FEGMQKVNSAYTKDGGRLSLE
-1649 GNLIAEHNL
+1649 
-1658 TQEKLEKALE
+1658 
-1668 IGAFPSPSIAIVQA
+1668 
-1682 EQGHTNYGDYSVVF
+1682 
-1696 PASTIDPEAD
+1696 D
-1706 SRNRVYGA
+1706 SDVLY
-1714 DAWTPTSSNATVE
+1714 T
-1727 YRVDADA
+1727 DA
-1734 KRAFERSIRDLSG
+1734 KRAAQVLRSLGYQSG
-1747 QVADGIFRGDSTL
+1747 SPDGSHKGGYIGSIAYDADGVKISGEKF
-1760 GKAGIEEETTKT
+1760 T
-1772 SREIAEQIA
+1772 S
-1781 QYPEVK
+1781 
-1787 AAYLADKGENIS
+1787 
-1799 PVYKDREYD
+1799 
-1808 NIGNAALQRYTDNVG
+1808 
-1823 VQNLAR
+1823 
-1829 IIVQMYVGDANS
+1829 
-1841 VAQAE
+1841 
-1846 LQRVRQAIGEEY
+1846 
-1858 AERFARILDRKP
+1858 
-1870 ERKAERVSEYA
+1870 
-1881 ENKMY
+1881 
-1886 SGTRAEDFIRH
+1886 
-1897 AWEMVQDGGQNRGEA
+1897 
-1912 DKMAMQD
+1912 
-1919 ELDRKAPTQKVAA
+1919 
-1932 WAEKRL
+1932 
-1938 QDVIGE
+1938 VIG
-1944 GGIYN
+1944 
-1949 NEDRYT
+1949 T
-1955 SRGDRRS
+1955 
-1962 FEQTH
+1962 
-1967 WELNAE
+1967 
-1973 NLVRAM
+1973 
-1979 AQAEERGANIMW
+1979 
-1991 YDAGGL
+1991 
-1997 LAAAT
+1997 
-2002 PEYRSISEI
+2002 
-2011 HADEGRLQTLEQE
+2011 LQ
-2024 AYEGK
+2024 
-2029 VMELQQSLDNVVE
+2029 
-2042 RILQETRH
+2042 
-2050 KAYGYQDESQLI
+2050 
-2062 TEALIKTAQ
+2062 
-2071 GGDSLQSIREGMAA
+2071 
-2085 EEYDIDRATAMQ
+2085 
-2097 IQELFQQAKE
+2097 
-2107 IPTSYFEAKP
+2107 
-2117 QRVVGFDEAVA
+2117 
-2128 LLAPAS
+2128 
-2134 APADLMARAED
+2134 
-2145 AGLRVIRYT
+2145 
-2154 GQKDRIRVANELPG
+2154 
-2168 VKFSVQEELQDIRE
+2168 KFSVQEELQDIRE

-2189 LASEREETQ
+2189 LASDREETQ
-2198 PEDVLGYADDM
+2198 PEDVLGYADDTGTLYAQFAREKVYDNLGNAVLQKYTDSVGVERLAWIAAQMDM
-2209 GEPVLSESYFRD
+2209 GDARSVAATELQNIRQVVKEDYAERFGEKLDQKPNLKEQRVNEYADRVMGDSFRAESFLRHAWEMVQGVGRTVAAEQRGTVQQTPQESYFRD

-2329 GVAKDS
+2329 GVAKDR

-2588 EIQRVATELDLN
+2588 EIQRVATDLDLN

-2922 FITGKKGVDYISN
+2922 FITGKRGVDYISN

-2947 PAEFVDTMMSTIAA
+2947 PAEFVDTTMSTIAA

-3077 PFDIIGMCMNFIASG
+3077 PFDIIGMSMNFIASG

-3100 IRYML
+3100 IRYMF

-3116 LFDDVPTPQEGF
+3116 LFDNVPTPQEGF

-3183 ISPESGEALLGLVT
+3183 LSPESGEALLGLVT

-3294 FIKINADDTLTTDQA
+3294 FIKINADDTLTSDQA
-3309 QRDIRDAINNSSL
+3309 QRDIRDAINNSGL

-3343 EYEHATDAMFETL
+3343 EYEHATDAMFEAL

-3477 IKGKKREAIRN
+3477 IKGKKREAIQN

-3583 MQYWKKK
+3583 MQYWRKK

-3640 YKAPWH
+3640 YRAPWH

>member
-13 RNAEKAAQRATPEHG
+13 RNAEKAAQRATPGHG

-37 DQILEQAKKTTT
+37 DQILEQARKTTT

-98 RNVGALYK
+98 RNVGSLYK

-204 AGESGTDAAAAKEKW
+204 AGESGTDAAAAKGKW

-234 MSSDEYNKLVSEVYD
+234 MSADEYNKLVSEVYD

-283 YTAAGKAQQNAM
+283 YTAAGKAQQDAM
-295 LAAAGGIPTDR
+295 LAAAGGIPEDR

-382 YVKNAPATRAV
+382 YAKNAPATRAV
-393 SGYGTSDVVSQ
+393 SGYGTSDVVGQ

-420 EKGAED
+420 EQAAED

-462 EQLLVRGGG
+462 EQLLVHGGG

-492 DYFAAGGEENI
+492 DYFAEGGEKNI

-511 EAKYQDWVRGR
+511 EAKYQGWVRGR

-530 GGKFERWAAEQIPAL
+530 GGKFERWAAEQISGL
-545 PTAALEMAAAS
+545 TTAALEMAAAS

-563 GTMESFAGG
+563 GTMANFAGG
-572 ARQVSPLV
+572 SRQVSPLV
-580 TSAATKAEK
+580 TNAATKAEK

-756 SDRGELNLQMGKY
+756 SDRGELNLQMEKY

-777 EDMMLANGW
+777 EDLMLANGW

-806 TVYRNLVDAEAYWA
+806 TVYRNLVDAEAYWS
-820 KTGEGKAYRGTDAE
+820 KTGAGKAYRGTDAE

-847 DAKTFSAETLEE
+847 DAKTFSEETLEE

-872 ENATNFA
+872 ENAANFA

-890 MARIAE
+890 MARTAE

-926 ATATLQAYLNARY
+926 ATANLQAYLNARY

-947 TRQEPVQEATQ
+947 TEQETVQEAAQ
-958 DVNVIRA
+958 GVNTIRA
-965 EAENNAAVNAA
+965 EAETNAAVNAA

-1003 QTGGMAAGA
+1003 QTGGMAAGAAAA

-1076 IPESMYDDGMREAKQ
+1076 IPESMYDDGMRAAKQ
-1091 AGTALGV
+1091 AGAELGV

-1122 DAAAKRAVVSAT
+1122 DAAVKRAVVSAT
-1134 DIQYDGGKLA
+1134 DIQYDGGQLA

-1151 RANKDPA
+1151 RGNKDPA

-1216 THFTEAVQSEVQQS
+1216 TQFTEAVQSEVQQS

-1241 ETRGSPPANVEERS
+1241 ETRGSPEGRFSLAGQKARTANSQTLQLAEQMEQEGASSEEIWQETGWTRTMDGQSWRFEIDNSEAEYRGGGDAQFREAHADYAEYQDLLQKMFEGTISESEMQRMEQLDDIWSGEYARLRERVES
-1255 GNPEKGKTFWEKM
+1255 GNATLADVLQHDSLYEAYPELRDVKVRLESDTGSKNGSYDQSTN
-1268 RAWKEGGAP
+1268 
-1277 DAAMEPSRT
+1277 T
-1286 LQQAGINEL
+1286 IT
-1295 ISLSSMLEKADGK
+1295 ISEDKPGDSAKVGTMLHEI
-1308 SQTMREA
+1308 Q
-1315 IYDNLKYLQDDLIR
+1315 
-1329 PMAVGKKGDTLYC
+1329 
-1342 VVPAR
+1342 
-1347 TSMDMPR
+1347 
-1354 VVEMRK
+1354 
-1360 TNAGYEVEKVS
+1360 
-1371 SLSNAAIIKT
+1371 
-1381 LEGSD
+1381 
-1386 LLSANVQALDHA
+1386 HA
-1398 IQDFGYQTKANA
+1398 IQQIEGWESGASPEYWAAREYENGDTASDRAQELYSRILNSLDKADQNKVIRYNELDREMEA
-1410 QLWVRPEK
+1410 TFAADPESEAGK
-1418 AKNGVPFADIFE
+1418 RYAKYEAEQDKLYEELYKNEWFRRLLDLQRQMENPQSAYYEMYLNTAGEIE
-1430 ARDARDFEAKFSLEE
+1430 ARNVSERYRMAQEE
-1445 KQYARVINEQ
+1445 RRKTAPKGADENTLFRGAGGISAEINEQ
-1455 LLENRDRILEIEP
+1455 YKSELERWDREGRNGNERLILGTTGPILQNLGAENGNIYLNGWKISKIMRTHKEMSLRTFEALPQVLENPSLVLASRAVRTRGANTRL
-1468 VYELTG
+1468 VM
-1474 GEFAQGDKKL
+1474 FGDVRAENGK
-1484 SDAVME
+1484 AVQ
-1490 EFEKFGGEVER
+1490 VVL
-1501 EGFGAIK
+1501 
-1508 FSKKRIKNDIM
+1508 D
-1519 HGIGR
+1519 
-1524 MKAMTFAA
+1524 
-1532 VPSVIQ
+1532 
-1538 NGVEIGSE
+1538 
-1546 ANWKGRGY
+1546 
-1554 DTYVFAAPAKFGET
+1554 
-1568 NLLIGAVVTRDN
+1568 LL
-1580 RENKFY
+1580 
-1586 LHEVVDSEGN
+1586 
-1596 AIKIDRETG
+1596 
-1605 EIKTSSA
+1605 
-1612 VADGWAS
+1612 
-1619 TPDALSKDRIAQTE
+1619 PTE
-1633 GEVKQR
+1633 GGYRLDGMQKVNSAYTKDGGR
-1639 FSLSEPVERA
+1639 LSLE
-1649 GNLIAEHNL
+1649 
-1658 TQEKLEKALE
+1658 
-1668 IGAFPSPSIAIVQA
+1668 
-1682 EQGHTNYGDYSVVF
+1682 
-1696 PASTIDPEAD
+1696 D
-1706 SRNRVYGA
+1706 SNVLY
-1714 DAWTPTSSNATVE
+1714 T
-1727 YRVDADA
+1727 DA
-1734 KRAFERSIRDLSG
+1734 KRAAQVLRSLGYRSG
-1747 QVADGIFRGDSTL
+1747 SPDGLHKDGYIGSIAYDADGVKISGEKF
-1760 GKAGIEEETTKT
+1760 T
-1772 SREIAEQIA
+1772 S
-1781 QYPEVK
+1781 
-1787 AAYLADKGENIS
+1787 
-1799 PVYKDREYD
+1799 
-1808 NIGNAALQRYTDNVG
+1808 
-1823 VQNLAR
+1823 
-1829 IIVQMYVGDANS
+1829 
-1841 VAQAE
+1841 
-1846 LQRVRQAIGEEY
+1846 
-1858 AERFARILDRKP
+1858 
-1870 ERKAERVSEYA
+1870 
-1881 ENKMY
+1881 
-1886 SGTRAEDFIRH
+1886 
-1897 AWEMVQDGGQNRGEA
+1897 
-1912 DKMAMQD
+1912 
-1919 ELDRKAPTQKVAA
+1919 
-1932 WAEKRL
+1932 
-1938 QDVIGE
+1938 VIG
-1944 GGIYN
+1944 
-1949 NEDRYT
+1949 
-1955 SRGDRRS
+1955 
-1962 FEQTH
+1962 
-1967 WELNAE
+1967 
-1973 NLVRAM
+1973 
-1979 AQAEERGANIMW
+1979 
-1991 YDAGGL
+1991 
-1997 LAAAT
+1997 
-2002 PEYRSISEI
+2002 P
-2011 HADEGRLQTLEQE
+2011 LQ
-2024 AYEGK
+2024 
-2029 VMELQQSLDNVVE
+2029 
-2042 RILQETRH
+2042 
-2050 KAYGYQDESQLI
+2050 
-2062 TEALIKTAQ
+2062 
-2071 GGDSLQSIREGMAA
+2071 
-2085 EEYDIDRATAMQ
+2085 
-2097 IQELFQQAKE
+2097 
-2107 IPTSYFEAKP
+2107 
-2117 QRVVGFDEAVA
+2117 
-2128 LLAPAS
+2128 
-2134 APADLMARAED
+2134 
-2145 AGLRVIRYT
+2145 
-2154 GQKDRIRVANELPG
+2154 
-2168 VKFSVQEELQDIRE
+2168 KFSVQEELQDIRK

-2189 LASEREETQ
+2189 LAGDREETQ
-2198 PEDVLGYADDM
+2198 PEDVLGYADDR
-2209 GEPVLSESYFRD
+2209 GEPILSESYFRD

-2547 EATVQRINQSPNKAA
+2547 EATAQRINQSPNKAA

-2588 EIQRVATELDLN
+2588 EIQRVATDLDLN

-2619 IKGEIDEK
+2619 LKGEIDEK

-2815 ELFAAEKN
+2815 ELFASEKN

-2893 LGERSKRSIAQATA
+2893 LGERSKRSIAQAA
-2907 EFATGKLRQFQMDSD
+2907 LEFSTGKLRQFQMDSD

-3077 PFDIIGMCMNFIASG
+3077 PFDIIGMSMNFIASG

-3105 NKASNAMFGVD
+3105 NKASNAMFGTD

-3294 FIKINADDTLTTDQA
+3294 FIKINADDTLTSDQA
-3309 QRDIRDAINNSSL
+3309 QRDIRDAINNSGL

-3477 IKGKKREAIRN
+3477 IKGKKREAIQN

-3509 GLSATDAKKVSDKLA
+3509 GLSAADAKKVSDKLA

-3559 TVLSEETYD
+3559 TVLSEETYN

-3583 MQYWKKK
+3583 MQYWRKK

-3640 YKAPWH
+3640 YRAPWH

>member
-234 MSSDEYNKLVSEVYD
+234 MSADEYNKLVSEVYD

-283 YTAAGKAQQNAM
+283 YTAAGKAQQDAM
-295 LAAAGGIPTDR
+295 LSAAGGIPEDR

-372 YDRYMQALDR
+372 YDRYMQVLDR
-382 YVKNAPATRAV
+382 YAKNAPATRAV

-420 EKGAED
+420 EQAAED

-492 DYFAAGGEENI
+492 DYFAEGGEKNI
-503 NYQNPEWQ
+503 NYRNPEWQ

-530 GGKFERWAAEQIPAL
+530 GGKFERWAAEQISGL
-545 PTAALEMAAAS
+545 TTAALEMAAAS

-563 GTMESFAGG
+563 GTMANFAGG
-572 ARQVSPLV
+572 SRQVSPLV
-580 TSAATKAEK
+580 TNAATKAEK
-589 FAQMAKQGSNIVTSS
+589 FAQMARQGSNIVTSS

-756 SDRGELNLQMGKY
+756 SDRGELNLQMEKY

-777 EDMMLANGW
+777 EDLMLANGW

-797 WAQAVNEYN
+797 WAQAMNEYN

-847 DAKTFSAETLEE
+847 DSKTFSAETLEE

-872 ENATNFA
+872 ENAANFA

-890 MARIAE
+890 MARTAE

-926 ATATLQAYLNARY
+926 ATANLQAYLNARY

-947 TRQEPVQEATQ
+947 TRQEPVQEAAQ
-958 DVNVIRA
+958 GVNTIRA

-990 GGSQRDAGLGTGE
+990 GGSQRDAGLGAGE

-1012 AAAEGER
+1012 AAAEAER
-1019 RNAYAGAG
+1019 RNTYAGAG

-1091 AGTALGV
+1091 AGAELGV

-1134 DIQYDGGKLA
+1134 DIQYDGGQLA

-1216 THFTEAVQSEVQQS
+1216 TQFAETVQSEVQQS

-1241 ETRGSPPANVEERS
+1241 ETRGSPEGRFSIQELADGERIAVIEDGQDEFDRAKPS
-1255 GNPEKGKTFWEKM
+1255 QYAAIAKRVIMREFAGKTLPLSTEDLARVNRNTAGEYAYPSNALKVGSTEYNAKM
-1268 RAWKEGGAP
+1268 RA
-1277 DAAMEPSRT
+1277 ST
-1286 LQQAGINEL
+1286 EL
-1295 ISLSSMLEKADGK
+1295 A
-1308 SQTMREA
+1308 
-1315 IYDNLKYLQDDLIR
+1315 
-1329 PMAVGKKGDTLYC
+1329 
-1342 VVPAR
+1342 
-1347 TSMDMPR
+1347 
-1354 VVEMRK
+1354 
-1360 TNAGYEVEKVS
+1360 
-1371 SLSNAAIIKT
+1371 
-1381 LEGSD
+1381 D
-1386 LLSANVQALDHA
+1386 LLAVSEFSHWAKDHKNHDTAEFGFDYYTTKFEVDGHLFEGLINIANSNS
-1398 IQDFGYQTKANA
+1398 G
-1410 QLWVRPEK
+1410 
-1418 AKNGVPFADIFE
+1418 
-1430 ARDARDFEAKFSLEE
+1430 
-1445 KQYARVINEQ
+1445 
-1455 LLENRDRILEIEP
+1455 RILYDVTKIREIP
-1468 VYELTG
+1468 AISRKPATLM
-1474 GEFAQGDKKL
+1474 AQSAPTFGNL
-1484 SDAVME
+1484 SE
-1490 EFEKFGGEVER
+1490 ES
-1501 EGFGAIK
+1501 I
-1508 FSKKRIKNDIM
+1508 SQD
-1519 HGIGR
+1519 
-1524 MKAMTFAA
+1524 
-1532 VPSVIQ
+1532 Q
-1538 NGVEIGSE
+1538 
-1546 ANWKGRGY
+1546 
-1554 DTYVFAAPAKFGET
+1554 
-1568 NLLIGAVVTRDN
+1568 
-1580 RENKFY
+1580 
-1586 LHEVVDSEGN
+1586 
-1596 AIKIDRETG
+1596 
-1605 EIKTSSA
+1605 
-1612 VADGWAS
+1612 AD
-1619 TPDALSKDRIAQTE
+1619 
-1633 GEVKQR
+1633 VKQR
-1639 FSLSEPVERA
+1639 FSMSEPVERA

-1682 EQGHTNYGDYSVVF
+1682 EQGHTNFGDYSVVF

-1714 DAWTPTSSNATVE
+1714 DAWTPTSSDAIVE

-1734 KRAFERSIRDLSG
+1734 KRAFEREIQSLSN
-1747 QVADGIFRGDSTL
+1747 QVAGGVFRGSSTL
-1760 GKAGIEEETTKT
+1760 SKAGVGEETTKT
-1772 SREIAEQIA
+1772 TKQIAEEIAN
-1781 QYPEVK
+1781 YDEVK
-1787 AAYLADKGENIS
+1787 AAYLRENGDDIEAKF
-1799 PVYKDREYD
+1799 VRKTYD
-1808 NIGNAALQRYTDNVG
+1808 LLGNDALERFVKNIGGIDE
-1823 VQNLAR
+1823 LANIR
-1829 IIVQMYVGDANS
+1829 ARMYIGDEGS
-1841 VAQAE
+1841 VAQEE
-1846 LQRVRQAIGEEY
+1846 LERVREAVGEEY
-1858 AERFARILDRKP
+1858 AERFAKILDRKP
-1870 ERKAERVSEYA
+1870 ERKAERIKEYA
-1881 ENKMY
+1881 ENKVFNAL
-1886 SGTRAEDFIRH
+1886 RAADFIKA
-1897 AWEMVQDGGQNRGEA
+1897 AWEMETDGDGSRISRS
-1912 DKMAMQD
+1912 AMEE
-1919 ELDRKAPTQKVAA
+1919 ELERKAPAEKVAV
-1932 WAEKRL
+1932 WVKGKL
-1938 QDVIGE
+1938 QDVLREKGV
-1944 GGIYN
+1944 YN

-1955 SRGDRRS
+1955 EAGDRKS
-1962 FEQTH
+1962 FEDTH
-1967 WELNAE
+1967 WELSAE
-1973 NLVRAM
+1973 NIVKAM
-1979 AQAEERGANIMW
+1979 SQAADRGGNFLSASERT
-1991 YDAGGL
+1991 L
-1997 LAAAT
+1997 LATAA
-2002 PEYRSISEI
+2002 PEYRNINEI
-2011 HADEGRLQTLEQE
+2011 HADESRLQTLDEDE
-2024 AYEGK
+2024 YHE
-2029 VMELQQSLDNVVE
+2029 MLQGLYNEMVAVADSIQPDSIDYDGFVHTQGVISALTE
-2042 RILQETRH
+2042 TAKGGAGLQN
-2050 KAYGYQDESQLI
+2050 
-2062 TEALIKTAQ
+2062 
-2071 GGDSLQSIREGMAA
+2071 IREGMAKA
-2085 EEYDIDRATAMQ
+2085 GYSVDRATAMQ
-2097 IQELFQQAKE
+2097 IQDLFLKAKE
-2107 IPTSYFEAKP
+2107 FPVSYFEAKP

-2154 GQKDRIRVANELPG
+2154 GQEDRIRVANELPG

-2522 FQGEGDKVKGLNKAE
+2522 FQGEEDKAKGLNKAE

-2588 EIQRVATELDLN
+2588 EIQRVATDLDLN
-2600 AAESKWAQQYA
+2600 AAETKWAQQYA

-2847 GDRGAEHRGGR
+2847 GDRGAENRGGR

-2893 LGERSKRSIAQATA
+2893 LGERSKRSIAQAA
-2907 EFATGKLRQFQMDSD
+2907 LEFSTGKLRQFQMDSD

-3011 VNMFQIEALNSWEHV
+3011 INMFQIEALNSWEHV

-3077 PFDIIGMCMNFIASG
+3077 PFDIIGMSMNFIASG

-3336 RRNKETG
+3336 KKNKETG

-3356 MDEGVSW
+3356 MDEGMSW

-3524 SAKGTGENGQL
+3524 SAKGTGENGQI

-3619 QLTAEQK
+3619 QLTTEQK

>member
-37 DQILEQAKKTTT
+37 DQILEQARKTTT

-57 KTEKSSTPVRQ
+57 KTGKSSTPVRQ

-98 RNVGALYK
+98 RNVGSLYK

-142 GSQLQQQAE
+142 GSQLHQQAE

-234 MSSDEYNKLVSEVYD
+234 MSADEYNKLVSEVYD

-283 YTAAGKAQQNAM
+283 YTAAGKAQQDAM
-295 LAAAGGIPTDR
+295 LAAAGGIPEDR

-382 YVKNAPATRAV
+382 YAKNAPATRAV
-393 SGYGTSDVVSQ
+393 SGYGTSDVVGQ

-420 EKGAED
+420 EQAAED

-462 EQLLVRGGG
+462 EQLLVHGGG

-492 DYFAAGGEENI
+492 DYFAEGGEKNI
-503 NYQNPEWQ
+503 NYQNPEWR

-530 GGKFERWAAEQIPAL
+530 GGKFERWAAEQISGL
-545 PTAALEMAAAS
+545 TTAALEMAAAS

-563 GTMESFAGG
+563 GTMANFAGG
-572 ARQVSPLV
+572 SRQVSPLV
-580 TSAATKAEK
+580 TNAATKAEK

-756 SDRGELNLQMGKY
+756 SDRGELNLQMEKY

-777 EDMMLANGW
+777 EDLMLANGW
-786 DHVQRSAAKKS
+786 DHVQRSEAKKS

-847 DAKTFSAETLEE
+847 DSKTFSAETLEE

-872 ENATNFA
+872 ENAANFA

-890 MARIAE
+890 MARTAE

-926 ATATLQAYLNARY
+926 ATANLQAYLNARY
-939 GEGTPQTE
+939 GEGTPQAE
-947 TRQEPVQEATQ
+947 TQQETVQEAAQ
-958 DVNVIRA
+958 GVNTIRA

-1003 QTGGMAAGA
+1003 QAGGMAAGA

-1019 RNAYAGAG
+1019 RNTYTGAG

-1076 IPESMYDDGMREAKQ
+1076 VPESMYDDGMREAKQ
-1091 AGTALGV
+1091 AGAELGV

-1134 DIQYDGGKLA
+1134 DIQYDGGQLA

-1151 RANKDPA
+1151 RENKDPA

-1216 THFTEAVQSEVQQS
+1216 TQFTDTVQGEVQQS

-1241 ETRGSPPANVEERS
+1241 ETRGSPEGRFSIQELENGERIAVIEDGQDEFDRAKPS
-1255 GNPEKGKTFWEKM
+1255 QYAAIAKRVIKREFVGKTLPLGSEDLAMIPPDAAGEYAYPAQRLITKNANNAKM
-1268 RAWKEGGAP
+1268 RASAELNNLLEVSEFSHWARDLKKHPEATLGFDYYTTKFEVGGHLFEGLINIANSEKGRVFYDITKIKEIPG
-1277 DAAMEPSRT
+1277 T
-1286 LQQAGINEL
+1286 I
-1295 ISLSSMLEKADGK
+1295 EKRA
-1308 SQTMREA
+1308 T
-1315 IYDNLKYLQDDLIR
+1315 
-1329 PMAVGKKGDTLYC
+1329 PMAQSASDSGDL
-1342 VVPAR
+1342 
-1347 TSMDMPR
+1347 SG
-1354 VVEMRK
+1354 ES
-1360 TNAGYEVEKVS
+1360 VS
-1371 SLSNAAIIKT
+1371 QN
-1381 LEGSD
+1381 
-1386 LLSANVQALDHA
+1386 QAD
-1398 IQDFGYQTKANA
+1398 
-1410 QLWVRPEK
+1410 
-1418 AKNGVPFADIFE
+1418 
-1430 ARDARDFEAKFSLEE
+1430 
-1445 KQYARVINEQ
+1445 
-1455 LLENRDRILEIEP
+1455 
-1468 VYELTG
+1468 
-1474 GEFAQGDKKL
+1474 
-1484 SDAVME
+1484 
-1490 EFEKFGGEVER
+1490 
-1501 EGFGAIK
+1501 
-1508 FSKKRIKNDIM
+1508 
-1519 HGIGR
+1519 
-1524 MKAMTFAA
+1524 
-1532 VPSVIQ
+1532 
-1538 NGVEIGSE
+1538 
-1546 ANWKGRGY
+1546 
-1554 DTYVFAAPAKFGET
+1554 
-1568 NLLIGAVVTRDN
+1568 
-1580 RENKFY
+1580 
-1586 LHEVVDSEGN
+1586 
-1596 AIKIDRETG
+1596 
-1605 EIKTSSA
+1605 
-1612 VADGWAS
+1612 
-1619 TPDALSKDRIAQTE
+1619 
-1633 GEVKQR
+1633 VKQR

-1734 KRAFERSIRDLSG
+1734 KRSFERSIRDLSG

-1962 FEQTH
+1962 FEKTH

-2154 GQKDRIRVANELPG
+2154 DNADRIRVANELPG

-2189 LASEREETQ
+2189 LASDREETQ

-2209 GEPVLSESYFRD
+2209 GEQVLSESYFRD
-2221 WVQQQ
+2221 WVQQ

-2231 QGFVWGKDVPFYS
+2231 QGLVWGKDVPFYS

-2329 GVAKDS
+2329 GVAKDR

-2588 EIQRVATELDLN
+2588 EIQRVATDLDLN

-2947 PAEFVDTMMSTIAA
+2947 PAEFVDTTMSTIAA

-3011 VNMFQIEALNSWEHV
+3011 VNMFQIEALNNWEHV

-3077 PFDIIGMCMNFIASG
+3077 PFDIIGMSMNFIASG

-3100 IRYML
+3100 IRYMF

-3128 DWGNAVEDTL
+3128 DWGNAAEDTL

-3183 ISPESGEALLGLVT
+3183 LSPESGEALLGLVT

-3294 FIKINADDTLTTDQA
+3294 FIKINADDTLTSDQA
-3309 QRDIRDAINNSSL
+3309 QRDIRDAINNSGL

-3343 EYEHATDAMFETL
+3343 EYEHATDAMFEAL

-3429 VFANMMDAGMS
+3429 AFANMMDAGMS

-3477 IKGKKREAIRN
+3477 IKGKKREAIQN

-3583 MQYWKKK
+3583 MQYWRKK

-3640 YKAPWH
+3640 YRAPWH

>member
-98 RNVGALYK
+98 RNVGSLYK

-121 QGLGVDAGIR
+121 QGMGVDAGIQ
-131 QGYQA
+131 QGY
-136 RVPVRG
+136 RPKLPVRT

-165 LTRVRGESLEKLF
+165 LTRIRGESIEKLF

-186 TAEQHG
+186 TPEQHG

-204 AGESGTDAAAAKEKW
+204 AGKSGTDAASAKEKW

-234 MSSDEYNKLVSEVYD
+234 MSADEYNKLVSEVYD

-382 YVKNAPATRAV
+382 YAKNAPATRAV

-492 DYFAAGGEENI
+492 DYFAEGGEENI

-530 GGKFERWAAEQIPAL
+530 GGKFERWAAEQISGL
-545 PTAALEMAAAS
+545 TTAALEMAAAS

-563 GTMESFAGG
+563 GTMANFAGG
-572 ARQVSPLV
+572 SRQVSPLV

-693 SAALDYALTGEAD
+693 SAALDYALTGEAN

-756 SDRGELNLQMGKY
+756 SDRGELNLQMEKY

-777 EDMMLANGW
+777 EDLMLANGW

-806 TVYRNLVDAEAYWA
+806 TVYRNLVDAEAYWS
-820 KTGEGKAYRGTDAE
+820 KTGAGKAYRGTDAE

-847 DAKTFSAETLEE
+847 DAKTFSEETLEE

-872 ENATNFA
+872 ENAANFA

-890 MARIAE
+890 MARTAE

-926 ATATLQAYLNARY
+926 ATANLQAYLNARH

-947 TRQEPVQEATQ
+947 TEQETVQEAAQ
-958 DVNVIRA
+958 GVNTIRA
-965 EAENNAAVNAA
+965 EAETNAAVNAA

-1076 IPESMYDDGMREAKQ
+1076 IPESMYDDGMRAAKQ
-1091 AGTALGV
+1091 AGAELGV

-1122 DAAAKRAVVSAT
+1122 DAAVKRAVVSAT
-1134 DIQYDGGKLA
+1134 DIQYDGGQLA

-1151 RANKDPA
+1151 RGNKDPA

-1216 THFTEAVQSEVQQS
+1216 TQFTEAVQSEVQQS

-1241 ETRGSPPANVEERS
+1241 ETRGSPEGRFSLAGQKARTANSQTLQLAEQMEQEGASSEEIWQETGWTRTMDGQSWRFEIDNSEAEYRGGGDAQFREDHADYAEYQDLLQKMFVGTISESEMQRMEKLDDIWSGEYARLRERVES
-1255 GNPEKGKTFWEKM
+1255 GNATLADVLEHDSLYEAYPELRNVKVRLESDTGSKN
-1268 RAWKEGGAP
+1268 GSY
-1277 DAAMEPSRT
+1277 DPST
-1286 LQQAGINEL
+1286 NTIT
-1295 ISLSSMLEKADGK
+1295 ISEDKPGDSAKVGTMLHEI
-1308 SQTMREA
+1308 Q
-1315 IYDNLKYLQDDLIR
+1315 
-1329 PMAVGKKGDTLYC
+1329 
-1342 VVPAR
+1342 
-1347 TSMDMPR
+1347 
-1354 VVEMRK
+1354 
-1360 TNAGYEVEKVS
+1360 
-1371 SLSNAAIIKT
+1371 
-1381 LEGSD
+1381 
-1386 LLSANVQALDHA
+1386 HA
-1398 IQDFGYQTKANA
+1398 IQQIEGWESGASPEYWAAREYESGDTASDRAQELYSRILNSLDKADQNKVIRYNKLDREMEA
-1410 QLWVRPEK
+1410 TFTADPESEAGK
-1418 AKNGVPFADIFE
+1418 RYAKYEAEQDKLYEELYKNEWFRRLLDLQRKMENPQSAYYEMYLNTAGEIE
-1430 ARDARDFEAKFSLEE
+1430 ARNVSERYRMAQEE
-1445 KQYARVINEQ
+1445 RRKTAPKGADENTLFRGGGGISAEINEQ
-1455 LLENRDRILEIEP
+1455 YKSELERWDREGRNGNERLILGTTGPILQNLGAENGNIYLNGWKISKIMRTHKEMSLRTFEALPQVLENPSLVLASRAVRTRGANTRL
-1468 VYELTG
+1468 VM
-1474 GEFAQGDKKL
+1474 FGDVRAENGK
-1484 SDAVME
+1484 AVQ
-1490 EFEKFGGEVER
+1490 VVL
-1501 EGFGAIK
+1501 
-1508 FSKKRIKNDIM
+1508 D
-1519 HGIGR
+1519 
-1524 MKAMTFAA
+1524 
-1532 VPSVIQ
+1532 
-1538 NGVEIGSE
+1538 
-1546 ANWKGRGY
+1546 
-1554 DTYVFAAPAKFGET
+1554 
-1568 NLLIGAVVTRDN
+1568 LL
-1580 RENKFY
+1580 
-1586 LHEVVDSEGN
+1586 
-1596 AIKIDRETG
+1596 
-1605 EIKTSSA
+1605 
-1612 VADGWAS
+1612 
-1619 TPDALSKDRIAQTE
+1619 PTE
-1633 GEVKQR
+1633 GGYRLDGMQKVNSAYTKDGGR
-1639 FSLSEPVERA
+1639 LSLE
-1649 GNLIAEHNL
+1649 
-1658 TQEKLEKALE
+1658 
-1668 IGAFPSPSIAIVQA
+1668 
-1682 EQGHTNYGDYSVVF
+1682 
-1696 PASTIDPEAD
+1696 D
-1706 SRNRVYGA
+1706 SNVLY
-1714 DAWTPTSSNATVE
+1714 T
-1727 YRVDADA
+1727 DA
-1734 KRAFERSIRDLSG
+1734 KRAAQVLRSLGYRSG
-1747 QVADGIFRGDSTL
+1747 SPDGLHKDGYIGSIAYDADGVKISGEKF
-1760 GKAGIEEETTKT
+1760 T
-1772 SREIAEQIA
+1772 S
-1781 QYPEVK
+1781 
-1787 AAYLADKGENIS
+1787 
-1799 PVYKDREYD
+1799 
-1808 NIGNAALQRYTDNVG
+1808 
-1823 VQNLAR
+1823 
-1829 IIVQMYVGDANS
+1829 
-1841 VAQAE
+1841 
-1846 LQRVRQAIGEEY
+1846 
-1858 AERFARILDRKP
+1858 
-1870 ERKAERVSEYA
+1870 
-1881 ENKMY
+1881 
-1886 SGTRAEDFIRH
+1886 
-1897 AWEMVQDGGQNRGEA
+1897 
-1912 DKMAMQD
+1912 
-1919 ELDRKAPTQKVAA
+1919 
-1932 WAEKRL
+1932 
-1938 QDVIGE
+1938 VIG
-1944 GGIYN
+1944 
-1949 NEDRYT
+1949 
-1955 SRGDRRS
+1955 
-1962 FEQTH
+1962 
-1967 WELNAE
+1967 
-1973 NLVRAM
+1973 
-1979 AQAEERGANIMW
+1979 
-1991 YDAGGL
+1991 
-1997 LAAAT
+1997 
-2002 PEYRSISEI
+2002 P
-2011 HADEGRLQTLEQE
+2011 LQ
-2024 AYEGK
+2024 
-2029 VMELQQSLDNVVE
+2029 
-2042 RILQETRH
+2042 
-2050 KAYGYQDESQLI
+2050 
-2062 TEALIKTAQ
+2062 
-2071 GGDSLQSIREGMAA
+2071 
-2085 EEYDIDRATAMQ
+2085 
-2097 IQELFQQAKE
+2097 
-2107 IPTSYFEAKP
+2107 
-2117 QRVVGFDEAVA
+2117 
-2128 LLAPAS
+2128 
-2134 APADLMARAED
+2134 
-2145 AGLRVIRYT
+2145 
-2154 GQKDRIRVANELPG
+2154 
-2168 VKFSVQEELQDIRE
+2168 KFSVQEELQDIRE

-2362 RQRAEAEYQTDKL
+2362 RQRAEAEYQADKL

-2522 FQGEGDKVKGLNKAE
+2522 FQGEEDKAKGLNKAE

-2588 EIQRVATELDLN
+2588 EIQRVATDLDLN
-2600 AAESKWAQQYA
+2600 AAETKWAQQYA

-3077 PFDIIGMCMNFIASG
+3077 PFDIIGMSMNFIASG

-3172 DLWDAATEHGL
+3172 DLWDAATEHGV

-3545 KQNLTDTSLYKALS
+3545 KQNLTDTSLYRALS

-3583 MQYWKKK
+3583 MQYWQKK

-3640 YKAPWH
+3640 YRAPWH

>member
-186 TAEQHG
+186 TPEQHG

-234 MSSDEYNKLVSEVYD
+234 MSADEYNKLVSEVYD

-334 AAGKHVDPQADV
+334 TAGKHVDPQADV
-346 TSQSQGAATD
+346 TRQSQGAATD

-372 YDRYMQALDR
+372 YDRYMQVLDR
-382 YVKNAPATRAV
+382 YAKNAPATRAV
-393 SGYGTSDVVSQ
+393 SGYGTSDVVGQ

-420 EKGAED
+420 EQGAED

-492 DYFAAGGEENI
+492 DYFAEGGEENI
-503 NYQNPEWQ
+503 NYRNPEWQ

-530 GGKFERWAAEQIPAL
+530 GGKFERWAAEQISGL
-545 PTAALEMAAAS
+545 TTAALEMAAAS

-563 GTMESFAGG
+563 GTMANFAGG
-572 ARQVSPLV
+572 SRQVSPLV
-580 TSAATKAEK
+580 TNAATKAEK

-756 SDRGELNLQMGKY
+756 SDRGELNLQMEKY

-777 EDMMLANGW
+777 EDLMLANGW

-797 WAQAVNEYN
+797 WAQAMNEYN

-820 KTGEGKAYRGTDAE
+820 KTGDGRVYQGTDAE

-847 DAKTFSAETLEE
+847 DAKTFSEETLEE

-890 MARIAE
+890 MARTAE

-926 ATATLQAYLNARY
+926 ATANLQAYLNARY

-947 TRQEPVQEATQ
+947 TRQEPVQEAAQ
-958 DVNVIRA
+958 GVNTIRA

-1076 IPESMYDDGMREAKQ
+1076 IPGSMYDDGMRAAKQ
-1091 AGTALGV
+1091 AGAELGV

-1122 DAAAKRAVVSAT
+1122 DAAAKRAVVSTT

-1151 RANKDPA
+1151 RANKNPA

-1191 QSMEDVYEEVLADAY
+1191 QSMENVYEEVLADAY

-1216 THFTEAVQSEVQQS
+1216 TQFTEAVQSEVQQS

-1241 ETRGSPPANVEERS
+1241 ETRGSPEGRFSLAGQKARTANSQTLQLAEQMEQEGASSEEIWQETGWTRTMDGQSWRFEIDNSEAEYRGGGDAQFREDHADYAEYQDLLQKMFEGTISESEMQRMEKLDDIWSGEYARLRERVES
-1255 GNPEKGKTFWEKM
+1255 GNATLADVLEHDSLYEAYPELRNVKVRLESDTGSKN
-1268 RAWKEGGAP
+1268 GSY
-1277 DAAMEPSRT
+1277 DPST
-1286 LQQAGINEL
+1286 NTIT
-1295 ISLSSMLEKADGK
+1295 ISEDKPGDSAKVGTMLHEI
-1308 SQTMREA
+1308 Q
-1315 IYDNLKYLQDDLIR
+1315 
-1329 PMAVGKKGDTLYC
+1329 
-1342 VVPAR
+1342 
-1347 TSMDMPR
+1347 
-1354 VVEMRK
+1354 
-1360 TNAGYEVEKVS
+1360 
-1371 SLSNAAIIKT
+1371 
-1381 LEGSD
+1381 
-1386 LLSANVQALDHA
+1386 HA
-1398 IQDFGYQTKANA
+1398 IQQIEGWESGASPEYWAAREYESGDTASDRAQELYSRILTSLDKADQNKVIRYNELDREMEA
-1410 QLWVRPEK
+1410 TFTADPESEAGK
-1418 AKNGVPFADIFE
+1418 RYAKYEAEQDKLYEELYKNEWFRRLLDLQRKMENPQSAYYEMYLNTAGEIE
-1430 ARDARDFEAKFSLEE
+1430 ARNVSERYRMAQEE
-1445 KQYARVINEQ
+1445 RRKTAPKGADENTLFRGGGGISAEINEQ
-1455 LLENRDRILEIEP
+1455 YKSDLERWDRGGRNGNERLILGTTGPVLQNLGAEDGNIYLNGWKISKIMRTHKEMSLQTIEALPQVLENPAIVLASRAVDTENANTRL
-1468 VYELTG
+1468 VM
-1474 GEFAQGDKKL
+1474 FGDVRAENGK
-1484 SDAVME
+1484 AVQ
-1490 EFEKFGGEVER
+1490 VVL
-1501 EGFGAIK
+1501 
-1508 FSKKRIKNDIM
+1508 D
-1519 HGIGR
+1519 
-1524 MKAMTFAA
+1524 
-1532 VPSVIQ
+1532 
-1538 NGVEIGSE
+1538 
-1546 ANWKGRGY
+1546 
-1554 DTYVFAAPAKFGET
+1554 
-1568 NLLIGAVVTRDN
+1568 LL
-1580 RENKFY
+1580 
-1586 LHEVVDSEGN
+1586 
-1596 AIKIDRETG
+1596 
-1605 EIKTSSA
+1605 
-1612 VADGWAS
+1612 
-1619 TPDALSKDRIAQTE
+1619 PTE
-1633 GEVKQR
+1633 GGYR
-1639 FSLSEPVERA
+1639 FEGMQKVNSAYTKDGGRLSLE
-1649 GNLIAEHNL
+1649 
-1658 TQEKLEKALE
+1658 
-1668 IGAFPSPSIAIVQA
+1668 
-1682 EQGHTNYGDYSVVF
+1682 
-1696 PASTIDPEAD
+1696 D
-1706 SRNRVYGA
+1706 SDVLY
-1714 DAWTPTSSNATVE
+1714 T
-1727 YRVDADA
+1727 DA
-1734 KRAFERSIRDLSG
+1734 KRAAQVLRSLGYQSG
-1747 QVADGIFRGDSTL
+1747 SPDGSHKDGYIGSIAYDDDGVKISGEKF
-1760 GKAGIEEETTKT
+1760 T
-1772 SREIAEQIA
+1772 S
-1781 QYPEVK
+1781 
-1787 AAYLADKGENIS
+1787 
-1799 PVYKDREYD
+1799 
-1808 NIGNAALQRYTDNVG
+1808 
-1823 VQNLAR
+1823 
-1829 IIVQMYVGDANS
+1829 
-1841 VAQAE
+1841 
-1846 LQRVRQAIGEEY
+1846 
-1858 AERFARILDRKP
+1858 
-1870 ERKAERVSEYA
+1870 
-1881 ENKMY
+1881 
-1886 SGTRAEDFIRH
+1886 
-1897 AWEMVQDGGQNRGEA
+1897 
-1912 DKMAMQD
+1912 
-1919 ELDRKAPTQKVAA
+1919 
-1932 WAEKRL
+1932 
-1938 QDVIGE
+1938 VIG
-1944 GGIYN
+1944 
-1949 NEDRYT
+1949 
-1955 SRGDRRS
+1955 
-1962 FEQTH
+1962 
-1967 WELNAE
+1967 
-1973 NLVRAM
+1973 
-1979 AQAEERGANIMW
+1979 
-1991 YDAGGL
+1991 
-1997 LAAAT
+1997 
-2002 PEYRSISEI
+2002 P
-2011 HADEGRLQTLEQE
+2011 LQ
-2024 AYEGK
+2024 
-2029 VMELQQSLDNVVE
+2029 
-2042 RILQETRH
+2042 
-2050 KAYGYQDESQLI
+2050 
-2062 TEALIKTAQ
+2062 
-2071 GGDSLQSIREGMAA
+2071 
-2085 EEYDIDRATAMQ
+2085 
-2097 IQELFQQAKE
+2097 
-2107 IPTSYFEAKP
+2107 
-2117 QRVVGFDEAVA
+2117 
-2128 LLAPAS
+2128 
-2134 APADLMARAED
+2134 
-2145 AGLRVIRYT
+2145 
-2154 GQKDRIRVANELPG
+2154 
-2168 VKFSVQEELQDIRE
+2168 KFSVQEELQDIRE

-2189 LASEREETQ
+2189 LAGDREETQ
-2198 PEDVLGYADDM
+2198 PEDVLGYADDR
-2209 GEPVLSESYFRD
+2209 GEPILSESYFRD

-2522 FQGEGDKVKGLNKAE
+2522 FQGEGDKAKGLNKAE

-2588 EIQRVATELDLN
+2588 EIQRVATDLDLN

-2627 KCAAAVKQYR
+2627 KCEAAVKQYR

-2893 LGERSKRSIAQATA
+2893 LGERSKRSIAQAA
-2907 EFATGKLRQFQMDSD
+2907 LEFSTGKLRQFQMDSD

-3077 PFDIIGMCMNFIASG
+3077 PFDIIGMSMNFIASG

-3294 FIKINADDTLTTDQA
+3294 FIKINADDTLTSDQA

-3322 TDEQKAYLFRQEFG
+3322 TDGQKAYLFRQEFG

-3343 EYEHATDAMFETL
+3343 EYEHATDAMFEAL

-3497 QEAERYTNLTEA
+3497 QEAERYTNLTDA

-3619 QLTAEQK
+3619 QLTTEQK

>member
-37 DQILEQAKKTTT
+37 DQILEQARKTTT

-98 RNVGALYK
+98 RNVGSLYK

-165 LTRVRGESLEKLF
+165 LTRSRGESLEKLF

-234 MSSDEYNKLVSEVYD
+234 MSADEYNKLVSEVYD

-283 YTAAGKAQQNAM
+283 YTAAGKAQQDAM
-295 LAAAGGIPTDR
+295 LAAAGGIPEDR

-382 YVKNAPATRAV
+382 YAKNAPATRAV
-393 SGYGTSDVVSQ
+393 SGYGTSDVVGQ

-420 EKGAED
+420 EQAAED

-462 EQLLVRGGG
+462 EQLLVHGGG

-492 DYFAAGGEENI
+492 DYFAEGGEKNI

-530 GGKFERWAAEQIPAL
+530 GGKFERWAAEQISGL
-545 PTAALEMAAAS
+545 TTAALEMAAAS

-563 GTMESFAGG
+563 GTMANFAGG
-572 ARQVSPLV
+572 SRQVSPLV
-580 TSAATKAEK
+580 TNAATKAEK

-655 VTELVY
+655 VTEFCY
-661 KMTNNETIRKIVSS
+661 KLFKNETIRKIISS
-675 AAFDRI
+675 EFFDRI

-756 SDRGELNLQMGKY
+756 SDRGELNLQMEKY

-777 EDMMLANGW
+777 EDLMLANGW
-786 DHVQRSAAKKS
+786 DHVQRSTAKKS

-847 DAKTFSAETLEE
+847 DSKTFSAETLEE
-859 NVRQIRQAWDSAE
+859 NVRQIRKAWDSAV
-872 ENATNFA
+872 ENAENFA

-890 MARIAE
+890 MARTAE
-896 SYLDKAVQDGTM
+896 RYLDKAVQDGTM

-915 LRNELSMINEG
+915 LRNELNMINEG
-926 ATATLQAYLNARY
+926 ATANLQAYLNARY
-939 GEGTPQTE
+939 GEGTPQAE
-947 TRQEPVQEATQ
+947 TQQETVQEAAQ
-958 DVNVIRA
+958 GVNTIRA

-990 GGSQRDAGLGTGE
+990 GGSQRDAGMGTGE
-1003 QTGGMAAGA
+1003 QAGGMAAGA

-1019 RNAYAGAG
+1019 RNTYAGAG

-1038 RPEDAARAER
+1038 RSEDAARAER

-1076 IPESMYDDGMREAKQ
+1076 IPESMYDDGMRAAKQ
-1091 AGTALGV
+1091 AGAELGV

-1216 THFTEAVQSEVQQS
+1216 TQFTETVQGEVQQS

-1241 ETRGSPPANVEERS
+1241 ETRGSPEGRFSLAGQKARTANSQTLQLAEQMEQEGASREEIWQETGWTRTMDGQSWRFEIDNSEAEYRGGGDAQFRKDHADYAEYQDLLQKMFEGTISESEMQRMEQLDDIWSGEYARLRERVES
-1255 GNPEKGKTFWEKM
+1255 GNATLADVLQHDSLYEAYPELRDVKVRLESDTGSKN
-1268 RAWKEGGAP
+1268 GSY
-1277 DAAMEPSRT
+1277 DPST
-1286 LQQAGINEL
+1286 NTIT
-1295 ISLSSMLEKADGK
+1295 ISEDKPGDSAKVGTMLHEI
-1308 SQTMREA
+1308 Q
-1315 IYDNLKYLQDDLIR
+1315 
-1329 PMAVGKKGDTLYC
+1329 
-1342 VVPAR
+1342 
-1347 TSMDMPR
+1347 
-1354 VVEMRK
+1354 
-1360 TNAGYEVEKVS
+1360 
-1371 SLSNAAIIKT
+1371 
-1381 LEGSD
+1381 
-1386 LLSANVQALDHA
+1386 HA
-1398 IQDFGYQTKANA
+1398 IQQIESWESGASPEYWAAREYENGDTASDRAQELYSRILNSLDKADQNKVIRYNELDREMEA
-1410 QLWVRPEK
+1410 TFAADPESEAGK
-1418 AKNGVPFADIFE
+1418 RYAKYEAEQDKLYEELYKNEWFRRLLDLQRQMENPQSAYYEMYLNTAGEIE
-1430 ARDARDFEAKFSLEE
+1430 ARNVSERYRMAQEE
-1445 KQYARVINEQ
+1445 RRKTAPKGADENTLFRGAGGISAEINEQ
-1455 LLENRDRILEIEP
+1455 YKSELERWDREGRNGNERLILGTTGPILQNLGAENGNIYLNGWKISKIMRTHKEMSLRTFEALPQVLENPSLVLASRAVRTRGANTRL
-1468 VYELTG
+1468 VM
-1474 GEFAQGDKKL
+1474 FGDVRAENGK
-1484 SDAVME
+1484 AVQ
-1490 EFEKFGGEVER
+1490 VVL
-1501 EGFGAIK
+1501 
-1508 FSKKRIKNDIM
+1508 D
-1519 HGIGR
+1519 
-1524 MKAMTFAA
+1524 
-1532 VPSVIQ
+1532 
-1538 NGVEIGSE
+1538 
-1546 ANWKGRGY
+1546 
-1554 DTYVFAAPAKFGET
+1554 
-1568 NLLIGAVVTRDN
+1568 LL
-1580 RENKFY
+1580 
-1586 LHEVVDSEGN
+1586 
-1596 AIKIDRETG
+1596 
-1605 EIKTSSA
+1605 
-1612 VADGWAS
+1612 
-1619 TPDALSKDRIAQTE
+1619 PTE
-1633 GEVKQR
+1633 GGYRLDGMQKVNSAYTKDGGR
-1639 FSLSEPVERA
+1639 LSLE
-1649 GNLIAEHNL
+1649 
-1658 TQEKLEKALE
+1658 
-1668 IGAFPSPSIAIVQA
+1668 
-1682 EQGHTNYGDYSVVF
+1682 
-1696 PASTIDPEAD
+1696 D
-1706 SRNRVYGA
+1706 SNVLY
-1714 DAWTPTSSNATVE
+1714 T
-1727 YRVDADA
+1727 DA
-1734 KRAFERSIRDLSG
+1734 KRAAQVLRSLGYRSG
-1747 QVADGIFRGDSTL
+1747 SPDGLHKDGYIGSIAYDADGVKISGEKF
-1760 GKAGIEEETTKT
+1760 T
-1772 SREIAEQIA
+1772 S
-1781 QYPEVK
+1781 
-1787 AAYLADKGENIS
+1787 
-1799 PVYKDREYD
+1799 
-1808 NIGNAALQRYTDNVG
+1808 
-1823 VQNLAR
+1823 
-1829 IIVQMYVGDANS
+1829 
-1841 VAQAE
+1841 
-1846 LQRVRQAIGEEY
+1846 
-1858 AERFARILDRKP
+1858 
-1870 ERKAERVSEYA
+1870 
-1881 ENKMY
+1881 
-1886 SGTRAEDFIRH
+1886 
-1897 AWEMVQDGGQNRGEA
+1897 
-1912 DKMAMQD
+1912 
-1919 ELDRKAPTQKVAA
+1919 
-1932 WAEKRL
+1932 
-1938 QDVIGE
+1938 VIG
-1944 GGIYN
+1944 
-1949 NEDRYT
+1949 
-1955 SRGDRRS
+1955 
-1962 FEQTH
+1962 
-1967 WELNAE
+1967 
-1973 NLVRAM
+1973 
-1979 AQAEERGANIMW
+1979 
-1991 YDAGGL
+1991 
-1997 LAAAT
+1997 
-2002 PEYRSISEI
+2002 P
-2011 HADEGRLQTLEQE
+2011 LQ
-2024 AYEGK
+2024 
-2029 VMELQQSLDNVVE
+2029 
-2042 RILQETRH
+2042 
-2050 KAYGYQDESQLI
+2050 
-2062 TEALIKTAQ
+2062 
-2071 GGDSLQSIREGMAA
+2071 
-2085 EEYDIDRATAMQ
+2085 
-2097 IQELFQQAKE
+2097 
-2107 IPTSYFEAKP
+2107 
-2117 QRVVGFDEAVA
+2117 
-2128 LLAPAS
+2128 
-2134 APADLMARAED
+2134 
-2145 AGLRVIRYT
+2145 
-2154 GQKDRIRVANELPG
+2154 
-2168 VKFSVQEELQDIRE
+2168 KFSVQEKLQDIRK

-2189 LASEREETQ
+2189 LAGDREETQ
-2198 PEDVLGYADDM
+2198 PEDVLGYADDR
-2209 GEPVLSESYFRD
+2209 GEPILSESYFRD

-2547 EATVQRINQSPNKAA
+2547 EATAQRINQSPNKAA

-2588 EIQRVATELDLN
+2588 EIQRVATDLDLN

-2619 IKGEIDEK
+2619 LKGEIDEK

-2815 ELFAAEKN
+2815 ELFASEKN

-2947 PAEFVDTMMSTIAA
+2947 PAEFVDTTMSTIAA

-3077 PFDIIGMCMNFIASG
+3077 PFDIIGMSMNFIASG

-3116 LFDDVPTPQEGF
+3116 LFDNVPTPQEGF
-3128 DWGNAVEDTL
+3128 DWGNAAEDTL

-3183 ISPESGEALLGLVT
+3183 LSPESGEALLGLVT

-3253 PQANA
+3253 PEANA

-3294 FIKINADDTLTTDQA
+3294 FIKINADDTLTSDQA
-3309 QRDIRDAINNSSL
+3309 QRDIRDAINNSGL

-3343 EYEHATDAMFETL
+3343 EYEHATDAMFEAL

-3477 IKGKKREAIRN
+3477 IKGKKREAIQN

-3509 GLSATDAKKVSDKLA
+3509 GLSAADAKKVSDKLA

-3559 TVLSEETYD
+3559 TVLSEETYN

-3583 MQYWKKK
+3583 MQYWRKK

-3640 YKAPWH
+3640 YRAPWH

>member
-13 RNAEKAAQRATPEHG
+13 RNAEKAAQRATPGHG

-37 DQILEQAKKTTT
+37 DQILEQARKTTT

-98 RNVGALYK
+98 RNVGSLYK

-165 LTRVRGESLEKLF
+165 LTRSRGESLEKLF

-234 MSSDEYNKLVSEVYD
+234 MSADEYNKLVSEVYD
-249 AYDAYRSGVKGRSF
+249 AYNAYRSGVKGRSF
-263 GQREQKWTDAL
+263 GQHEQKWTDAL

-283 YTAAGKAQQNAM
+283 YTAAGKAQQDAM
-295 LAAAGGIPTDR
+295 LAAAGGIPEDR

-311 ELRYNQSTTRENIQY
+311 ELRYNQGTTRENIQY

-382 YVKNAPATRAV
+382 YAKNAPATRAV
-393 SGYGTSDVVSQ
+393 SGYGTSDVVGQ

-420 EKGAED
+420 EQAAED

-462 EQLLVRGGG
+462 EQLLVHGGG

-492 DYFAAGGEENI
+492 DYFAEGGEKNI

-530 GGKFERWAAEQIPAL
+530 GGKFERWAAEQISGL
-545 PTAALEMAAAS
+545 TTAALEMAAAS

-563 GTMESFAGG
+563 GTMANFAGG
-572 ARQVSPLV
+572 SRQVSPLV
-580 TSAATKAEK
+580 TNAATKAEK

-756 SDRGELNLQMGKY
+756 SDRGELNLQMEKY

-777 EDMMLANGW
+777 EDLMLANGW
-786 DHVQRSAAKKS
+786 DHLQRSEAKKS

-847 DAKTFSAETLEE
+847 DSKTFSAETLEE
-859 NVRQIRQAWDSAE
+859 NVRQIRQAWDSAV
-872 ENATNFA
+872 ENAENFA

-890 MARIAE
+890 MARTAE

-926 ATATLQAYLNARY
+926 ATANLQAYLNARY
-939 GEGTPQTE
+939 GEGTPQVE
-947 TRQEPVQEATQ
+947 TQKETVQEAAQ
-958 DVNVIRA
+958 GVNTIRA

-990 GGSQRDAGLGTGE
+990 GGSQRDAGLGTRE

-1012 AAAEGER
+1012 AAAEAER

-1076 IPESMYDDGMREAKQ
+1076 IPESMYDDGMRAAKQ
-1091 AGTALGV
+1091 AGAELDV

-1134 DIQYDGGKLA
+1134 DIQYDGGQLA

-1216 THFTEAVQSEVQQS
+1216 TQFTETVQGEVQQS

-1241 ETRGSPPANVEERS
+1241 ETRGSPEGRFSLAGQKARTANSQTLQFAEQMEQEGASREEIWQETGWTRAMDGQSWRFEIDNSEAEYRGGGDAQFRKDHADYAEYQDLLQKMFEGTISESEMQRMEQLDDIWSGEYARLRERVES
-1255 GNPEKGKTFWEKM
+1255 GNATLADVLQHDSLYEAYPELRDVKVRLESDTGSKNGSYDPNTN
-1268 RAWKEGGAP
+1268 
-1277 DAAMEPSRT
+1277 T
-1286 LQQAGINEL
+1286 IT
-1295 ISLSSMLEKADGK
+1295 ISEDKPGDSAKVGTMLHEI
-1308 SQTMREA
+1308 Q
-1315 IYDNLKYLQDDLIR
+1315 
-1329 PMAVGKKGDTLYC
+1329 
-1342 VVPAR
+1342 
-1347 TSMDMPR
+1347 
-1354 VVEMRK
+1354 
-1360 TNAGYEVEKVS
+1360 
-1371 SLSNAAIIKT
+1371 
-1381 LEGSD
+1381 
-1386 LLSANVQALDHA
+1386 HA
-1398 IQDFGYQTKANA
+1398 IQQIEGWESGASPEYWAAREYENGDTASDRAQELYSRILNSLDKADQNKVIRYNELDREMEA
-1410 QLWVRPEK
+1410 TFSADPESEAGK
-1418 AKNGVPFADIFE
+1418 RYAKYEAEQDKLYEELYKNEWFRRLLGLQRKMENPQSAYYEMYLNTAGEIE
-1430 ARDARDFEAKFSLEE
+1430 ARNVSERYRMAQEE
-1445 KQYARVINEQ
+1445 RRKTAPKGADENTLYRGAGGISAEINEQ
-1455 LLENRDRILEIEP
+1455 YKSDLERWDRGGRNGNERLILGTTGPILQNLGAEDGNIYLNGWKISKIMRTHKEMSLQTIEALPQVLENPAIVLASRAVDTENANTRL
-1468 VYELTG
+1468 VM
-1474 GEFAQGDKKL
+1474 FGDVRAENGK
-1484 SDAVME
+1484 AVQ
-1490 EFEKFGGEVER
+1490 VVL
-1501 EGFGAIK
+1501 
-1508 FSKKRIKNDIM
+1508 D
-1519 HGIGR
+1519 
-1524 MKAMTFAA
+1524 
-1532 VPSVIQ
+1532 
-1538 NGVEIGSE
+1538 
-1546 ANWKGRGY
+1546 
-1554 DTYVFAAPAKFGET
+1554 
-1568 NLLIGAVVTRDN
+1568 LL
-1580 RENKFY
+1580 
-1586 LHEVVDSEGN
+1586 
-1596 AIKIDRETG
+1596 
-1605 EIKTSSA
+1605 
-1612 VADGWAS
+1612 
-1619 TPDALSKDRIAQTE
+1619 PTE
-1633 GEVKQR
+1633 GGYR
-1639 FSLSEPVERA
+1639 FEGMQKVNSAYTKDGGRLSLE
-1649 GNLIAEHNL
+1649 
-1658 TQEKLEKALE
+1658 
-1668 IGAFPSPSIAIVQA
+1668 
-1682 EQGHTNYGDYSVVF
+1682 
-1696 PASTIDPEAD
+1696 D
-1706 SRNRVYGA
+1706 SDVLY
-1714 DAWTPTSSNATVE
+1714 T
-1727 YRVDADA
+1727 DA
-1734 KRAFERSIRDLSG
+1734 KRAAQVLRSLGYQSG
-1747 QVADGIFRGDSTL
+1747 SPDGSHKGGYIGSIAYDADGVKISGEKF
-1760 GKAGIEEETTKT
+1760 T
-1772 SREIAEQIA
+1772 S
-1781 QYPEVK
+1781 
-1787 AAYLADKGENIS
+1787 
-1799 PVYKDREYD
+1799 
-1808 NIGNAALQRYTDNVG
+1808 
-1823 VQNLAR
+1823 
-1829 IIVQMYVGDANS
+1829 
-1841 VAQAE
+1841 
-1846 LQRVRQAIGEEY
+1846 
-1858 AERFARILDRKP
+1858 
-1870 ERKAERVSEYA
+1870 
-1881 ENKMY
+1881 
-1886 SGTRAEDFIRH
+1886 
-1897 AWEMVQDGGQNRGEA
+1897 
-1912 DKMAMQD
+1912 
-1919 ELDRKAPTQKVAA
+1919 
-1932 WAEKRL
+1932 
-1938 QDVIGE
+1938 VIG
-1944 GGIYN
+1944 
-1949 NEDRYT
+1949 T
-1955 SRGDRRS
+1955 
-1962 FEQTH
+1962 
-1967 WELNAE
+1967 
-1973 NLVRAM
+1973 
-1979 AQAEERGANIMW
+1979 
-1991 YDAGGL
+1991 
-1997 LAAAT
+1997 
-2002 PEYRSISEI
+2002 
-2011 HADEGRLQTLEQE
+2011 LQ
-2024 AYEGK
+2024 
-2029 VMELQQSLDNVVE
+2029 
-2042 RILQETRH
+2042 
-2050 KAYGYQDESQLI
+2050 
-2062 TEALIKTAQ
+2062 
-2071 GGDSLQSIREGMAA
+2071 
-2085 EEYDIDRATAMQ
+2085 
-2097 IQELFQQAKE
+2097 
-2107 IPTSYFEAKP
+2107 
-2117 QRVVGFDEAVA
+2117 
-2128 LLAPAS
+2128 
-2134 APADLMARAED
+2134 
-2145 AGLRVIRYT
+2145 
-2154 GQKDRIRVANELPG
+2154 
-2168 VKFSVQEELQDIRE
+2168 KFSVQEELQDIRE

-2189 LASEREETQ
+2189 LASDREETQ
-2198 PEDVLGYADDM
+2198 PEDVLGYADDTGTLYAQFAREKVYDNLGNAVLQKYTDSVGVERLAWIAAQMDM
-2209 GEPVLSESYFRD
+2209 GDARSVAATELQNIRQVVKEDYAERFGEKLDQKPNLKEQRVNEYADRVMGDSSRAESFLRHAWEMVQGVGRTVAAEQRGTVQQTPPESYFRD

-2329 GVAKDS
+2329 GVAKDR

-2522 FQGEGDKVKGLNKAE
+2522 FQGEGDKAKGLNKAE

-2588 EIQRVATELDLN
+2588 EIQRVATDLDLN

-2947 PAEFVDTMMSTIAA
+2947 PAEFVDTTMSTIAA

-2976 EAMRAADAYAR
+2976 EAMRSADAYAR

-3077 PFDIIGMCMNFIASG
+3077 PFDIIGMSMNFIASG

-3100 IRYML
+3100 IRYMF

-3128 DWGNAVEDTL
+3128 DWGNAAEDTL

-3183 ISPESGEALLGLVT
+3183 LSPESGEALLGLVT

-3294 FIKINADDTLTTDQA
+3294 FIKINADDTLTSDQA
-3309 QRDIRDAINNSSL
+3309 QRDIRDAINNSGL

-3343 EYEHATDAMFETL
+3343 EYEHATDAMFEAL

-3429 VFANMMDAGMS
+3429 AFANMMDAGMS

-3477 IKGKKREAIRN
+3477 IKGKKREAIQN

-3583 MQYWKKK
+3583 MQYWRKK

-3640 YKAPWH
+3640 YRAPWH

>member
-13 RNAEKAAQRATPEHG
+13 RNAEKAAQRATPGHG

-37 DQILEQAKKTTT
+37 DQILEQARKTTT

-98 RNVGALYK
+98 RNVGSLYK

-165 LTRVRGESLEKLF
+165 LTRSRGESLEKLF

-192 QTIRQELQELRT
+192 QTIRQELKELRT

-234 MSSDEYNKLVSEVYD
+234 MSADEYNKLVSEVYD
-249 AYDAYRSGVKGRSF
+249 AYNAYRSGVKGRSF

-274 RGPVMGDEN
+274 RGPVIGDEN
-283 YTAAGKAQQNAM
+283 YTAAGKAQQDAM
-295 LAAAGGIPTDR
+295 LAAAGGIPEDR

-311 ELRYNQSTTRENIQY
+311 ELRYNQGTTRENIQY

-382 YVKNAPATRAV
+382 YAKNAPATRAV
-393 SGYGTSDVVSQ
+393 SGYGTSDVVGQ

-412 EANGLRAN
+412 EDNGLRAN
-420 EKGAED
+420 EQAAED

-462 EQLLVRGGG
+462 EQLLVHGGG

-492 DYFAAGGEENI
+492 DYFAEGGEKNI

-530 GGKFERWAAEQIPAL
+530 GGKFERWAAEQISGL
-545 PTAALEMAAAS
+545 TTAALEMAAAS

-563 GTMESFAGG
+563 GTMANFAGG
-572 ARQVSPLV
+572 SRQVSPLV
-580 TSAATKAEK
+580 TNAATKAEK

-756 SDRGELNLQMGKY
+756 SDRGELNLQMEKY

-777 EDMMLANGW
+777 EDLMLANGW
-786 DHVQRSAAKKS
+786 DHLQRSEAKKS

-847 DAKTFSAETLEE
+847 DSKTFSAETLEE

-872 ENATNFA
+872 ENAANFA

-890 MARIAE
+890 MARTAE

-926 ATATLQAYLNARY
+926 ATANLQAYLNARY
-939 GEGTPQTE
+939 GEGTPQVE
-947 TRQEPVQEATQ
+947 TQQETVQEDAQ
-958 DVNVIRA
+958 GVNTIRA

-1003 QTGGMAAGA
+1003 QAGGMAAGA

-1019 RNAYAGAG
+1019 RNTYTGAG

-1068 SDAVTLAV
+1068 SDAVTMAV
-1076 IPESMYDDGMREAKQ
+1076 VPESMYDDGMRAAKQ
-1091 AGTALGV
+1091 AGAELGV

-1134 DIQYDGGKLA
+1134 DIQYDGGQLA

-1216 THFTEAVQSEVQQS
+1216 TQFTETVQGEVQQS

-1241 ETRGSPPANVEERS
+1241 ETRGSPEGRFSLAGQKARTANSQTLQIAEQMEQEGESREEIWQETGWTRTMD
-1255 GNPEKGKTFWEKM
+1255 GKNWRFEIDNSEAEY
-1268 RAWKEGGAP
+1268 RGGA
-1277 DAAMEPSRT
+1277 DAQFREDHADYAEYQDLRQKMFEGTISESEMQRMEQLDDIWSGEYARLRERVERGNATLADVLQHDSLYEAYPELRDVKVRLESDTGSKNGSYDPST
-1286 LQQAGINEL
+1286 NTIT
-1295 ISLSSMLEKADGK
+1295 ISEDKPGDSAKVGTMLHEI
-1308 SQTMREA
+1308 Q
-1315 IYDNLKYLQDDLIR
+1315 
-1329 PMAVGKKGDTLYC
+1329 
-1342 VVPAR
+1342 
-1347 TSMDMPR
+1347 
-1354 VVEMRK
+1354 
-1360 TNAGYEVEKVS
+1360 
-1371 SLSNAAIIKT
+1371 
-1381 LEGSD
+1381 
-1386 LLSANVQALDHA
+1386 HA
-1398 IQDFGYQTKANA
+1398 IQQIEGWESGASPEYWAAREYESGDTASDRAQELYSRILNSLDKADQNKVIRYNELDREMEA
-1410 QLWVRPEK
+1410 TFSADPESEAGK
-1418 AKNGVPFADIFE
+1418 RYAKYEEEQDKLYEELYKNEWFRRLLDLQRKMENPQSAYYEMYLNTAGEIE
-1430 ARDARDFEAKFSLEE
+1430 ARNVSERYRMAQEE
-1445 KQYARVINEQ
+1445 RRKTAPKGANENTLYRGAGGISAEINEQ
-1455 LLENRDRILEIEP
+1455 YKSDLERWDRGGRNGNERLILGTTGPVLQNLGAEDGNIYLNGWKISKIMRTHKEMSLQTIEALPQVLENPAIVLASRAVDTENANTRL
-1468 VYELTG
+1468 VM
-1474 GEFAQGDKKL
+1474 FGDVRAENGK
-1484 SDAVME
+1484 AVQ
-1490 EFEKFGGEVER
+1490 VVL
-1501 EGFGAIK
+1501 
-1508 FSKKRIKNDIM
+1508 D
-1519 HGIGR
+1519 
-1524 MKAMTFAA
+1524 
-1532 VPSVIQ
+1532 
-1538 NGVEIGSE
+1538 
-1546 ANWKGRGY
+1546 
-1554 DTYVFAAPAKFGET
+1554 
-1568 NLLIGAVVTRDN
+1568 LL
-1580 RENKFY
+1580 
-1586 LHEVVDSEGN
+1586 
-1596 AIKIDRETG
+1596 
-1605 EIKTSSA
+1605 
-1612 VADGWAS
+1612 
-1619 TPDALSKDRIAQTE
+1619 PTE
-1633 GEVKQR
+1633 GGYR
-1639 FSLSEPVERA
+1639 FEGMQKVNSAYTKDGGRLSLE
-1649 GNLIAEHNL
+1649 
-1658 TQEKLEKALE
+1658 
-1668 IGAFPSPSIAIVQA
+1668 
-1682 EQGHTNYGDYSVVF
+1682 
-1696 PASTIDPEAD
+1696 D
-1706 SRNRVYGA
+1706 SDVLY
-1714 DAWTPTSSNATVE
+1714 T
-1727 YRVDADA
+1727 DA
-1734 KRAFERSIRDLSG
+1734 KRAAQVLRSLGYQSG
-1747 QVADGIFRGDSTL
+1747 SPDGSHKGGYIGSIAYDADGVKISGEKF
-1760 GKAGIEEETTKT
+1760 T
-1772 SREIAEQIA
+1772 S
-1781 QYPEVK
+1781 
-1787 AAYLADKGENIS
+1787 
-1799 PVYKDREYD
+1799 
-1808 NIGNAALQRYTDNVG
+1808 
-1823 VQNLAR
+1823 
-1829 IIVQMYVGDANS
+1829 
-1841 VAQAE
+1841 
-1846 LQRVRQAIGEEY
+1846 
-1858 AERFARILDRKP
+1858 
-1870 ERKAERVSEYA
+1870 
-1881 ENKMY
+1881 
-1886 SGTRAEDFIRH
+1886 
-1897 AWEMVQDGGQNRGEA
+1897 
-1912 DKMAMQD
+1912 
-1919 ELDRKAPTQKVAA
+1919 
-1932 WAEKRL
+1932 
-1938 QDVIGE
+1938 VIG
-1944 GGIYN
+1944 
-1949 NEDRYT
+1949 T
-1955 SRGDRRS
+1955 
-1962 FEQTH
+1962 
-1967 WELNAE
+1967 
-1973 NLVRAM
+1973 
-1979 AQAEERGANIMW
+1979 
-1991 YDAGGL
+1991 
-1997 LAAAT
+1997 
-2002 PEYRSISEI
+2002 
-2011 HADEGRLQTLEQE
+2011 LQ
-2024 AYEGK
+2024 
-2029 VMELQQSLDNVVE
+2029 
-2042 RILQETRH
+2042 
-2050 KAYGYQDESQLI
+2050 
-2062 TEALIKTAQ
+2062 
-2071 GGDSLQSIREGMAA
+2071 
-2085 EEYDIDRATAMQ
+2085 
-2097 IQELFQQAKE
+2097 
-2107 IPTSYFEAKP
+2107 
-2117 QRVVGFDEAVA
+2117 
-2128 LLAPAS
+2128 
-2134 APADLMARAED
+2134 
-2145 AGLRVIRYT
+2145 
-2154 GQKDRIRVANELPG
+2154 
-2168 VKFSVQEELQDIRE
+2168 KFSVQEELQDIRE

-2189 LASEREETQ
+2189 LASDREETQ
-2198 PEDVLGYADDM
+2198 PEDVLGYADDTGTLYAQFAREKVYDNLGNAVLQKYTDSVGVERLAWIAAQMDM
-2209 GEPVLSESYFRD
+2209 GDARSVAATELQNIRQVVKEDYAERFGEKLDQKPNLKEKRVNEYADRVMGDSSRAESFLRHAWEMVQGVGRTVAAEQRRTVQQTPPESYFRD

-2329 GVAKDS
+2329 GVAKDR
-2335 FRATPALDKIGV
+2335 FRATPAIDKIGV

-2588 EIQRVATELDLN
+2588 EIQRVATDLDLN

-2619 IKGEIDEK
+2619 IRGEIDEK

-2947 PAEFVDTMMSTIAA
+2947 PAEFVDTTMSTIAA

-2976 EAMRAADAYAR
+2976 EAMRSADAYAR

-3077 PFDIIGMCMNFIASG
+3077 PFDIIGMSMNFIASG

-3100 IRYML
+3100 IRYMF

-3172 DLWDAATEHGL
+3172 DLWEAATEHGL
-3183 ISPESGEALLGLVT
+3183 LSPESGEALLGLVT

-3258 YWASGLSSLSTKDT
+3258 YWASGLSSLSAKDT

-3294 FIKINADDTLTTDQA
+3294 FIKINADDTLTSDQA
-3309 QRDIRDAINNSSL
+3309 QRDIRDAINNSGL

-3343 EYEHATDAMFETL
+3343 EYEHATDAMFEAL

-3429 VFANMMDAGMS
+3429 AFANMMDAGMS

-3477 IKGKKREAIRN
+3477 IKGKKREAIQN

-3583 MQYWKKK
+3583 MQYWRKK

-3640 YKAPWH
+3640 YRAPWH

>member
-37 DQILEQAKKTTT
+37 DQILEQARKTTT

-57 KTEKSSTPVRQ
+57 KTGKSSTPVRQ

-98 RNVGALYK
+98 RNVGSLYK

-142 GSQLQQQAE
+142 GSQLHQQAE

-234 MSSDEYNKLVSEVYD
+234 MSADEYNKLVSEVYD

-283 YTAAGKAQQNAM
+283 YTAAGKAQQDAM
-295 LAAAGGIPTDR
+295 LAAAGGIPEDR

-382 YVKNAPATRAV
+382 YAKNAPATRAV
-393 SGYGTSDVVSQ
+393 SGYGTSDVVGQ

-420 EKGAED
+420 EQAAED

-462 EQLLVRGGG
+462 EQLLVHGGG

-492 DYFAAGGEENI
+492 DYFAEGGEKNI
-503 NYQNPEWQ
+503 NYQNPEWR

-530 GGKFERWAAEQIPAL
+530 GGKFERWAAEQISGL
-545 PTAALEMAAAS
+545 TTAALEMAAAS

-563 GTMESFAGG
+563 GTMANFAGG
-572 ARQVSPLV
+572 SRQVSPLV
-580 TSAATKAEK
+580 TNAATKAEK

-756 SDRGELNLQMGKY
+756 SDRGELNLQMEKY

-777 EDMMLANGW
+777 EDLMLANGW
-786 DHVQRSAAKKS
+786 DHVQRSEAKKS

-847 DAKTFSAETLEE
+847 DSKTFSAETLEE

-872 ENATNFA
+872 ENAANFA

-890 MARIAE
+890 MARTAE

-926 ATATLQAYLNARY
+926 ATANLQAYLNARY
-939 GEGTPQTE
+939 GEGTPQAE
-947 TRQEPVQEATQ
+947 TQQETVQEAAQ
-958 DVNVIRA
+958 GVNTIRA

-1003 QTGGMAAGA
+1003 QAGGMAAGA

-1019 RNAYAGAG
+1019 RNTYTGAG

-1076 IPESMYDDGMREAKQ
+1076 VPESMYDDGMREAKQ
-1091 AGTALGV
+1091 AGAELGV

-1134 DIQYDGGKLA
+1134 DIQYDGGQLA

-1151 RANKDPA
+1151 RENKDPA

-1216 THFTEAVQSEVQQS
+1216 TQFTDTVQGEVQQS

-1241 ETRGSPPANVEERS
+1241 ETRGSPEGRFSIQELENGERIAVIEDGQDEFDRAKPS
-1255 GNPEKGKTFWEKM
+1255 QYAAIAKRVIKREFVGKTLPLGSEDLAMIPPDAAGEYAYPAQRLITKNANNAKM
-1268 RAWKEGGAP
+1268 RASAELNNLLEVSEFSHWARDLKKHPEATLGFDYYTTKFEVGGHLFEGLINIANSEKGRVFYDITKIKEIPG
-1277 DAAMEPSRT
+1277 T
-1286 LQQAGINEL
+1286 I
-1295 ISLSSMLEKADGK
+1295 EKRA
-1308 SQTMREA
+1308 T
-1315 IYDNLKYLQDDLIR
+1315 
-1329 PMAVGKKGDTLYC
+1329 PMAQSASDSGDL
-1342 VVPAR
+1342 
-1347 TSMDMPR
+1347 SG
-1354 VVEMRK
+1354 ES
-1360 TNAGYEVEKVS
+1360 VS
-1371 SLSNAAIIKT
+1371 QN
-1381 LEGSD
+1381 
-1386 LLSANVQALDHA
+1386 QAD
-1398 IQDFGYQTKANA
+1398 
-1410 QLWVRPEK
+1410 
-1418 AKNGVPFADIFE
+1418 
-1430 ARDARDFEAKFSLEE
+1430 
-1445 KQYARVINEQ
+1445 
-1455 LLENRDRILEIEP
+1455 
-1468 VYELTG
+1468 
-1474 GEFAQGDKKL
+1474 
-1484 SDAVME
+1484 
-1490 EFEKFGGEVER
+1490 
-1501 EGFGAIK
+1501 
-1508 FSKKRIKNDIM
+1508 
-1519 HGIGR
+1519 
-1524 MKAMTFAA
+1524 
-1532 VPSVIQ
+1532 
-1538 NGVEIGSE
+1538 
-1546 ANWKGRGY
+1546 
-1554 DTYVFAAPAKFGET
+1554 
-1568 NLLIGAVVTRDN
+1568 
-1580 RENKFY
+1580 
-1586 LHEVVDSEGN
+1586 
-1596 AIKIDRETG
+1596 
-1605 EIKTSSA
+1605 
-1612 VADGWAS
+1612 
-1619 TPDALSKDRIAQTE
+1619 
-1633 GEVKQR
+1633 VKQR

-1696 PASTIDPEAD
+1696 PASTIDTEAD

-1734 KRAFERSIRDLSG
+1734 KRSFERSIRDLSG

-1962 FEQTH
+1962 FEKTH

-2134 APADLMARAED
+2134 AQADLMARAED

-2154 GQKDRIRVANELPG
+2154 DNADRIRVANELPG

-2189 LASEREETQ
+2189 LASDREETQ

-2209 GEPVLSESYFRD
+2209 GEQVLSESYFRD
-2221 WVQQQ
+2221 WVQQ

-2329 GVAKDS
+2329 GVAKDR

-2588 EIQRVATELDLN
+2588 EIQRVATDLDLN

-2947 PAEFVDTMMSTIAA
+2947 PAEFVDTTMSTIAA

-3011 VNMFQIEALNSWEHV
+3011 VNMFQIEALNNWEHV

-3077 PFDIIGMCMNFIASG
+3077 PFDIIGMSMNFIASG

-3100 IRYML
+3100 IRYMF

-3128 DWGNAVEDTL
+3128 DWGNAAEDTL

-3183 ISPESGEALLGLVT
+3183 LSPESGEALLGLVT

-3294 FIKINADDTLTTDQA
+3294 FIKINADDTLTSDQA
-3309 QRDIRDAINNSSL
+3309 QRDIRDAINNSGL

-3343 EYEHATDAMFETL
+3343 EYEHATDAMFEAL

-3429 VFANMMDAGMS
+3429 AFANMMDAGMS

-3477 IKGKKREAIRN
+3477 IKGKKREAIQN

-3583 MQYWKKK
+3583 MQYWRKK

-3640 YKAPWH
+3640 YRAPWH

>member
-13 RNAEKAAQRATPEHG
+13 RNAEKAAQRATPGHG

-37 DQILEQAKKTTT
+37 DQILEQARKTTT

-98 RNVGALYK
+98 RNVGSLYK

-165 LTRVRGESLEKLF
+165 LTRSRGESLEKLF

-234 MSSDEYNKLVSEVYD
+234 MSADEYNKLVSEVYD
-249 AYDAYRSGVKGRSF
+249 AYNAYRSGVKGRSF
-263 GQREQKWTDAL
+263 GQHEQKWTDAL

-283 YTAAGKAQQNAM
+283 YTAAGKAQQDAM
-295 LAAAGGIPTDR
+295 LAAAGGIPEDR

-311 ELRYNQSTTRENIQY
+311 ELRYNQGTTRENIQY

-382 YVKNAPATRAV
+382 YAKNAPATRAV
-393 SGYGTSDVVSQ
+393 SGYGTSDVVGQ

-420 EKGAED
+420 EQAAED

-462 EQLLVRGGG
+462 EQLLVHGGG

-492 DYFAAGGEENI
+492 DYFAEGGEKNI

-530 GGKFERWAAEQIPAL
+530 GGKFERWAAEQISGL
-545 PTAALEMAAAS
+545 TTAALEMAAAS

-563 GTMESFAGG
+563 GTMANFAGG
-572 ARQVSPLV
+572 SRQVSPLV
-580 TSAATKAEK
+580 TNAATKAEK

-756 SDRGELNLQMGKY
+756 SDRGELNLQMEKY

-777 EDMMLANGW
+777 EDLMLANGW
-786 DHVQRSAAKKS
+786 DHLQRSEAKKS

-847 DAKTFSAETLEE
+847 DSKTFSAETLEE
-859 NVRQIRQAWDSAE
+859 NVRQIRQAWDSAV
-872 ENATNFA
+872 ENAENFA

-890 MARIAE
+890 MARTAE

-926 ATATLQAYLNARY
+926 ATANLQAYLNARY
-939 GEGTPQTE
+939 GEGTPQVE
-947 TRQEPVQEATQ
+947 TQKETVQEAAQ
-958 DVNVIRA
+958 GVNTIRA

-990 GGSQRDAGLGTGE
+990 GGSQRDAGLGTRE

-1012 AAAEGER
+1012 AAAEAER

-1076 IPESMYDDGMREAKQ
+1076 IPESMYDDGMRAAKQ
-1091 AGTALGV
+1091 AGAELDV

-1134 DIQYDGGKLA
+1134 DIQYDGGQLA

-1216 THFTEAVQSEVQQS
+1216 TQFTETVQGEVQQS

-1241 ETRGSPPANVEERS
+1241 ETRGSPEGRFSLAGQKARTANSQTLQFAEQMEQEGASREEIWQETGWTRAMDGQSWRFEIDNSEAEYRGGGDAQFRKDHADYAEYQDLLQKMFEGTISESEMQRMEQLDDIWSGEYARLRERVES
-1255 GNPEKGKTFWEKM
+1255 GNATLADVLQHDSLYEAYPELRDVKVRLESDTGSKNGSYDPNTN
-1268 RAWKEGGAP
+1268 
-1277 DAAMEPSRT
+1277 T
-1286 LQQAGINEL
+1286 IT
-1295 ISLSSMLEKADGK
+1295 ISEDKPGDSAKVGTMLHEI
-1308 SQTMREA
+1308 Q
-1315 IYDNLKYLQDDLIR
+1315 
-1329 PMAVGKKGDTLYC
+1329 
-1342 VVPAR
+1342 
-1347 TSMDMPR
+1347 
-1354 VVEMRK
+1354 
-1360 TNAGYEVEKVS
+1360 
-1371 SLSNAAIIKT
+1371 
-1381 LEGSD
+1381 
-1386 LLSANVQALDHA
+1386 HA
-1398 IQDFGYQTKANA
+1398 IQQIEGWESGASPEYWAAREYENGDTASDRAQELYSRILNSLDKADQNKVIRYNELDREMEA
-1410 QLWVRPEK
+1410 TFSADPESEAGK
-1418 AKNGVPFADIFE
+1418 RYAKYEAEQDKLYEELYKNEWFRRLLGLQRKMENPQSAYYEMYLNTAGEIE
-1430 ARDARDFEAKFSLEE
+1430 ARNVSERYRMAQEE
-1445 KQYARVINEQ
+1445 RRKTAPKGADENTLYRGAGGISAEINEQ
-1455 LLENRDRILEIEP
+1455 YKSDLERWDRGGRNGNERLILGTTGPILQNLGAEDGNIYLNGWKISKIMRTHKEMSLQTIEALPQVLENPAIVLASRAVDTENANTRL
-1468 VYELTG
+1468 VM
-1474 GEFAQGDKKL
+1474 FGDVRAENGK
-1484 SDAVME
+1484 AVQ
-1490 EFEKFGGEVER
+1490 VVL
-1501 EGFGAIK
+1501 
-1508 FSKKRIKNDIM
+1508 D
-1519 HGIGR
+1519 
-1524 MKAMTFAA
+1524 
-1532 VPSVIQ
+1532 
-1538 NGVEIGSE
+1538 
-1546 ANWKGRGY
+1546 
-1554 DTYVFAAPAKFGET
+1554 
-1568 NLLIGAVVTRDN
+1568 LL
-1580 RENKFY
+1580 
-1586 LHEVVDSEGN
+1586 
-1596 AIKIDRETG
+1596 
-1605 EIKTSSA
+1605 
-1612 VADGWAS
+1612 
-1619 TPDALSKDRIAQTE
+1619 PTE
-1633 GEVKQR
+1633 GGYR
-1639 FSLSEPVERA
+1639 FEGMQKVNSAYTKDGGRLSLE
-1649 GNLIAEHNL
+1649 
-1658 TQEKLEKALE
+1658 
-1668 IGAFPSPSIAIVQA
+1668 
-1682 EQGHTNYGDYSVVF
+1682 
-1696 PASTIDPEAD
+1696 D
-1706 SRNRVYGA
+1706 SDVLY
-1714 DAWTPTSSNATVE
+1714 T
-1727 YRVDADA
+1727 DA
-1734 KRAFERSIRDLSG
+1734 KRAAQVLRSLGYQSG
-1747 QVADGIFRGDSTL
+1747 SPDGSHKGGYIGSIAYDADGVKISGEKF
-1760 GKAGIEEETTKT
+1760 T
-1772 SREIAEQIA
+1772 S
-1781 QYPEVK
+1781 
-1787 AAYLADKGENIS
+1787 
-1799 PVYKDREYD
+1799 
-1808 NIGNAALQRYTDNVG
+1808 
-1823 VQNLAR
+1823 
-1829 IIVQMYVGDANS
+1829 
-1841 VAQAE
+1841 
-1846 LQRVRQAIGEEY
+1846 
-1858 AERFARILDRKP
+1858 
-1870 ERKAERVSEYA
+1870 
-1881 ENKMY
+1881 
-1886 SGTRAEDFIRH
+1886 
-1897 AWEMVQDGGQNRGEA
+1897 
-1912 DKMAMQD
+1912 
-1919 ELDRKAPTQKVAA
+1919 
-1932 WAEKRL
+1932 
-1938 QDVIGE
+1938 VIG
-1944 GGIYN
+1944 
-1949 NEDRYT
+1949 T
-1955 SRGDRRS
+1955 
-1962 FEQTH
+1962 
-1967 WELNAE
+1967 
-1973 NLVRAM
+1973 
-1979 AQAEERGANIMW
+1979 
-1991 YDAGGL
+1991 
-1997 LAAAT
+1997 
-2002 PEYRSISEI
+2002 
-2011 HADEGRLQTLEQE
+2011 LQ
-2024 AYEGK
+2024 
-2029 VMELQQSLDNVVE
+2029 
-2042 RILQETRH
+2042 
-2050 KAYGYQDESQLI
+2050 
-2062 TEALIKTAQ
+2062 
-2071 GGDSLQSIREGMAA
+2071 
-2085 EEYDIDRATAMQ
+2085 
-2097 IQELFQQAKE
+2097 
-2107 IPTSYFEAKP
+2107 
-2117 QRVVGFDEAVA
+2117 
-2128 LLAPAS
+2128 
-2134 APADLMARAED
+2134 
-2145 AGLRVIRYT
+2145 
-2154 GQKDRIRVANELPG
+2154 
-2168 VKFSVQEELQDIRE
+2168 KFSVQEELQDIRE

-2189 LASEREETQ
+2189 LASDREETQ
-2198 PEDVLGYADDM
+2198 PEDVLGYADDTGTLYAQFAREKVYDNLGNAVLQKYTDSVGVERLAWIAAQMDM
-2209 GEPVLSESYFRD
+2209 GDARSVAATELQNIRQVVKEDYAERFGEKLDQKPNLKEQRVNEYADRVMGDSSRAESFLRHAWEMVQGVGRTVAAEQRGTVQQTPPESYFRD

-2329 GVAKDS
+2329 GVAKDR

-2522 FQGEGDKVKGLNKAE
+2522 FQGEGDKAKGLNKAE

-2588 EIQRVATELDLN
+2588 EIQRVATDLDLN

-2772 AIELSRSG
+2772 AIELSSSG

-2947 PAEFVDTMMSTIAA
+2947 PAEFVDTTMSTIAA

-2976 EAMRAADAYAR
+2976 EAMRSADAYAR

-3077 PFDIIGMCMNFIASG
+3077 PFDIIGMSMNFIASG

-3100 IRYML
+3100 IRYMF

-3128 DWGNAVEDTL
+3128 DWGNAAEDTL

-3183 ISPESGEALLGLVT
+3183 LSPESGEALLGLVT

-3294 FIKINADDTLTTDQA
+3294 FIKINADDTLTSDQA
-3309 QRDIRDAINNSSL
+3309 QRDIRDAINNSGL

-3343 EYEHATDAMFETL
+3343 EYEHATDAMFEAL

-3429 VFANMMDAGMS
+3429 AFANMMDAGMS

-3477 IKGKKREAIRN
+3477 IKGKKREAIQN

-3583 MQYWKKK
+3583 MQYWRKK

-3640 YKAPWH
+3640 YRAPWH

>member
-13 RNAEKAAQRATPEHG
+13 RNAEKAAQRATPGHG

-37 DQILEQAKKTTT
+37 DQILEQARKTTT

-98 RNVGALYK
+98 RNVGSLYK

-234 MSSDEYNKLVSEVYD
+234 MSADEYNKLVSEVYD

-283 YTAAGKAQQNAM
+283 YTAAGKAQQDAM
-295 LAAAGGIPTDR
+295 LAAAGGIPEDR

-382 YVKNAPATRAV
+382 YAKNAPATRAV
-393 SGYGTSDVVSQ
+393 SGYGTSDVVGQ

-462 EQLLVRGGG
+462 EQLLVHGGG

-492 DYFAAGGEENI
+492 DYFAEGGEKNI

-530 GGKFERWAAEQIPAL
+530 GGKFERWAAEQISGL
-545 PTAALEMAAAS
+545 TTAALEMAAAS

-563 GTMESFAGG
+563 GTMANFAGG
-572 ARQVSPLV
+572 SRQVSPLV
-580 TSAATKAEK
+580 TNAATKAEK

-756 SDRGELNLQMGKY
+756 SDRGELNLQMEKY

-777 EDMMLANGW
+777 EDLMLANGW
-786 DHVQRSAAKKS
+786 DHVQRSTAKKS

-847 DAKTFSAETLEE
+847 DSKTFSAETLEE

-872 ENATNFA
+872 ENAANFA

-890 MARIAE
+890 MARTAE

-926 ATATLQAYLNARY
+926 ATANLQAYLNARY
-939 GEGTPQTE
+939 GEGTPQVE
-947 TRQEPVQEATQ
+947 TQQETVQEAAQ
-958 DVNVIRA
+958 GVNTIRA

-1003 QTGGMAAGA
+1003 QAGGMAAGA
-1012 AAAEGER
+1012 AAAEGKR
-1019 RNAYAGAG
+1019 RNTYTGAG

-1076 IPESMYDDGMREAKQ
+1076 VPESMYDDGMREAKQ
-1091 AGTALGV
+1091 AGAELGV

-1134 DIQYDGGKLA
+1134 DIQYDGGQLA

-1171 GEEAFEQVA
+1171 GKEAFEQVA

-1216 THFTEAVQSEVQQS
+1216 TQFTETVQGEVQQS

-1241 ETRGSPPANVEERS
+1241 ETRGSPEGRFSIQELENGERIAVIEDGQNEFDRAKPS
-1255 GNPEKGKTFWEKM
+1255 QYAAIAKRVIKREFVGKTLPLGSEDLAMIPPDAAGEYAYPAQRLITKNANNAKM
-1268 RAWKEGGAP
+1268 RASAELNNLLEVSEFSHWARDLKKHPEATLGFDYYTTKFEVGGHLFEGLINIANSEKGRVFYDITKIKEIPG
-1277 DAAMEPSRT
+1277 T
-1286 LQQAGINEL
+1286 I
-1295 ISLSSMLEKADGK
+1295 EKRA
-1308 SQTMREA
+1308 T
-1315 IYDNLKYLQDDLIR
+1315 
-1329 PMAVGKKGDTLYC
+1329 PMAQSASDSGDL
-1342 VVPAR
+1342 
-1347 TSMDMPR
+1347 SG
-1354 VVEMRK
+1354 ES
-1360 TNAGYEVEKVS
+1360 VS
-1371 SLSNAAIIKT
+1371 QN
-1381 LEGSD
+1381 
-1386 LLSANVQALDHA
+1386 QAD
-1398 IQDFGYQTKANA
+1398 
-1410 QLWVRPEK
+1410 
-1418 AKNGVPFADIFE
+1418 
-1430 ARDARDFEAKFSLEE
+1430 
-1445 KQYARVINEQ
+1445 
-1455 LLENRDRILEIEP
+1455 
-1468 VYELTG
+1468 
-1474 GEFAQGDKKL
+1474 
-1484 SDAVME
+1484 
-1490 EFEKFGGEVER
+1490 
-1501 EGFGAIK
+1501 
-1508 FSKKRIKNDIM
+1508 
-1519 HGIGR
+1519 
-1524 MKAMTFAA
+1524 
-1532 VPSVIQ
+1532 
-1538 NGVEIGSE
+1538 
-1546 ANWKGRGY
+1546 
-1554 DTYVFAAPAKFGET
+1554 
-1568 NLLIGAVVTRDN
+1568 
-1580 RENKFY
+1580 
-1586 LHEVVDSEGN
+1586 
-1596 AIKIDRETG
+1596 
-1605 EIKTSSA
+1605 
-1612 VADGWAS
+1612 
-1619 TPDALSKDRIAQTE
+1619 
-1633 GEVKQR
+1633 VKQR

-1734 KRAFERSIRDLSG
+1734 KRAFERSIRDLSW

-1962 FEQTH
+1962 FEKTH

-2154 GQKDRIRVANELPG
+2154 DNADRIRVANELPG

-2189 LASEREETQ
+2189 LASDREETQ

-2209 GEPVLSESYFRD
+2209 GEQVLSESYFRD

-2329 GVAKDS
+2329 GVAKDR

-2588 EIQRVATELDLN
+2588 EIQRVATDLDLN

-2893 LGERSKRSIAQATA
+2893 LGERSKRSIAQAA
-2907 EFATGKLRQFQMDSD
+2907 LEFSTGKLRQFQMDSD

-2947 PAEFVDTMMSTIAA
+2947 PAEFVDTTMSTIAA

-3065 RVTEELYGGTPA
+3065 RVTEEIYGGTPA
-3077 PFDIIGMCMNFIASG
+3077 PFDIIGMSMNFIASG

-3100 IRYML
+3100 IRYMF

-3183 ISPESGEALLGLVT
+3183 LSPESGEALLGLVT

-3294 FIKINADDTLTTDQA
+3294 FIKINADDTLTSDQA
-3309 QRDIRDAINNSSL
+3309 QRDIRDAINNSGL

-3343 EYEHATDAMFETL
+3343 EYEHATDAMFEAL

-3429 VFANMMDAGMS
+3429 AFANMMDAGMS

-3477 IKGKKREAIRN
+3477 IKGKKREAIQN

-3583 MQYWKKK
+3583 MQYWRKK

-3640 YKAPWH
+3640 YRAPWH

>member
-13 RNAEKAAQRATPEHG
+13 RNAEKAAQRATPGHG

-98 RNVGALYK
+98 RNVGSLYK

-165 LTRVRGESLEKLF
+165 LTRSRGESLEKLF

-234 MSSDEYNKLVSEVYD
+234 MSADEYNKLVSEVYD

-283 YTAAGKAQQNAM
+283 YTAAGKAQQDAM
-295 LAAAGGIPTDR
+295 LAAAGGIPEDR

-382 YVKNAPATRAV
+382 YAKNAPATRAV
-393 SGYGTSDVVSQ
+393 SGYGTSDVVGQ

-420 EKGAED
+420 EQAAED

-462 EQLLVRGGG
+462 EQLLVHGGG

-492 DYFAAGGEENI
+492 DYFAEGGEKNI

-530 GGKFERWAAEQIPAL
+530 GGKFERWAAEQISGL
-545 PTAALEMAAAS
+545 TTAALEMAAAS

-563 GTMESFAGG
+563 GTMANFAGG
-572 ARQVSPLV
+572 SRQVSPLV
-580 TSAATKAEK
+580 TNAATKAEK

-756 SDRGELNLQMGKY
+756 SDRGELNLQMEKY

-777 EDMMLANGW
+777 EDLMLANGW
-786 DHVQRSAAKKS
+786 DHVQRSEAKKS

-847 DAKTFSAETLEE
+847 DSKTFSAETLEE

-872 ENATNFA
+872 ENAANFA

-890 MARIAE
+890 MARTAE

-926 ATATLQAYLNARY
+926 ATANLQAYLNARY
-939 GEGTPQTE
+939 GEGTPQAE
-947 TRQEPVQEATQ
+947 TQQETVQEAAQ
-958 DVNVIRA
+958 GVNTIRA

-1003 QTGGMAAGA
+1003 QAGGMAAGA

-1019 RNAYAGAG
+1019 RNTYTGAG

-1076 IPESMYDDGMREAKQ
+1076 VPESMYDDGMREAKQ
-1091 AGTALGV
+1091 AGAELGV

-1134 DIQYDGGKLA
+1134 DIQYDGGQLA

-1216 THFTEAVQSEVQQS
+1216 TQFTETVQGEVQQS

-1241 ETRGSPPANVEERS
+1241 ETRGSPEGRFSLAGQKARTANSQTLQLAEQMEQEGASREEIWQETGWARTMDGQSWRFEIDNSEAEYRGGGDAQFRKDHADYAEYQDLLQKMFEGTISESEMQRMEQLDDIWSGEYARLRERVES
-1255 GNPEKGKTFWEKM
+1255 GNATLADVLQHDSLYEAYPELRDVKVRLESDTGSKN
-1268 RAWKEGGAP
+1268 GSY
-1277 DAAMEPSRT
+1277 DPST
-1286 LQQAGINEL
+1286 NTIT
-1295 ISLSSMLEKADGK
+1295 ISEDKPGDSAKVGTMLHEI
-1308 SQTMREA
+1308 Q
-1315 IYDNLKYLQDDLIR
+1315 
-1329 PMAVGKKGDTLYC
+1329 
-1342 VVPAR
+1342 
-1347 TSMDMPR
+1347 
-1354 VVEMRK
+1354 
-1360 TNAGYEVEKVS
+1360 
-1371 SLSNAAIIKT
+1371 
-1381 LEGSD
+1381 
-1386 LLSANVQALDHA
+1386 HA
-1398 IQDFGYQTKANA
+1398 IQQIEGWESGASPEYWAAREYENGDTASDRAQELYSRILNSLDKADQNKVIRYNELDREMEA
-1410 QLWVRPEK
+1410 TFSADPESEAGK
-1418 AKNGVPFADIFE
+1418 RYAKYEAEQDKLYEELYKNEWFRRLLDLQRKMENPQSAYYEMYLNTAGEIE
-1430 ARDARDFEAKFSLEE
+1430 ARNVSERYRMAQEE
-1445 KQYARVINEQ
+1445 RRKTAPKGADENTLYRGAGGISAEINEQ
-1455 LLENRDRILEIEP
+1455 YKSDLERWDRGGRNGNERLILGTTGPILQNLGAEDGNIYLNGWKISKIMRTHKEMSLQTIEALPQVLENPAIVLASRAVDTENANTRL
-1468 VYELTG
+1468 VM
-1474 GEFAQGDKKL
+1474 FGDVRAENGK
-1484 SDAVME
+1484 AVQ
-1490 EFEKFGGEVER
+1490 VVL
-1501 EGFGAIK
+1501 
-1508 FSKKRIKNDIM
+1508 D
-1519 HGIGR
+1519 
-1524 MKAMTFAA
+1524 
-1532 VPSVIQ
+1532 
-1538 NGVEIGSE
+1538 
-1546 ANWKGRGY
+1546 
-1554 DTYVFAAPAKFGET
+1554 
-1568 NLLIGAVVTRDN
+1568 LL
-1580 RENKFY
+1580 
-1586 LHEVVDSEGN
+1586 
-1596 AIKIDRETG
+1596 
-1605 EIKTSSA
+1605 
-1612 VADGWAS
+1612 
-1619 TPDALSKDRIAQTE
+1619 PTE
-1633 GEVKQR
+1633 GGYR
-1639 FSLSEPVERA
+1639 FEGMQKVNSAYTKDGGRLSLE
-1649 GNLIAEHNL
+1649 
-1658 TQEKLEKALE
+1658 
-1668 IGAFPSPSIAIVQA
+1668 
-1682 EQGHTNYGDYSVVF
+1682 
-1696 PASTIDPEAD
+1696 D
-1706 SRNRVYGA
+1706 SDVLY
-1714 DAWTPTSSNATVE
+1714 T
-1727 YRVDADA
+1727 DA
-1734 KRAFERSIRDLSG
+1734 KRAAQVLRSLGYQSG
-1747 QVADGIFRGDSTL
+1747 SPDGSHKGGYIGSIAYDADGVKISGEKF
-1760 GKAGIEEETTKT
+1760 T
-1772 SREIAEQIA
+1772 S
-1781 QYPEVK
+1781 
-1787 AAYLADKGENIS
+1787 
-1799 PVYKDREYD
+1799 
-1808 NIGNAALQRYTDNVG
+1808 
-1823 VQNLAR
+1823 
-1829 IIVQMYVGDANS
+1829 
-1841 VAQAE
+1841 
-1846 LQRVRQAIGEEY
+1846 
-1858 AERFARILDRKP
+1858 
-1870 ERKAERVSEYA
+1870 
-1881 ENKMY
+1881 
-1886 SGTRAEDFIRH
+1886 
-1897 AWEMVQDGGQNRGEA
+1897 
-1912 DKMAMQD
+1912 
-1919 ELDRKAPTQKVAA
+1919 
-1932 WAEKRL
+1932 
-1938 QDVIGE
+1938 VIG
-1944 GGIYN
+1944 
-1949 NEDRYT
+1949 T
-1955 SRGDRRS
+1955 
-1962 FEQTH
+1962 
-1967 WELNAE
+1967 
-1973 NLVRAM
+1973 
-1979 AQAEERGANIMW
+1979 
-1991 YDAGGL
+1991 
-1997 LAAAT
+1997 
-2002 PEYRSISEI
+2002 
-2011 HADEGRLQTLEQE
+2011 LQ
-2024 AYEGK
+2024 
-2029 VMELQQSLDNVVE
+2029 
-2042 RILQETRH
+2042 
-2050 KAYGYQDESQLI
+2050 
-2062 TEALIKTAQ
+2062 
-2071 GGDSLQSIREGMAA
+2071 
-2085 EEYDIDRATAMQ
+2085 
-2097 IQELFQQAKE
+2097 
-2107 IPTSYFEAKP
+2107 
-2117 QRVVGFDEAVA
+2117 
-2128 LLAPAS
+2128 
-2134 APADLMARAED
+2134 
-2145 AGLRVIRYT
+2145 
-2154 GQKDRIRVANELPG
+2154 
-2168 VKFSVQEELQDIRE
+2168 KFSVQEELQDIRE

-2189 LASEREETQ
+2189 LASDREETQ
-2198 PEDVLGYADDM
+2198 PEDVLGYADDTGTLYAQFAREKVYDNLGNAVLQKYTDSVGVERLAWIAAQMEM
-2209 GEPVLSESYFRD
+2209 GDARSVAATELQNIRQVVKEDYAERFGEKLDQKPNLKEQRVNEYADRVMGDSSRAESFLRHAWEMVQGVGRTVAAEQRGTVQQTPPESYFRD

-2329 GVAKDS
+2329 GVAKDR

-2588 EIQRVATELDLN
+2588 EIQRVATDLDLN

-2893 LGERSKRSIAQATA
+2893 LGERSKRSIAQAA
-2907 EFATGKLRQFQMDSD
+2907 LEFSTGKLRQFQMDSD

-2947 PAEFVDTMMSTIAA
+2947 PAEFVDTTMSTIAA

-3065 RVTEELYGGTPA
+3065 RVTEEIYGGTPA
-3077 PFDIIGMCMNFIASG
+3077 PFDIIGMSMNFIASG

-3100 IRYML
+3100 IRYMF

-3183 ISPESGEALLGLVT
+3183 LSPESGEALLGLVT

-3294 FIKINADDTLTTDQA
+3294 FIKINADDTLTSDQA
-3309 QRDIRDAINNSSL
+3309 QRDIRDAINNSGL

-3343 EYEHATDAMFETL
+3343 EYEHATDAMFEAL

-3429 VFANMMDAGMS
+3429 AFANMMDAGMS

-3477 IKGKKREAIRN
+3477 IKGKKREAIQN

-3583 MQYWKKK
+3583 MQYWRKK

-3640 YKAPWH
+3640 YRAPWH

>member
-112 GELRKANEW
+112 GELRKENEW
-121 QGLGVDAGIR
+121 QGMGVDAGIQ
-131 QGYQA
+131 QGS
-136 RVPVRG
+136 RPKLPVRT

-204 AGESGTDAAAAKEKW
+204 AGESGTDVAAAKEKW

-234 MSSDEYNKLVSEVYD
+234 MSADEYNKLVSEVYD

-283 YTAAGKAQQNAM
+283 YTAAGKAQQDAM
-295 LAAAGGIPTDR
+295 LSAAGGIPEDR

-372 YDRYMQALDR
+372 YDRYMQVLDR
-382 YVKNAPATRAV
+382 YAKNAPATRAV

-420 EKGAED
+420 EQAAED

-480 LNGFGAFENDLG
+480 LNGFGAFENVLG
-492 DYFAAGGEENI
+492 DYFAEGGEKNI
-503 NYQNPEWQ
+503 NYRNPEWQ

-530 GGKFERWAAEQIPAL
+530 GGKFERWAAEQISGL
-545 PTAALEMAAAS
+545 TTAALEMAAAS

-563 GTMESFAGG
+563 GTMANFAGG
-572 ARQVSPLV
+572 SRQVSPLV
-580 TSAATKAEK
+580 TNAATKAEK

-756 SDRGELNLQMGKY
+756 SDRGELNLQMEKY

-777 EDMMLANGW
+777 EDLMLANGW

-797 WAQAVNEYN
+797 WAQAMNEYN
-806 TVYRNLVDAEAYWA
+806 TVYRNLVDAEAYWS

-847 DAKTFSAETLEE
+847 DSKTFSAETLEE

-872 ENATNFA
+872 ENAANFA

-890 MARIAE
+890 MARTAE

-926 ATATLQAYLNARY
+926 ATANLQAYLNARY

-947 TRQEPVQEATQ
+947 TRQEPVQEAAQ
-958 DVNVIRA
+958 GVNTIRA

-990 GGSQRDAGLGTGE
+990 GGSQRDAGLGAGE

-1012 AAAEGER
+1012 AAAEAER
-1019 RNAYAGAG
+1019 RNTYAGAG

-1091 AGTALGV
+1091 AGAKLGV

-1134 DIQYDGGKLA
+1134 DIQYDGGQLA

-1151 RANKDPA
+1151 RANSDPA

-1216 THFTEAVQSEVQQS
+1216 TQFAETVQSEVQQS

-1241 ETRGSPPANVEERS
+1241 ETRGSPEGKFSIQELENGERIAVIEDGQDEFDRAKPS
-1255 GNPEKGKTFWEKM
+1255 QYAAIAKRVIMREFAGKTLPLSTEDLARVNRNTAGEYAYPSNRLEAGTTEYNAKM
-1268 RAWKEGGAP
+1268 RASTELADLLAVSEFSHWAEVHKNH
-1277 DAAMEPSRT
+1277 DAAELGFDYYTTKFEVDGHLFEGLINIANSNSGRT
-1286 LQQAGINEL
+1286 LYDVTKIREIPATSRKPATLMAQSAPTFGNLSEESISQDQA
-1295 ISLSSMLEKADGK
+1295 D
-1308 SQTMREA
+1308 
-1315 IYDNLKYLQDDLIR
+1315 
-1329 PMAVGKKGDTLYC
+1329 
-1342 VVPAR
+1342 
-1347 TSMDMPR
+1347 
-1354 VVEMRK
+1354 
-1360 TNAGYEVEKVS
+1360 
-1371 SLSNAAIIKT
+1371 
-1381 LEGSD
+1381 
-1386 LLSANVQALDHA
+1386 
-1398 IQDFGYQTKANA
+1398 
-1410 QLWVRPEK
+1410 
-1418 AKNGVPFADIFE
+1418 
-1430 ARDARDFEAKFSLEE
+1430 
-1445 KQYARVINEQ
+1445 
-1455 LLENRDRILEIEP
+1455 
-1468 VYELTG
+1468 
-1474 GEFAQGDKKL
+1474 
-1484 SDAVME
+1484 
-1490 EFEKFGGEVER
+1490 
-1501 EGFGAIK
+1501 
-1508 FSKKRIKNDIM
+1508 
-1519 HGIGR
+1519 
-1524 MKAMTFAA
+1524 
-1532 VPSVIQ
+1532 
-1538 NGVEIGSE
+1538 
-1546 ANWKGRGY
+1546 
-1554 DTYVFAAPAKFGET
+1554 
-1568 NLLIGAVVTRDN
+1568 
-1580 RENKFY
+1580 
-1586 LHEVVDSEGN
+1586 
-1596 AIKIDRETG
+1596 
-1605 EIKTSSA
+1605 
-1612 VADGWAS
+1612 
-1619 TPDALSKDRIAQTE
+1619 
-1633 GEVKQR
+1633 VKQR

-1886 SGTRAEDFIRH
+1886 SSMRAEDFIRH
-1897 AWEMVQDGGQNRGEA
+1897 AWEMVQEGGQNRGDV

-1919 ELDRKAPTQKVAA
+1919 ELDRKAPTQDVAV
-1932 WAEKRL
+1932 WAEKQL

-2042 RILQETRH
+2042 RILQETKH
-2050 KAYGYQDESQLI
+2050 KAYGYQDESQII

-2128 LLAPAS
+2128 LLAPES
-2134 APADLMARAED
+2134 APADLMERAED

-2154 GQKDRIRVANELPG
+2154 GQEDRIRVANELPG

-2182 NGIRGKE
+2182 NGIRGKK
-2189 LASEREETQ
+2189 LASDREETQ
-2198 PEDVLGYADDM
+2198 PEDVLGYADDR
-2209 GEPVLSESYFRD
+2209 GEPILSESYFRD

-2316 GEAPARATTVAAE
+2316 GVAPARATTVAAE

-2457 LMSDPGGFDKEALL
+2457 LMSDPGGFDKEAML

-2588 EIQRVATELDLN
+2588 EIQRVATDLDLN

-2780 QRDEKLDFLREL
+2780 KRDEKLDFLREL

-2947 PAEFVDTMMSTIAA
+2947 PAEFVDTTMSTIAA
-2961 RAAYLDAIRDGKTHE
+2961 RAAYLDAIRDGKTHK

-3077 PFDIIGMCMNFIASG
+3077 PFDIIGMSMNFIASG

-3105 NKASNAMFGVD
+3105 NKASNAMFGTD

-3128 DWGNAVEDTL
+3128 DWGNAAEDTL

-3183 ISPESGEALLGLVT
+3183 LSPESGEALLGLVT

-3253 PQANA
+3253 PEANA
-3258 YWASGLSSLSTKDT
+3258 YWASGLSSLSAKDT

-3294 FIKINADDTLTTDQA
+3294 FIKINADDTLTSDQA
-3309 QRDIRDAINNSSL
+3309 QRDIRDAINNSGL

-3343 EYEHATDAMFETL
+3343 EYEHATDAMFEAL

-3380 NLSTNDKN
+3380 NLSNNDKN

-3477 IKGKKREAIRN
+3477 IKGKKREAIQN

-3583 MQYWKKK
+3583 MQYWRKK

-3640 YKAPWH
+3640 YRAPWH

>member
-13 RNAEKAAQRATPEHG
+13 RNAEKAAQRATPGHG

-37 DQILEQAKKTTT
+37 DQILEQARKTTT

-98 RNVGALYK
+98 RNVGSLYK

-234 MSSDEYNKLVSEVYD
+234 MSADEYNKLVSEVYD

-274 RGPVMGDEN
+274 RGPVLGDEN
-283 YTAAGKAQQNAM
+283 YTAAGKAQQDAM
-295 LAAAGGIPTDR
+295 LAAAGGIPEDR

-382 YVKNAPATRAV
+382 YAKNAPATRAV
-393 SGYGTSDVVSQ
+393 SGYGTSDVVGQ

-420 EKGAED
+420 EQAAED

-462 EQLLVRGGG
+462 EQLLVHGGG

-492 DYFAAGGEENI
+492 DYFAEGGEKNI

-530 GGKFERWAAEQIPAL
+530 GGKFERWAAEQISGL
-545 PTAALEMAAAS
+545 TTAALEMAAAS

-563 GTMESFAGG
+563 GTMANFAGG
-572 ARQVSPLV
+572 SRQVSPLV
-580 TSAATKAEK
+580 TNAATKAEK

-739 DHEGNA
+739 DYEGNA

-756 SDRGELNLQMGKY
+756 SDRGELNLQMEKY

-777 EDMMLANGW
+777 EDLMLANGW

-797 WAQAVNEYN
+797 WAQAMNEYN

-847 DAKTFSAETLEE
+847 DSKTFSAETLEE

-872 ENATNFA
+872 ENAANFA

-890 MARIAE
+890 MARTAE

-926 ATATLQAYLNARY
+926 ATANLQAYLNARY

-947 TRQEPVQEATQ
+947 TRQEPVQEAAQ
-958 DVNVIRA
+958 GVNTIRA

-990 GGSQRDAGLGTGE
+990 GGSQRDAGLGAGE

-1012 AAAEGER
+1012 AAAEAER
-1019 RNAYAGAG
+1019 RNTYAGAG

-1091 AGTALGV
+1091 AGAKLGV

-1134 DIQYDGGKLA
+1134 DIQYDGGQLA

-1216 THFTEAVQSEVQQS
+1216 TQFTEAVQSEVQQS
-1230 ERASEP
+1230 ERVSEP

-1241 ETRGSPPANVEERS
+1241 ETRGSPEGRFSIQELENGERIAVIEDGQDEFDRAKPS
-1255 GNPEKGKTFWEKM
+1255 QYAAIAKRVIMREFAGKTLPLSTEDLARVNRNTAGEYAYPSNRLEAGTTEYNAKM
-1268 RAWKEGGAP
+1268 RASTELADLLAVSEFSHWAEDHKNH
-1277 DAAMEPSRT
+1277 DAAELGFDYYTTKFEVDGHLFEGLINIANSNSGRT
-1286 LQQAGINEL
+1286 LYDVTKIREIPATSRKPATLMAQSAPTFGNLSEESISQDQA
-1295 ISLSSMLEKADGK
+1295 D
-1308 SQTMREA
+1308 
-1315 IYDNLKYLQDDLIR
+1315 
-1329 PMAVGKKGDTLYC
+1329 
-1342 VVPAR
+1342 
-1347 TSMDMPR
+1347 
-1354 VVEMRK
+1354 
-1360 TNAGYEVEKVS
+1360 
-1371 SLSNAAIIKT
+1371 
-1381 LEGSD
+1381 
-1386 LLSANVQALDHA
+1386 
-1398 IQDFGYQTKANA
+1398 
-1410 QLWVRPEK
+1410 
-1418 AKNGVPFADIFE
+1418 
-1430 ARDARDFEAKFSLEE
+1430 
-1445 KQYARVINEQ
+1445 
-1455 LLENRDRILEIEP
+1455 
-1468 VYELTG
+1468 
-1474 GEFAQGDKKL
+1474 
-1484 SDAVME
+1484 
-1490 EFEKFGGEVER
+1490 
-1501 EGFGAIK
+1501 
-1508 FSKKRIKNDIM
+1508 
-1519 HGIGR
+1519 
-1524 MKAMTFAA
+1524 
-1532 VPSVIQ
+1532 
-1538 NGVEIGSE
+1538 
-1546 ANWKGRGY
+1546 
-1554 DTYVFAAPAKFGET
+1554 
-1568 NLLIGAVVTRDN
+1568 
-1580 RENKFY
+1580 
-1586 LHEVVDSEGN
+1586 
-1596 AIKIDRETG
+1596 
-1605 EIKTSSA
+1605 
-1612 VADGWAS
+1612 
-1619 TPDALSKDRIAQTE
+1619 
-1633 GEVKQR
+1633 VKQR

-1886 SGTRAEDFIRH
+1886 SSMRAEDFIRH
-1897 AWEMVQDGGQNRGEA
+1897 AWEMVQEGGQNRGDV

-1919 ELDRKAPTQKVAA
+1919 ELDRKAPTQDVAV
-1932 WAEKRL
+1932 WAEKQL

-2042 RILQETRH
+2042 RILQETKH
-2050 KAYGYQDESQLI
+2050 KAYGYQDESQII

-2128 LLAPAS
+2128 LLAPES
-2134 APADLMARAED
+2134 APADLMERAED

-2154 GQKDRIRVANELPG
+2154 GQEDRIRVANELPG

-2189 LASEREETQ
+2189 LASDREETQ
-2198 PEDVLGYADDM
+2198 PEDVLGYADDR
-2209 GEPVLSESYFRD
+2209 GEPILSESYFRD

-2316 GEAPARATTVAAE
+2316 GVAPARATTVAAE

-2588 EIQRVATELDLN
+2588 EIQRVATDLDLN

-2780 QRDEKLDFLREL
+2780 KRDEKLDFLREL

-2947 PAEFVDTMMSTIAA
+2947 PAEFVDTTMSTIAA
-2961 RAAYLDAIRDGKTHE
+2961 RAAYLDAIRDGKTHK

-3077 PFDIIGMCMNFIASG
+3077 PFDIIGMSMNFIASG

-3105 NKASNAMFGVD
+3105 NKASNAMFGTD

-3128 DWGNAVEDTL
+3128 DWGNAAEDTL

-3183 ISPESGEALLGLVT
+3183 LSPESGEALLGLVT

-3253 PQANA
+3253 PEANA
-3258 YWASGLSSLSTKDT
+3258 YWASGLSSLSAKDT

-3294 FIKINADDTLTTDQA
+3294 FIKINADDTLTSDQA
-3309 QRDIRDAINNSSL
+3309 QRDIRDAINNSGL

-3343 EYEHATDAMFETL
+3343 EYEHATDAMFEAL

-3380 NLSTNDKN
+3380 NLSNNDKN

-3477 IKGKKREAIRN
+3477 IKGKKREAIQN

-3583 MQYWKKK
+3583 MQYWRKK

-3640 YKAPWH
+3640 YRAPWH

>member
-98 RNVGALYK
+98 RNVGSLYK

-234 MSSDEYNKLVSEVYD
+234 MSADEYNKLVSEVYD
-249 AYDAYRSGVKGRSF
+249 TYDAYRSGVKGRSF

-283 YTAAGKAQQNAM
+283 YTAAGKAQQDAM
-295 LAAAGGIPTDR
+295 LAAAGGIPEDR

-372 YDRYMQALDR
+372 YDRYMQVLDR
-382 YVKNAPATRAV
+382 YAKNAPATRAV

-492 DYFAAGGEENI
+492 DYFAEGGEENI

-530 GGKFERWAAEQIPAL
+530 GGKFERWAAEQISGL
-545 PTAALEMAAAS
+545 TTAALEMAAAS

-563 GTMESFAGG
+563 GTMANFAGG
-572 ARQVSPLV
+572 SRQVSPLV

-693 SAALDYALTGEAD
+693 SAALDYALTGEAN

-756 SDRGELNLQMGKY
+756 SDRGELNLQMEKY

-777 EDMMLANGW
+777 EDLMLANGW

-806 TVYRNLVDAEAYWA
+806 TVYRNLVDAEAYWS
-820 KTGEGKAYRGTDAE
+820 KTGAGKAYRGTDAE

-847 DAKTFSAETLEE
+847 DAKTFSEETLEE

-872 ENATNFA
+872 ENAANFA

-890 MARIAE
+890 MARTAE

-926 ATATLQAYLNARY
+926 ATANLQAYLNARY

-947 TRQEPVQEATQ
+947 TEQETVQEAAQ
-958 DVNVIRA
+958 GVNTIRA
-965 EAENNAAVNAA
+965 EAETNAAVNAA

-1027 ENGPANRRANL
+1027 ENGLANRRANL

-1076 IPESMYDDGMREAKQ
+1076 IPESMYDDGMRAAKQ
-1091 AGTALGV
+1091 AGAELGV

-1122 DAAAKRAVVSAT
+1122 DAAVKRAVVSAT
-1134 DIQYDGGKLA
+1134 DIQYDGGQLA

-1151 RANKDPA
+1151 RGNKDPA

-1216 THFTEAVQSEVQQS
+1216 TQFTEAVQSEVQQS

-1241 ETRGSPPANVEERS
+1241 ETRGSPEGRFSLAGQKARTANSQTLQLAEQMEQEGASSEEIWQETGWTRTMDGQSWRFEIDNSEAEYRGGGDAQFREDHADYAEYQDLLQKMFEGTISESEMQRMEKLDDIWSGEYARLRERVES
-1255 GNPEKGKTFWEKM
+1255 GNATLADVLEHDSLYEAYPELRNVKVRLESDTGSKN
-1268 RAWKEGGAP
+1268 GSY
-1277 DAAMEPSRT
+1277 DPST
-1286 LQQAGINEL
+1286 NTIT
-1295 ISLSSMLEKADGK
+1295 ISEDKPGDSAKVGTMLHEI
-1308 SQTMREA
+1308 Q
-1315 IYDNLKYLQDDLIR
+1315 
-1329 PMAVGKKGDTLYC
+1329 
-1342 VVPAR
+1342 
-1347 TSMDMPR
+1347 
-1354 VVEMRK
+1354 
-1360 TNAGYEVEKVS
+1360 
-1371 SLSNAAIIKT
+1371 
-1381 LEGSD
+1381 
-1386 LLSANVQALDHA
+1386 HA
-1398 IQDFGYQTKANA
+1398 IQQIEGWESGASPEYWAAREYEGGDTASDRAQELYSRILTSLDKADQNKVIRYNELDREMEA
-1410 QLWVRPEK
+1410 TFTADPESEAGK
-1418 AKNGVPFADIFE
+1418 RYAKYEAEQDKLYEELYKNEWFRRLLDLQRKMENPQSAYYEMYLNTAGEIE
-1430 ARDARDFEAKFSLEE
+1430 ARNVSERYRMAQEE
-1445 KQYARVINEQ
+1445 RRKTAPKGADENTLFRGGGGISAEINEQ
-1455 LLENRDRILEIEP
+1455 YKSDLERWDRGGRNGNERLILGTTGPVLQNLGAEDGNIYLNGWKISKIMRTHKEMSLQTIEALPQVLENPAIVLASRAVDTENANTRL
-1468 VYELTG
+1468 VM
-1474 GEFAQGDKKL
+1474 FGDVRAENGK
-1484 SDAVME
+1484 AVQ
-1490 EFEKFGGEVER
+1490 VVL
-1501 EGFGAIK
+1501 
-1508 FSKKRIKNDIM
+1508 D
-1519 HGIGR
+1519 
-1524 MKAMTFAA
+1524 
-1532 VPSVIQ
+1532 
-1538 NGVEIGSE
+1538 
-1546 ANWKGRGY
+1546 
-1554 DTYVFAAPAKFGET
+1554 
-1568 NLLIGAVVTRDN
+1568 LL
-1580 RENKFY
+1580 
-1586 LHEVVDSEGN
+1586 
-1596 AIKIDRETG
+1596 
-1605 EIKTSSA
+1605 
-1612 VADGWAS
+1612 
-1619 TPDALSKDRIAQTE
+1619 PTE
-1633 GEVKQR
+1633 GGYR
-1639 FSLSEPVERA
+1639 FEGMQKVNSAYTKDGGRLSLE
-1649 GNLIAEHNL
+1649 
-1658 TQEKLEKALE
+1658 
-1668 IGAFPSPSIAIVQA
+1668 
-1682 EQGHTNYGDYSVVF
+1682 
-1696 PASTIDPEAD
+1696 D
-1706 SRNRVYGA
+1706 SNVLY
-1714 DAWTPTSSNATVE
+1714 T
-1727 YRVDADA
+1727 DA
-1734 KRAFERSIRDLSG
+1734 KRAAQVLRSLGYRSG
-1747 QVADGIFRGDSTL
+1747 SPDGSHKDGYIGSIAYDADGVKISGEKF
-1760 GKAGIEEETTKT
+1760 T
-1772 SREIAEQIA
+1772 S
-1781 QYPEVK
+1781 
-1787 AAYLADKGENIS
+1787 
-1799 PVYKDREYD
+1799 
-1808 NIGNAALQRYTDNVG
+1808 
-1823 VQNLAR
+1823 
-1829 IIVQMYVGDANS
+1829 
-1841 VAQAE
+1841 
-1846 LQRVRQAIGEEY
+1846 
-1858 AERFARILDRKP
+1858 
-1870 ERKAERVSEYA
+1870 
-1881 ENKMY
+1881 
-1886 SGTRAEDFIRH
+1886 
-1897 AWEMVQDGGQNRGEA
+1897 
-1912 DKMAMQD
+1912 
-1919 ELDRKAPTQKVAA
+1919 
-1932 WAEKRL
+1932 
-1938 QDVIGE
+1938 VIG
-1944 GGIYN
+1944 
-1949 NEDRYT
+1949 
-1955 SRGDRRS
+1955 
-1962 FEQTH
+1962 
-1967 WELNAE
+1967 
-1973 NLVRAM
+1973 
-1979 AQAEERGANIMW
+1979 
-1991 YDAGGL
+1991 
-1997 LAAAT
+1997 
-2002 PEYRSISEI
+2002 P
-2011 HADEGRLQTLEQE
+2011 LQ
-2024 AYEGK
+2024 
-2029 VMELQQSLDNVVE
+2029 
-2042 RILQETRH
+2042 
-2050 KAYGYQDESQLI
+2050 
-2062 TEALIKTAQ
+2062 
-2071 GGDSLQSIREGMAA
+2071 
-2085 EEYDIDRATAMQ
+2085 
-2097 IQELFQQAKE
+2097 
-2107 IPTSYFEAKP
+2107 
-2117 QRVVGFDEAVA
+2117 
-2128 LLAPAS
+2128 
-2134 APADLMARAED
+2134 
-2145 AGLRVIRYT
+2145 
-2154 GQKDRIRVANELPG
+2154 
-2168 VKFSVQEELQDIRE
+2168 KFSVQEDLQDIRE

-2189 LASEREETQ
+2189 LASDREETQ
-2198 PEDVLGYADDM
+2198 PEDVLGYADDR

-2508 RLRWMNRQLDAVRE
+2508 RLRWMHRQLDAVRE

-2961 RAAYLDAIRDGKTHE
+2961 RAEYLDAIRDGKTHE

-3077 PFDIIGMCMNFIASG
+3077 PFDIIGMSMNFIASG

-3105 NKASNAMFGVD
+3105 NKASNAMFGTD

-3294 FIKINADDTLTTDQA
+3294 FIKINADDTLTSDQA
-3309 QRDIRDAINNSSL
+3309 QRDIRDAINNSGL

-3429 VFANMMDAGMS
+3429 AFANMMDAGMS

-3477 IKGKKREAIRN
+3477 IKGKKREAIQN

-3545 KQNLTDTSLYKALS
+3545 KQNLTDTSLYRALS

-3583 MQYWKKK
+3583 MQYWQKK

-3640 YKAPWH
+3640 YRAPWH

>member
-13 RNAEKAAQRATPEHG
+13 RNAKKAAQRATPEHG

-81 RKESKVQQIAEQ
+81 RKESKVQQTAEQ

-112 GELRKANEW
+112 GELRKENEW
-121 QGLGVDAGIR
+121 QGMGVDAGIQ
-131 QGYQA
+131 QGY
-136 RVPVRG
+136 RPKLPVRT

-204 AGESGTDAAAAKEKW
+204 AGESGTDVAAAKEKW

-234 MSSDEYNKLVSEVYD
+234 MSADEYNKLVSEVYD

-283 YTAAGKAQQNAM
+283 YTAAGKAQQDAM
-295 LAAAGGIPTDR
+295 LSAAGGIPEDR

-372 YDRYMQALDR
+372 YDRYMQVLDR
-382 YVKNAPATRAV
+382 YAKNAPATRAV

-420 EKGAED
+420 EQAAED

-480 LNGFGAFENDLG
+480 LNGFGAFENVLG
-492 DYFAAGGEENI
+492 DYFAEGGEKNI
-503 NYQNPEWQ
+503 NYRNPEWQ

-530 GGKFERWAAEQIPAL
+530 GGKFERWAAEQISGL
-545 PTAALEMAAAS
+545 TTAALEMAAAS

-563 GTMESFAGG
+563 GTMANFAGG
-572 ARQVSPLV
+572 SRQVSPLV
-580 TSAATKAEK
+580 TNAATKAEK

-756 SDRGELNLQMGKY
+756 SDRGELNLQMEKY

-777 EDMMLANGW
+777 EDLMLANGW

-797 WAQAVNEYN
+797 WAQAMNEYN
-806 TVYRNLVDAEAYWA
+806 TVYRNLVDAEAYWS

-847 DAKTFSAETLEE
+847 DSKTFSAETLEE

-872 ENATNFA
+872 ENAANFA

-890 MARIAE
+890 MARTAE

-926 ATATLQAYLNARY
+926 ATANLQAYLNARY

-947 TRQEPVQEATQ
+947 TRQEPVQEAAQ
-958 DVNVIRA
+958 GVNTIRA

-990 GGSQRDAGLGTGE
+990 GGSQRDAGLGAGE

-1012 AAAEGER
+1012 AAAEAER
-1019 RNAYAGAG
+1019 RNTYAGAG

-1091 AGTALGV
+1091 AGAKLGV

-1134 DIQYDGGKLA
+1134 DIQYDGGQLA

-1151 RANKDPA
+1151 RANSDPA

-1216 THFTEAVQSEVQQS
+1216 TQFAETVQSEVQQS

-1241 ETRGSPPANVEERS
+1241 ETRGSPEGKFSIQELENGERIAVIEDGQDEFDRAKPS
-1255 GNPEKGKTFWEKM
+1255 QYAAIAKRVIKREFVGKTLPLGSEDLAMIPPDAAGEYAYPAQRLITKNANNAKM
-1268 RAWKEGGAP
+1268 RASAELNNLLEVSEFSHWARDLKKHPEATLGFDYYTTKFEVGGHLFEGLINIANSEKGRVFYDITKIKEIPG
-1277 DAAMEPSRT
+1277 T
-1286 LQQAGINEL
+1286 I
-1295 ISLSSMLEKADGK
+1295 EKRA
-1308 SQTMREA
+1308 T
-1315 IYDNLKYLQDDLIR
+1315 
-1329 PMAVGKKGDTLYC
+1329 PMAQSASDSGDL
-1342 VVPAR
+1342 
-1347 TSMDMPR
+1347 SG
-1354 VVEMRK
+1354 ES
-1360 TNAGYEVEKVS
+1360 VS
-1371 SLSNAAIIKT
+1371 QN
-1381 LEGSD
+1381 
-1386 LLSANVQALDHA
+1386 QAD
-1398 IQDFGYQTKANA
+1398 
-1410 QLWVRPEK
+1410 
-1418 AKNGVPFADIFE
+1418 
-1430 ARDARDFEAKFSLEE
+1430 
-1445 KQYARVINEQ
+1445 
-1455 LLENRDRILEIEP
+1455 
-1468 VYELTG
+1468 
-1474 GEFAQGDKKL
+1474 
-1484 SDAVME
+1484 
-1490 EFEKFGGEVER
+1490 
-1501 EGFGAIK
+1501 
-1508 FSKKRIKNDIM
+1508 
-1519 HGIGR
+1519 
-1524 MKAMTFAA
+1524 
-1532 VPSVIQ
+1532 
-1538 NGVEIGSE
+1538 
-1546 ANWKGRGY
+1546 
-1554 DTYVFAAPAKFGET
+1554 
-1568 NLLIGAVVTRDN
+1568 
-1580 RENKFY
+1580 
-1586 LHEVVDSEGN
+1586 
-1596 AIKIDRETG
+1596 
-1605 EIKTSSA
+1605 
-1612 VADGWAS
+1612 
-1619 TPDALSKDRIAQTE
+1619 
-1633 GEVKQR
+1633 VKQR

-1682 EQGHTNYGDYSVVF
+1682 EQGHTNYGEYSVVF

-1734 KRAFERSIRDLSG
+1734 KRTFERSIRELSA
-1747 QVADGIFRGDSTL
+1747 QVADGVFRGDSTL

-1787 AAYLADKGENIS
+1787 AAYLADKGENIN
-1799 PVYKDREYD
+1799 PVYKAREYD
-1808 NIGNAALQRYTDNVG
+1808 NIGNAVLQRYTDNVG
-1823 VQNLAR
+1823 VQNLAW
-1829 IIVQMYVGDANS
+1829 IIAQMDMGDAQS

-1886 SGTRAEDFIRH
+1886 SSMRAEDFIRH
-1897 AWEMVQDGGQNRGEA
+1897 AWEMVQDGGQIRGDV

-2154 GQKDRIRVANELPG
+2154 GQEDRIRVANELPG

-2522 FQGEGDKVKGLNKAE
+2522 FQGEGDKAKGLNKAE

-2588 EIQRVATELDLN
+2588 EIQRVATDLDLN

-2757 TRLGGKNDFKNSLAE
+2757 TRLGGRNDFKNSLAE

-2893 LGERSKRSIAQATA
+2893 LGERSKRSIAQAA
-2907 EFATGKLRQFQMDSD
+2907 LEFSTGKLRQFQMDSD

-3077 PFDIIGMCMNFIASG
+3077 PFDIIGMSMNFIASG
-3092 EGLTTNDW
+3092 VGLTTNDW

-3105 NKASNAMFGVD
+3105 NKASNAMFGTD
-3116 LFDDVPTPQEGF
+3116 MFDDVPTPQEGF

-3172 DLWDAATEHGL
+3172 DLWDAATEHGV

-3619 QLTAEQK
+3619 QLTTEQK

-3640 YKAPWH
+3640 YRAPWH

>member
-13 RNAEKAAQRATPEHG
+13 RNAEKAAQRATPGHG

-37 DQILEQAKKTTT
+37 DQILEQARKTTT

-98 RNVGALYK
+98 RNVGSLYK

-165 LTRVRGESLEKLF
+165 LTRSRGESLEKLF

-192 QTIRQELQELRT
+192 QTIRQELKELRT

-234 MSSDEYNKLVSEVYD
+234 MSADEYNKLVSEVYD
-249 AYDAYRSGVKGRSF
+249 AYNAYRSGVKGRSF

-274 RGPVMGDEN
+274 RGPVIGDEN
-283 YTAAGKAQQNAM
+283 YTAAGKAQQDAM
-295 LAAAGGIPTDR
+295 LAAAGGIPEDR

-311 ELRYNQSTTRENIQY
+311 ELRYNQGTTRENIQY

-382 YVKNAPATRAV
+382 YAKNAPATRAV
-393 SGYGTSDVVSQ
+393 SGYGTSDVVGQ

-412 EANGLRAN
+412 EDNGLRAN
-420 EKGAED
+420 EQAAED

-462 EQLLVRGGG
+462 EQLLVHGGG

-492 DYFAAGGEENI
+492 DYFAEGGEKNI

-530 GGKFERWAAEQIPAL
+530 GGKFERWAAEQISGL
-545 PTAALEMAAAS
+545 TTAALEMAAAS

-563 GTMESFAGG
+563 GTMANFAGG
-572 ARQVSPLV
+572 SRQVSPLV
-580 TSAATKAEK
+580 TNAATKAEK

-756 SDRGELNLQMGKY
+756 SDRGELNLQMEKY

-777 EDMMLANGW
+777 EDLMLANGW
-786 DHVQRSAAKKS
+786 DHLQRSEAKKS

-847 DAKTFSAETLEE
+847 DSKTFSAETLEE

-872 ENATNFA
+872 ENAANFA

-890 MARIAE
+890 MARTAE

-926 ATATLQAYLNARY
+926 ATANLQAYLNARY
-939 GEGTPQTE
+939 GEGTPQVE
-947 TRQEPVQEATQ
+947 TQQETVQEDAQ
-958 DVNVIRA
+958 GVNTIRA

-1003 QTGGMAAGA
+1003 QAGGMAAGA

-1019 RNAYAGAG
+1019 RNTYTGAG

-1068 SDAVTLAV
+1068 SDAVTMAV
-1076 IPESMYDDGMREAKQ
+1076 VPESMYDDGMRAAKQ
-1091 AGTALGV
+1091 AGAELGV

-1134 DIQYDGGKLA
+1134 DIQYDGGQLA

-1216 THFTEAVQSEVQQS
+1216 TQFTETVQGEVQQS

-1241 ETRGSPPANVEERS
+1241 ETRGSPEGRFSLAGQKARTANSQTLQIAEQMEQEGESREEIWQETGWTRTMD
-1255 GNPEKGKTFWEKM
+1255 GKNWRFEIDNSEAEY
-1268 RAWKEGGAP
+1268 RGGA
-1277 DAAMEPSRT
+1277 DAQFREDH
-1286 LQQAGINEL
+1286 
-1295 ISLSSMLEKADGK
+1295 ADYAEY
-1308 SQTMREA
+1308 Q
-1315 IYDNLKYLQDDLIR
+1315 
-1329 PMAVGKKGDTLYC
+1329 
-1342 VVPAR
+1342 
-1347 TSMDMPR
+1347 
-1354 VVEMRK
+1354 
-1360 TNAGYEVEKVS
+1360 
-1371 SLSNAAIIKT
+1371 
-1381 LEGSD
+1381 D
-1386 LLSANVQALDHA
+1386 LLQKMFEGTISESEMQRMEQLDDIWSGEHARLRERVERGNATLADVLQHDSLYEAYPELRDVKVRLESDTGSKNGSYDPSTNTITISEDKPGDSAKVGTMLHEIQHA
-1398 IQDFGYQTKANA
+1398 IQQIEGWESGASPEYWAAREYESGDTASDRAQELYSRILNSLDKADQNKVIRYNELDREMEA
-1410 QLWVRPEK
+1410 TFSADPESEAGK
-1418 AKNGVPFADIFE
+1418 RYAKYEEEQDKLYEELYKNEWFRRLLDLQRKMENPQSAYYEMYLNTAGEIE
-1430 ARDARDFEAKFSLEE
+1430 ARNVSERYRMAQEE
-1445 KQYARVINEQ
+1445 RRKTAPKGANENTLYRGAGGISAEINEQ
-1455 LLENRDRILEIEP
+1455 YKSDLERWDRGGRNGNERLILGTTGPVLQNLGAEDGNIYLNGWKISKIMRTHKEMSLQTIEALPQVLENPAIVLASRAVDTENANTRL
-1468 VYELTG
+1468 VM
-1474 GEFAQGDKKL
+1474 FGDVRAENGK
-1484 SDAVME
+1484 AVQ
-1490 EFEKFGGEVER
+1490 VVL
-1501 EGFGAIK
+1501 
-1508 FSKKRIKNDIM
+1508 D
-1519 HGIGR
+1519 
-1524 MKAMTFAA
+1524 
-1532 VPSVIQ
+1532 
-1538 NGVEIGSE
+1538 
-1546 ANWKGRGY
+1546 
-1554 DTYVFAAPAKFGET
+1554 
-1568 NLLIGAVVTRDN
+1568 LL
-1580 RENKFY
+1580 
-1586 LHEVVDSEGN
+1586 
-1596 AIKIDRETG
+1596 
-1605 EIKTSSA
+1605 
-1612 VADGWAS
+1612 
-1619 TPDALSKDRIAQTE
+1619 PTE
-1633 GEVKQR
+1633 GGYR
-1639 FSLSEPVERA
+1639 FEGMQKVNSAYTKDGGRLSLE
-1649 GNLIAEHNL
+1649 
-1658 TQEKLEKALE
+1658 
-1668 IGAFPSPSIAIVQA
+1668 
-1682 EQGHTNYGDYSVVF
+1682 
-1696 PASTIDPEAD
+1696 D
-1706 SRNRVYGA
+1706 SDVLY
-1714 DAWTPTSSNATVE
+1714 T
-1727 YRVDADA
+1727 DA
-1734 KRAFERSIRDLSG
+1734 KRAAQVLRSLGYQSG
-1747 QVADGIFRGDSTL
+1747 SPDGSHKGGYIGSIAYDADGVKISGEKF
-1760 GKAGIEEETTKT
+1760 T
-1772 SREIAEQIA
+1772 S
-1781 QYPEVK
+1781 
-1787 AAYLADKGENIS
+1787 
-1799 PVYKDREYD
+1799 
-1808 NIGNAALQRYTDNVG
+1808 
-1823 VQNLAR
+1823 
-1829 IIVQMYVGDANS
+1829 
-1841 VAQAE
+1841 
-1846 LQRVRQAIGEEY
+1846 
-1858 AERFARILDRKP
+1858 
-1870 ERKAERVSEYA
+1870 
-1881 ENKMY
+1881 
-1886 SGTRAEDFIRH
+1886 
-1897 AWEMVQDGGQNRGEA
+1897 
-1912 DKMAMQD
+1912 
-1919 ELDRKAPTQKVAA
+1919 
-1932 WAEKRL
+1932 
-1938 QDVIGE
+1938 VIG
-1944 GGIYN
+1944 
-1949 NEDRYT
+1949 T
-1955 SRGDRRS
+1955 
-1962 FEQTH
+1962 
-1967 WELNAE
+1967 
-1973 NLVRAM
+1973 
-1979 AQAEERGANIMW
+1979 
-1991 YDAGGL
+1991 
-1997 LAAAT
+1997 
-2002 PEYRSISEI
+2002 
-2011 HADEGRLQTLEQE
+2011 LQ
-2024 AYEGK
+2024 
-2029 VMELQQSLDNVVE
+2029 
-2042 RILQETRH
+2042 
-2050 KAYGYQDESQLI
+2050 
-2062 TEALIKTAQ
+2062 
-2071 GGDSLQSIREGMAA
+2071 
-2085 EEYDIDRATAMQ
+2085 
-2097 IQELFQQAKE
+2097 
-2107 IPTSYFEAKP
+2107 
-2117 QRVVGFDEAVA
+2117 
-2128 LLAPAS
+2128 
-2134 APADLMARAED
+2134 
-2145 AGLRVIRYT
+2145 
-2154 GQKDRIRVANELPG
+2154 
-2168 VKFSVQEELQDIRE
+2168 KFSVQEELQDIRE

-2189 LASEREETQ
+2189 LASDREETQ
-2198 PEDVLGYADDM
+2198 PEDVLGYADDTGTLYAQFAREKVYDNLGNAVLQKYTDSVGVERLAWIAAQMDM
-2209 GEPVLSESYFRD
+2209 GDARSVAATELQNIRQVVKEDYAERFGEKLDQKPNLKEKRVNEYADRVMGDSSRAESFLRHAWEMVQGVGRTVAAEQRRTVQQTPPESYFRD

-2329 GVAKDS
+2329 GVAKDR
-2335 FRATPALDKIGV
+2335 FRATPAIDKIGV

-2588 EIQRVATELDLN
+2588 EIQRVATDLDLN

-2619 IKGEIDEK
+2619 IRGEIDEK

-2947 PAEFVDTMMSTIAA
+2947 PAEFVDTTMSTIAA

-2976 EAMRAADAYAR
+2976 EAMRSADAYAR

-3077 PFDIIGMCMNFIASG
+3077 PFDIIGMSMNFIASG

-3100 IRYML
+3100 IRYMF

-3172 DLWDAATEHGL
+3172 DLWEAATEHGL
-3183 ISPESGEALLGLVT
+3183 LSPESGEALLGLVT

-3258 YWASGLSSLSTKDT
+3258 YWASGLSSLSAKDT

-3294 FIKINADDTLTTDQA
+3294 FIKINADDTLTSDQA
-3309 QRDIRDAINNSSL
+3309 QRDIRDAINNSGL

-3343 EYEHATDAMFETL
+3343 EYEHATDAMFEAL

-3429 VFANMMDAGMS
+3429 AFANMMDAGMS

-3477 IKGKKREAIRN
+3477 IKGKKREAIQN

-3583 MQYWKKK
+3583 MQYWRKK

-3640 YKAPWH
+3640 YRAPWH